1 MKKGVVQTK
10 FWKRGLAATLAAAM
24 LCGNFLEVGSSLK
37 VFAEDGVASNAGVT
51 VNIDTDFS
59 TLTLE
64 NVPSNVDI
72 PLNIQV
78 DEAELTAKT
87 ENLEEEQKSAAQNAY
102 QAEMQAGFEQ
112 KLNELLEGKSV
123 VDYTGAQDAPNIGV
137 VTAVSFDEDG
147 SVDDIS
153 FIGVNTGAESRE
165 ITVSLTHPIEVDK
178 AASGLQT
185 VELDAQLNLDAFKEE
200 EAPDNGDQSES
211 ETETP
216 DNGDQSESETETPD
230 NGDQSESETETPDNG
245 DQSESETET
254 PDNGDQSGSETE
266 TPDNGDQSESETETP
281 DNGDQSESETE
292 TPDNGDQSEG
302 DESNSKNQELTPD
315 STPAGVTNQ
324 SASYS
329 ELTDHFSVGT
339 NDDLS
344 NLEDPDK
351 ETTPPTDTETPEGT
365 TPPTGTETPEETTP
379 PEEPENSDDMPKNYW
394 NISANPK
401 VNEGTISFTE
411 AISPAA
417 NFAVEEASD
426 TALISAL
433 SFMVPGE
440 SIAQATPKKGDSPV
454 TITKWVVDED
464 GHEVENNTPFIF
476 YLSGDKVSEDTRYTV
491 NGEERYVKEDDD
503 DNLYITLKNGETA
516 KFSSYVVDDDFTVTE
531 KETDDYEICFEYDK
545 EEYKPDLDEANHS
558 GNKAELNKY
567 HKHVTFYNVSGGSS
581 GGSGEIKP
589 PEVIREPKVSAL
601 KEIGD
606 AGRSEAGIY
615 PITLTVDGVSGNDII
630 TEEMPLNVLLVWDAS
645 SSMGSFKWES
655 LTTASSNIAQVVLG
669 EENTQ
674 NQMAIDVY
682 SHTAA
687 HLQGWTKNF
696 DTISDLCDKSREI
709 ICDKASIAKN
719 GTNCEQGAVIAG
731 LTLDSLP
738 KDSNA
743 VNVVVYLSDGEP
755 YQYGNPAQ
763 NDKSEAEK
771 QAKKAIQ
778 ELQER
783 TDSTLYTVGIGNFNS
798 TVLGAAGNGYFLGNH
813 EANKLTE
820 IFQEIVKI
828 TRNIP
833 VVNYNVSVTDPM
845 SKHVNITKA
854 DGKVITGE
862 GYSITDAASRADWL
876 NKNKASLGLTF
887 TYQGYQKN
895 DDGTLKL
902 DEQGK
907 PIKDA
912 ANTASASSSGIDGN
926 FPDITTYEQL
936 LEQVTFS
943 ASGASDAIVQLIWTP
958 GDHEQL
964 LDGEYTLTYTV
975 NVKADQDNFENNNNY
990 PANGTTVV
998 SGQYKS
1004 GDTITPA
1011 NPKELAPVQVYQEQ
1025 NTLTIQKTGTNGT
1038 ALSGAEF
1045 VVSFTDDAGNTKY
1058 LTESG
1063 TYVTDKSIAEHFIT
1077 GNDGTVTIDGLYDY
1091 IYTVEEVKAPSGYSP
1106 LANTFTVDFTGK
1118 EGKTA
1123 RGTVKQDGT
1132 VDGSLNTDNSTGEV
1146 TVQNAPSTGSITVN
1160 KVLKDANDQ
1169 LIQSTNNPAFK
1180 VKLTKD
1186 NDPNFIA
1193 QTEELTWINNTYNTV
1208 TFNNLEAG
1216 TYTIT
1221 EYLADDTLASSKYDV
1236 TVTASGS
1243 PVTNGQVAL
1252 NGGQTVDVTITNTEK
1267 ANGSIT
1273 VTKELKGYNG
1283 GTPSS
1288 TDKTFYVALYKGDAT
1303 TPVTDATVTKNGS
1316 TVTNNNGVYEIKANE
1331 TLTFSKLPYGTYTV
1345 KEVTE
1350 DGDELGSDFDYT
1362 VTDSGTPVTLNV
1374 NNTTDNVIITNTE
1387 KADGRI
1393 EVTKKLLTSD
1403 GTELNDT
1410 SRTFY
1415 VALYQGDEIF
1425 TGGTVSSSTGTS
1437 GVYTIHDGE
1446 TLTFSGL
1453 PYGTY
1458 TVKEVVQKDGQWTP
1472 VDDTFDYTVTDSG
1485 TPVTLNVN
1493 NTTGNV
1499 TITNKEKANGSITVT
1514 KELKGYNNSTPQ
1526 NTDVTFHFGLYQNE
1540 QPVKD
1545 SNGNDYII
1553 PISIKAPSYTG
1564 TAIFSDLPYGTYTV
1578 KEVVEK
1584 GGQWTPVG
1592 NDFDYTVTDS
1602 GTPVTLNVGNK
1613 TGSVQFTNTEKNNG
1627 QISVTKTVTEPTG
1640 NVTPAPLNGDEVFY
1654 VALYQGDG
1662 TTPVTDA
1669 IVTNGEE
1676 LATVIA
1682 DGIYEIKDGETLTFS
1697 NLPYGNYTVKEVTE
1711 DGTPV
1716 VDTDPNFG
1724 FNVSYNPITA
1734 NTDGIVVRN
1743 SQEEN
1748 KVTITNT
1755 RKVEGSIVLKK
1766 VIKVASN
1773 DPDDD
1778 KTFTF
1783 QITGDGIDPIS
1794 VTVEPDSAT
1803 GALKEVDL
1811 LQVLKKA
1818 GVTEI
1823 YGKEFT
1829 ITEKPHDYYTL
1840 KKIISEDNPNTS
1852 TGLKGF
1858 LEALLAPRN
1867 ADPFCTFTPERD
1879 TSITITATN
1888 TAKTGSIEI
1897 NKVDNVGNAL
1907 PGVTFGLFTDK
1918 AATTPFEQDSAPV
1931 TATTGNDGTATFS
1944 NVPVGTYYLKETA
1957 VPAGYVASGVI
1968 FEVTVTSNGTTTVT
1982 EDTKVVS
1989 DTQPEFTDNKLINT
2003 PDTIKPTITITK
2015 AAATGDEAFI
2025 KADSKEYTVQITGNE
2040 SSEAVT
2046 LNNAKSWTGTISD
2059 FALMPNVKY
2068 TVSETVP
2075 EGAHWALDDITI
2087 TFKDGSGNT
2096 VDVTVDENHA
2106 FTLTPEQASQVTSI
2120 EIVVTNKAKR
2130 SEAHLKV
2137 TEQVI
2142 GNLLE
2147 AEKNTFNF
2155 TVKGPDGTFTGLVT
2169 VKDGNVTEVSGWD
2182 AGNVEV
2188 AELPKLIPGE
2198 TYTITQADHSFYTL
2212 NSVTG
2217 SGMDGING
2225 EVNDKTFKFTVPAD
2239 AEGTYTVAF
2248 TNYANTIPVTL
2259 AKVLEDDARPLNPD
2273 DQFDFDITTIQ
2284 DDGHAFTT
2292 AAAVTTTNSATF
2304 NLIKG
2309 KTYTIKEVAI
2319 PDGYQ
2324 LVSIAMNEKVLPS
2337 TEDVNPSYSF
2347 TIPIDA
2353 DKIKLV
2359 ATNRI
2364 LGSYDFIKMGKV
2376 TTITQR
2382 PNGTVISRTETTNP
2396 LAGATFTLKDEDGV
2410 LLQTVESAADGKVSF
2425 NNLPAGEYIIEEASA
2440 PSGFN
2445 KWNYQINLTL
2455 SIDGDRDMIINAE
2468 PTDDRGTEV
2477 KDYMLCI
2484 YNYREDI
2491 ITEQDPPIPPTDPE
2505 DPGDPR
2511 PSGGGDETT
2520 TRTIEDTPTP
2530 TTTIEDEDVPL
2541 APLPNDMITI
2551 DDEDVPLGDLP
2562 YTGGLPFELVG
2573 VLGIALVGAGLV
2585 LRKKNKKD

>member
-1 MKKGVVQTK
+1 M
-10 FWKRGLAATLAAAM
+10 
-24 LCGNFLEVGSSLK
+24 
-37 VFAEDGVASNAGVT
+37 
-51 VNIDTDFS
+51 
-59 TLTLE
+59 
-64 NVPSNVDI
+64 
-72 PLNIQV
+72 
-78 DEAELTAKT
+78 
-87 ENLEEEQKSAAQNAY
+87 
-102 QAEMQAGFEQ
+102 
-112 KLNELLEGKSV
+112 
-123 VDYTGAQDAPNIGV
+123 
-137 VTAVSFDEDG
+137 
-147 SVDDIS
+147 
-153 FIGVNTGAESRE
+153 
-165 ITVSLTHPIEVDK
+165 
-178 AASGLQT
+178 
-185 VELDAQLNLDAFKEE
+185 
-200 EAPDNGDQSES
+200 
-211 ETETP
+211 
-216 DNGDQSESETETPD
+216 
-230 NGDQSESETETPDNG
+230 
-245 DQSESETET
+245 
-254 PDNGDQSGSETE
+254 
-266 TPDNGDQSESETETP
+266 
-281 DNGDQSESETE
+281 
-292 TPDNGDQSEG
+292 
-302 DESNSKNQELTPD
+302 
-315 STPAGVTNQ
+315 TNQ

-440 SIAQATPKKGDSPV
+440 SIAQVGLKGHD
-454 TITKWVVDED
+454 
-464 GHEVENNTPFIF
+464 H
-476 YLSGDKVSEDTRYTV
+476 
-491 NGEERYVKEDDD
+491 DDD
-503 DNLYITLKNGETA
+503 DDKI
-516 KFSSYVVDDDFTVTE
+516 DDQIPSIPANPG
-531 KETDDYEICFEYDK
+531 TD
-545 EEYKPDLDEANHS
+545 
-558 GNKAELNKY
+558 
-567 HKHVTFYNVSGGSS
+567 
-581 GGSGEIKP
+581 SGESV
-589 PEVIREPKVSAL
+589 ETHFSAS
-601 KEIGD
+601 KTS
-606 AGRSEAGIY
+606 SEKSGAGIY
-615 PITLTVDGVSGNDII
+615 DITLMVDGIDGTEL
-630 TEEMPLNVLLVWDAS
+630 TEEVAEQNVLFVIDLSGSMQGKNWHDLISAMESMTDTLEAANQENGNKIKAGIVGYAS
-645 SSMGSFKWES
+645 NYIGF
-655 LTTASSNIAQVVLG
+655 LG
-669 EENTQ
+669 EH
-674 NQMAIDVY
+674 
-682 SHTAA
+682 SFSAA
-687 HLQGWTKNF
+687 KKICGFTNPASAYGYIN
-696 DTISDLCDKSREI
+696 DDISDVRG
-709 ICDKASIAKN
+709 N
-719 GTNCEQGAVIAG
+719 MGTGTNCEAGA
-731 LTLDSLP
+731 L
-738 KDSNA
+738 
-743 VNVVVYLSDGEP
+743 
-755 YQYGNPAQ
+755 
-763 NDKSEAEK
+763 
-771 QAKKAIQ
+771 KAI
-778 ELQER
+778 EMLGEKPTNIIYL
-783 TDSTLYTVGIGNFNS
+783 TDGDATYSYDK
-798 TVLGAAGNGYFLGNH
+798 NGYNKGPGSRFYETGAK
-813 EANKLTE
+813 EARNVLEAIGDKGYNIHTIGFGDGIEHNTVIEDDPTHNIFYHDATDTEDLAE
-820 IFQEIVKI
+820 IFNDLAMSI
-828 TRNIP
+828 TGQKVANTDVI
-833 VVNYNVSVTDPM
+833 VTDPM
-845 SKHVNITKA
+845 SEHVDIAKA
-854 DGKVITGE
+854 DGSLFMTDNKLMSAEKQVEEINGNKSALGITFE
-862 GYSITDAASRADWL
+862 KT
-876 NKNKASLGLTF
+876 
-887 TYQGYQKN
+887 TYKMGP
-895 DDGTLKL
+895 D
-902 DEQGK
+902 GK
-907 PIKDA
+907 PVMGNDGKPQVNDTVTVTST
-912 ANTASASSSGIDGN
+912 NGNRIDGKN
-926 FPDITTYEQL
+926 YNQL
-936 LEQVTFS
+936 LEEVSFN
-943 ASGASDAIVQLIWTP
+943 AVGGVVQLTWTP
-958 GDHEQL
+958 GVNNK
-964 LDGEYTLTYTV
+964 DGHKELSGKYELTYTV
-975 NVKADQDNFENNNNY
+975 NVKADQDGFNSNFPY
-990 PANGTTVV
+990 PANGETKV
-998 SGQYKS
+998 SGS
-1004 GDTITPA
+1004 VDGGTTSESSITVPT
-1011 NPKELAPVQVYQEQ
+1011 VQQTQ
-1025 NTLTIQKTGTNGT
+1025 NTLTIKKTGTGDKT
-1038 ALSGAEF
+1038 LEGAEF

-1063 TYVTDKSIAEHFIT
+1063 TYVTDKSAAQHFTT
-1077 GNDGTVTIDGLYDY
+1077 GENGTVTIDGLYDY
-1091 IYTVEEVKAPSGYSP
+1091 VYTVEEVEAPSGYSP

-1123 RGTVKQDGT
+1123 SGTVKQDGT

-1387 KADGRI
+1387 K
-1393 EVTKKLLTSD
+1393 
-1403 GTELNDT
+1403 
-1410 SRTFY
+1410 
-1415 VALYQGDEIF
+1415 
-1425 TGGTVSSSTGTS
+1425 
-1437 GVYTIHDGE
+1437 
-1446 TLTFSGL
+1446 
-1453 PYGTY
+1453 
-1458 TVKEVVQKDGQWTP
+1458 
-1472 VDDTFDYTVTDSG
+1472 
-1485 TPVTLNVN
+1485 
-1493 NTTGNV
+1493 
-1499 TITNKEKANGSITVT
+1499 
-1514 KELKGYNNSTPQ
+1514 
-1526 NTDVTFHFGLYQNE
+1526 
-1540 QPVKD
+1540 
-1545 SNGNDYII
+1545 
-1553 PISIKAPSYTG
+1553 
-1564 TAIFSDLPYGTYTV
+1564 
-1578 KEVVEK
+1578 
-1584 GGQWTPVG
+1584 
-1592 NDFDYTVTDS
+1592 
-1602 GTPVTLNVGNK
+1602 
-1613 TGSVQFTNTEKNNG
+1613 NNG

-1640 NVTPAPLNGDEVFY
+1640 SVTPAPLNGDEVFY

-1662 TTPVTDA
+1662 TTPVTNA
-1669 IVTNGEE
+1669 TVKNGEE
-1676 LATVIA
+1676 SVAAIA

-1697 NLPYGNYTVKEVTE
+1697 DLPYGNYIVKEVVKNGNNWVE
-1711 DGTPV
+1711 
-1716 VDTDPNFG
+1716 VDNNDKNFD
-1724 FNVSYNPITA
+1724 FTVTYNTQNINVH
-1734 NTDGIVVRN
+1734 N
-1743 SQEEN
+1743 SQVNE
-1748 KVTITNT
+1748 VTITNT
-1755 RKVEGSIVLKK
+1755 RKVEGSIVLRK
-1766 VIKVASN
+1766 VIAVLSN
-1773 DPDDD
+1773 VPDDD

-1783 QITGDGIDPIS
+1783 QITGGGITAPIS

-1803 GALKEVDL
+1803 GALQEVDL
-1811 LQVLKKA
+1811 LQALKDA

-1823 YGKEFT
+1823 YGTEFT
-1829 ITEKPHDYYTL
+1829 ITEILQDSDNYTL
-1840 KKIISEDNPNTS
+1840 ESIGSTSEAKPNTS
-1852 TGLKGF
+1852 TGLNGF

-1867 ADPFCTFTPERD
+1867 ADTSCTFTPERNK
-1879 TSITITATN
+1879 SITITATN

-1897 NKVDNVGNAL
+1897 NKVDNAEKAL
-1907 PGVTFGLFTDK
+1907 PGVTFGLYTDVN
-1918 AATTPFEQDSAPV
+1918 ATTSFTQNGAQV

-1957 VPAGYVASGVI
+1957 VPEGYDVSGVI

-1982 EDTKVVS
+1982 KDTKVIS
-1989 DTQPEFTDNKLINT
+1989 DTQPKFTDNDELINT
-2003 PDTIKPTITITK
+2003 PTAITPEIKVTK
-2015 AAATGDEAFI
+2015 AAATDDEAFI
-2025 KADSKEYTVQITGNE
+2025 KADSKEYTVQITDNE
-2040 SSEAVT
+2040 SSKEVI
-2046 LNNAKSWTGTISD
+2046 LNTANNWTGTTSD
-2059 FALMPNVKY
+2059 FTLMPNVKY

-2075 EGAHWALDDITI
+2075 EDAHWALNHITI
-2087 TFKDGSGNT
+2087 TFKDSSGNP
-2096 VDVTVDENHA
+2096 VGVIVDENNA
-2106 FTLTPEQASQVTSI
+2106 FTLTPEQASKVTSI

-2130 SEAHLKV
+2130 SEVQLKV

-2147 AEKNTFNF
+2147 AEKNNFNF
-2155 TVKGPDGTFTGLVT
+2155 TVTGPDGTFTGLVS
-2169 VKDGNVTEVSGWD
+2169 VTNGDVTNVSGWD
-2182 AGNVEV
+2182 AGSAEV

-2198 TYTITQADHSFYTL
+2198 KYTITQTSNSEYLL
-2212 NSVTG
+2212 N
-2217 SGMDGING
+2217 DINEDLEWNG
-2225 EVNDKTFKFTVPAD
+2225 ESNSEARTFTFTVP
-2239 AEGTYTVAF
+2239 EGATGIYTVAF

-2259 AKVLEDDARPLNPD
+2259 TKVLEDDARPLNPD

-2292 AAAVTTTNSATF
+2292 PAVVTTTNSVTF

-2324 LVSIAMNEKVLPS
+2324 LVSIAMDGEVLPS
-2337 TEDVNPSYSF
+2337 TEDVNPSYQF
-2347 TIPIDA
+2347 TIPTDA
-2353 DKIKLV
+2353 DEIKLV

-2445 KWNYQINLTL
+2445 KWNYQIDLTL
-2455 SIDGDRDMIINAE
+2455 SIDGDGDMIINAE

>member
-137 VTAVSFDEDG
+137 VTAVSFDENG

-200 EAPDNGDQSES
+200 EAPDNDDQSESETETPDNGDQSQS

-245 DQSESETET
+245 DQTESETET
-254 PDNGDQSGSETE
+254 PDNGDQT
-266 TPDNGDQSESETETP
+266 ESETETP

-302 DESNSKNQELTPD
+302 DEFNSKNQELTPD

-344 NLEDPDK
+344 NLE
-351 ETTPPTDTETPEGT
+351 ET
-365 TPPTGTETPEETTP
+365 TPPTGTETP
-379 PEEPENSDDMPKNYW
+379 DDMPKNYW

-417 NFAVEEASD
+417 NFAVEEVSD

-440 SIAQATPKKGDSPV
+440 SIAQVGLKG
-454 TITKWVVDED
+454 
-464 GHEVENNTPFIF
+464 H
-476 YLSGDKVSEDTRYTV
+476 
-491 NGEERYVKEDDD
+491 DDD
-503 DNLYITLKNGETA
+503 D
-516 KFSSYVVDDDFTVTE
+516 DDDKINNQIPFIPPNPGT
-531 KETDDYEICFEYDK
+531 
-545 EEYKPDLDEANHS
+545 
-558 GNKAELNKY
+558 
-567 HKHVTFYNVSGGSS
+567 
-581 GGSGEIKP
+581 GSGEAV
-589 PEVIREPKVSAL
+589 ETHFSAS
-601 KEIGD
+601 KT
-606 AGRSEAGIY
+606 RSEKSGAGIY
-615 PITLTVDGVSGNDII
+615 DITLMVDGIDGTEL
-630 TEEMPLNVLLVWDAS
+630 TEEVAEQNVLFVIDLSGSMNDYIDHDRTKWSTLKSAMKSMTDTLEAANQKNDNKIEVGIVGYAS
-645 SSMGSFKWES
+645 NHTSWPYEYPF
-655 LTTASSNIAQVVLG
+655 
-669 EENTQ
+669 
-674 NQMAIDVY
+674 
-682 SHTAA
+682 TAA
-687 HLQGWTKNF
+687 KQICEFTNPTSAYGYIN
-696 DTISDLCDKSREI
+696 DDISNVRGNMGK
-709 ICDKASIAKN
+709 
-719 GTNCEQGAVIAG
+719 GTNCEAGA
-731 LTLDSLP
+731 L
-738 KDSNA
+738 
-743 VNVVVYLSDGEP
+743 
-755 YQYGNPAQ
+755 
-763 NDKSEAEK
+763 
-771 QAKKAIQ
+771 KAIDMLG
-778 ELQER
+778 EKPTTIIYL
-783 TDSTLYTVGIGNFNS
+783 TDGDATYSYKE
-798 TVLGAAGNGYFLGNH
+798 NGYNKGPGDRFYETGAK
-813 EANKLTE
+813 EARNVLEAIGDKGYNIHTIGFGDGIEHNTVIKEDPKHNIFYHDATNTKDLAE
-820 IFQEIVKI
+820 IFNDLAMSI
-828 TRNIP
+828 TGQKVANTD
-833 VVNYNVSVTDPM
+833 VTVTDPM
-845 SKHVNITKA
+845 SKHVDIAKA
-854 DGKVITGE
+854 DG
-862 GYSITDAASRADWL
+862 SLFMTD
-876 NKNKASLGLTF
+876 NKLMSAEKQVAEINGNKSALGITF
-887 TYQGYQKN
+887 TKTTYKMD
-895 DDGTLKL
+895 DDG
-902 DEQGK
+902 K
-907 PIKDA
+907 PQVD
-912 ANTASASSSGIDGN
+912 TVVTVASTNEETIDGKKYN
-926 FPDITTYEQL
+926 QL
-936 LEQVTFS
+936 LEEVSFN
-943 ASGASDAIVQLIWTP
+943 AVDGVVQLTWTP
-958 GDHEQL
+958 GVNNK
-964 LDGEYTLTYTV
+964 DGHKELSGKYELTYTV
-975 NVKADQDNFENNNNY
+975 NVKADQDNFVSDSDYN
-990 PANGTTVV
+990 ANGTTIVEGSV
-998 SGQYKS
+998 DGGTTSES
-1004 GDTITPA
+1004 SI
-1011 NPKELAPVQVYQEQ
+1011 PVPTVQQTQ
-1025 NTLTIQKTGTNGT
+1025 NTLTIKKTGTNSV
-1038 ALSGAEF
+1038 ALSDAEF
-1045 VVSFTDDAGNTKY
+1045 VVFFTDDAGNTQY
-1058 LTESG
+1058 LANAHSG
-1063 TYVTDKSIAEHFIT
+1063 SSAVYTDIIDSAQHFT
-1077 GNDGTVTIDGLYDY
+1077 TDNNGTVTIEGLYDY
-1091 IYTVEEVKAPSGYSP
+1091 VYTVKEVEAPSGYSE
-1106 LANTFTVDFTGK
+1106 LGQSFTVDFTGK

-1123 RGTVKQDGT
+1123 SGT
-1132 VDGSLNTDNSTGEV
+1132 VDQNGNIVGSLNTNSITGEV
-1146 TVQNAPSTGSITVN
+1146 TVQNAPSTGSITVT
-1160 KVLKDANDQ
+1160 KELKDANGSS
-1169 LIQSTNNPAFK
+1169 IQKENNPTFI

-1186 NDPNFIA
+1186 SEQIA
-1193 QTEELTWINNTYNTV
+1193 VENLTWNNDTEAYNTV
-1208 TFNNLEAG
+1208 TFDNLEAG

-1221 EYLADDTLASSKYDV
+1221 EYLANGSTLASSKYDV
-1236 TVTASGS
+1236 AVNGSQVTD
-1243 PVTNGQVAL
+1243 GQVAL
-1252 NGGQTVDVTITNTEK
+1252 NGGQTVNVTITNTEK
-1267 ANGSIT
+1267 ANGSIE
-1273 VTKELKGYNG
+1273 VTKKLEGYNG

-1288 TDKTFYVALYKGDAT
+1288 TDKTFYVALYQGDVT
-1303 TPVTDATVTKNGS
+1303 TPVTDATVTKADGS
-1316 TVTNNNGVYEIKANE
+1316 TATNNNGVYEIKANE
-1331 TLTFSKLPYGTYTV
+1331 TLTFSDLPYGTYTV
-1345 KEVTE
+1345 KEVNE

-1362 VTDSGTPVTLNV
+1362 VTDSGKSVTLNV
-1374 NNTTDNVIITNTE
+1374 NNTTDNLIITNTE
-1387 KADGRI
+1387 KANGSI
-1393 EVTKKLLTSD
+1393 EVTKKLLKSD
-1403 GTELNDT
+1403 GTELNDS

-1425 TGGTVSSSTGTS
+1425 TGGTVDGFTS
-1437 GVYTIHDGE
+1437 
-1446 TLTFSGL
+1446 
-1453 PYGTY
+1453 
-1458 TVKEVVQKDGQWTP
+1458 VK
-1472 VDDTFDYTVTDSG
+1472 
-1485 TPVTLNVN
+1485 N
-1493 NTTGNV
+1493 
-1499 TITNKEKANGSITVT
+1499 
-1514 KELKGYNNSTPQ
+1514 
-1526 NTDVTFHFGLYQNE
+1526 
-1540 QPVKD
+1540 
-1545 SNGNDYII
+1545 
-1553 PISIKAPSYTG
+1553 
-1564 TAIFSDLPYGTYTV
+1564 
-1578 KEVVEK
+1578 
-1584 GGQWTPVG
+1584 
-1592 NDFDYTVTDS
+1592 
-1602 GTPVTLNVGNK
+1602 
-1613 TGSVQFTNTEKNNG
+1613 
-1627 QISVTKTVTEPTG
+1627 
-1640 NVTPAPLNGDEVFY
+1640 
-1654 VALYQGDG
+1654 
-1662 TTPVTDA
+1662 
-1669 IVTNGEE
+1669 
-1676 LATVIA
+1676 
-1682 DGIYEIKDGETLTFS
+1682 GIYPIHNGETLTFS
-1697 NLPYGNYTVKEVTE
+1697 NLPYGNYIVKEVVKNGNNWVE
-1711 DGTPV
+1711 
-1716 VDTDPNFG
+1716 VDNNDKNFD
-1724 FNVSYNPITA
+1724 FTVTYNNQNI
-1734 NTDGIVVRN
+1734 NIHN
-1743 SQEEN
+1743 SQEN

-1766 VIKVASN
+1766 VIDVPSN
-1773 DPDDD
+1773 VPGDN

-1783 QITGDGIDPIS
+1783 QITGGGIIDPIS
-1794 VTVEPDSAT
+1794 VTVSPDENGNLEA
-1803 GALKEVDL
+1803 DL
-1811 LQVLKKA
+1811 LEILKKA

-1829 ITEKPHDYYTL
+1829 ITEILQDSDNYTL
-1840 KKIISEDNPNTS
+1840 ESIGSTSEAKPNTS

-1867 ADPFCTFTPERD
+1867 ADPSCTFTPERNK
-1879 TSITITATN
+1879 SITITATN

-1907 PGVTFGLFTDK
+1907 PGVTFGLYTDEDDAK
-1918 AATTPFEQDSAPV
+1918 SDATPQV
-1931 TATTGNDGTATFS
+1931 TAITDDNGTARFDE
-1944 NVPVGTYYLKETA
+1944 VPVGTYYLKETA
-1957 VPAGYVASGVI
+1957 VPAGYAVSDVI
-1968 FEVTVTSNGTTTVT
+1968 FEVTVTSGTTTKVT
-1982 EDTKVVS
+1982 ENMIS
-1989 DTQPEFTDNKLINT
+1989 SGNAEFTDNDKLINT
-2003 PDTIKPTITITK
+2003 PDTVKPTITITK
-2015 AAATGDEAFI
+2015 AALTGDEAFI
-2025 KADSKEYTVQITGNE
+2025 KNDSKEYAVQITDNE
-2040 SSEAVT
+2040 SPKKEVI
-2046 LNNAKSWTGTISD
+2046 LNTANNWTETTSD

-2075 EGAHWALDDITI
+2075 KDAHWALNSITI

-2096 VDVTVDENHA
+2096 VDVTVDENNS
-2106 FTLTPEQASQVTSI
+2106 FTLTPEQASKVRSI

-2130 SEAHLKV
+2130 SEARLEV

-2155 TVKGPDGTFTGLVT
+2155 TVTGPDGTFTGLVT
-2169 VKDGNVTEVSGWD
+2169 VKDGNVTNVSDWKD

-2225 EVNDKTFKFTVPAD
+2225 EVNDKTFKFTVPKD
-2239 AEGTYTVAF
+2239 AKGTYTVAF

-2259 AKVLEDDARPLNPD
+2259 AKVLEDKAHPLNPD

-2309 KTYTIKEVAI
+2309 KPYTIKEVAI

-2337 TEDVNPSYSF
+2337 TEDVNPSYQF
-2347 TIPIDA
+2347 TIPTDA

-2396 LAGATFTLKDEDGV
+2396 LAGATFTLKDKDGV

-2425 NNLPAGEYIIEEASA
+2425 NNLPVGKYVIEEASA

-2445 KWNYQINLTL
+2445 KWNSQIDLTL
-2455 SIDGDRDMIINAE
+2455 SIDGDGDMIINAE

>member
-137 VTAVSFDEDG
+137 VTAVSFDENG

-230 NGDQSESETETPDNG
+230 NGDQSE
-245 DQSESETET
+245 
-254 PDNGDQSGSETE
+254 
-266 TPDNGDQSESETETP
+266 
-281 DNGDQSESETE
+281 
-292 TPDNGDQSEG
+292 G

-351 ETTPPTDTETPEGT
+351 ETTPPTGTETPEETTPPTGTETPEETTPPTGTETPEET

-379 PEEPENSDDMPKNYW
+379 PEEPEIPDDMPKNYW

-401 VNEGTISFTE
+401 VNEGNISFTE

-440 SIAQATPKKGDSPV
+440 SITQVGLKGHGGFYRDDPTPIPDFP
-454 TITKWVVDED
+454 
-464 GHEVENNTPFIF
+464 
-476 YLSGDKVSEDTRYTV
+476 
-491 NGEERYVKEDDD
+491 
-503 DNLYITLKNGETA
+503 DNPGT
-516 KFSSYVVDDDFTVTE
+516 
-531 KETDDYEICFEYDK
+531 
-545 EEYKPDLDEANHS
+545 
-558 GNKAELNKY
+558 
-567 HKHVTFYNVSGGSS
+567 
-581 GGSGEIKP
+581 GSGEAV
-589 PEVIREPKVSAL
+589 ETHFSAS
-601 KEIGD
+601 KTSSKKSD
-606 AGRSEAGIY
+606 AGIY
-615 PITLTVDGVSGNDII
+615 DITLMVDGIDGTKL
-630 TEEMPLNVLLVWDAS
+630 TEEVAEQNVLFVIDLSGSMEGKNWKELQSAMKSMTDTLEAANQKNGNKIKAGIVGYAS
-645 SSMGSFKWES
+645 NYTAWYYEYSFSAAKQICGFTNPASAYGYINDDISNVRGNMGK
-655 LTTASSNIAQVVLG
+655 
-669 EENTQ
+669 
-674 NQMAIDVY
+674 
-682 SHTAA
+682 
-687 HLQGWTKNF
+687 
-696 DTISDLCDKSREI
+696 
-709 ICDKASIAKN
+709 
-719 GTNCEQGAVIAG
+719 GTNCEAGALKAIDMLQGQKNPTTIIY
-731 LTLDSLP
+731 LT
-738 KDSNA
+738 
-743 VNVVVYLSDGEP
+743 DGDATYSYKENG
-755 YQYGNPAQ
+755 YEKGYGNSFYETGA
-763 NDKSEAEK
+763 KEA
-771 QAKKAIQ
+771 
-778 ELQER
+778 R
-783 TDSTLYTVGIGNFNS
+783 
-798 TVLGAAGNGYFLGNH
+798 TVLEAIGDKGYNIHTIGFGTGINHNTVIKNDPTHNIFYHNAADTNNLSKIFNDLAMSITGQKV
-813 EANKLTE
+813 ANTD
-820 IFQEIVKI
+820 V
-828 TRNIP
+828 T
-833 VVNYNVSVTDPM
+833 VTDPM
-845 SKHVNITKA
+845 SEHVDIAKA
-854 DGKVITGE
+854 DG
-862 GYSITDAASRADWL
+862 SLFMTD
-876 NKNKASLGLTF
+876 NKLMSAKEQVDAIKQDPSALGITF
-887 TYQGYQKN
+887 TKTTYQMG
-895 DDGTLKL
+895 DDGKPVMG
-902 DEQGK
+902 DDGK
-907 PIKDA
+907 PQV
-912 ANTASASSSGIDGN
+912 N
-926 FPDITTYEQL
+926 DIVT
-936 LEQVTFS
+936 VTFS
-943 ASGASDAIVQLIWTP
+943 NGKQIDGKDYNELLKEVSFDANADVVQLTWEP
-958 GDHEQL
+958 GVDKNGYREL
-964 LDGEYTLTYTV
+964 SGKYELTYTV
-975 NVKADQDNFENNNNY
+975 NVKADRDNFVSGNNY
-990 PANGTTVV
+990 DANGETKV
-998 SGQYKS
+998 SGS
-1004 GDTITPA
+1004 VDGGTPSTSFITVPT
-1011 NPKELAPVQVYQEQ
+1011 VQQTQ
-1025 NTLTIQKTGTNGT
+1025 NTLTIKKTGTDNKT
-1038 ALSGAEF
+1038 LSGAEF
-1045 VVSFTDDAGNTKY
+1045 VVSFKDDAGNTQY
-1058 LTESG
+1058 LANAHSG
-1063 TYVTDKSIAEHFIT
+1063 SSAVYTDTIDSAQHFTTDNNGI
-1077 GNDGTVTIDGLYDY
+1077 VTINGLYDY
-1091 IYTVEEVKAPSGYSP
+1091 IYTVKEVKAPSGYSE
-1106 LANTFTVDFTGK
+1106 LGQSFTVNFTGK
-1118 EGKTA
+1118 EGKVA
-1123 RGTVKQDGT
+1123 SGT
-1132 VDGSLNTDNSTGEV
+1132 VDKDGNGTVSVSDKTDGIV
-1146 TVQNAPSTGSITVN
+1146 TVQNAPSTGSIIVN
-1160 KVLKDANDQ
+1160 KVLQDASGKPILN
-1169 LIQSTNNPAFK
+1169 TNNPAFK

-1186 NDPNFIA
+1186 DEQIA
-1193 QTEELTWINNTYNTV
+1193 VENLTWNNDTKAYNQV
-1208 TFNNLEAG
+1208 TFEDLEAG

-1221 EYLADDTLASSKYDV
+1221 EYLADGITSADTKYNV
-1236 TVTASGS
+1236 SGTGSTTVTS
-1243 PVTNGQVAL
+1243 
-1252 NGGQTVDVTITNTEK
+1252 GQTAEVTITNKEK
-1267 ANGSIT
+1267 ADGSIT
-1273 VTKELKGYNG
+1273 VTKELKGY
-1283 GTPSS
+1283 
-1288 TDKTFYVALYKGDAT
+1288 
-1303 TPVTDATVTKNGS
+1303 
-1316 TVTNNNGVYEIKANE
+1316 
-1331 TLTFSKLPYGTYTV
+1331 
-1345 KEVTE
+1345 
-1350 DGDELGSDFDYT
+1350 DG
-1362 VTDSGTPVTLNV
+1362 
-1374 NNTTDNVIITNTE
+1374 
-1387 KADGRI
+1387 
-1393 EVTKKLLTSD
+1393 
-1403 GTELNDT
+1403 
-1410 SRTFY
+1410 
-1415 VALYQGDEIF
+1415 
-1425 TGGTVSSSTGTS
+1425 
-1437 GVYTIHDGE
+1437 
-1446 TLTFSGL
+1446 
-1453 PYGTY
+1453 
-1458 TVKEVVQKDGQWTP
+1458 
-1472 VDDTFDYTVTDSG
+1472 
-1485 TPVTLNVN
+1485 
-1493 NTTGNV
+1493 
-1499 TITNKEKANGSITVT
+1499 
-1514 KELKGYNNSTPQ
+1514 STPQ
-1526 NTDVTFHFGLYQNE
+1526 NTDVTFHFGLYQNGL
-1540 QPVKD
+1540 PVKD

-1553 PISIKAPSYTG
+1553 SIPITASYTG
-1564 TAIFSDLPYGTYTV
+1564 TATFSNLPYGEYTV
-1578 KEVVEK
+1578 KEVVK
-1584 GGQWTPVG
+1584 NGDQWTPVG

-1654 VALYQGDG
+1654 VALYQGDN
-1662 TTPVTDA
+1662 TSPVTDA
-1669 IVTNGEE
+1669 TVTK
-1676 LATVIA
+1676 A
-1682 DGIYEIKDGETLTFS
+1682 DGSTVNSDNGVYPITNSETLTFS
-1697 NLPYGNYTVKEVTE
+1697 NLPYGNYIVKEVVKNGNNWVE
-1711 DGTPV
+1711 
-1716 VDTDPNFG
+1716 VDNNDKNFD
-1724 FNVSYNPITA
+1724 FTVTYNNRNINVH
-1734 NTDGIVVRN
+1734 N
-1743 SQEEN
+1743 SQEN

-1766 VIKVASN
+1766 VIEVASN

-1783 QITGDGIDPIS
+1783 RITGGGIIAPIS
-1794 VTVEPDSAT
+1794 VRVEPDSAT
-1803 GALKEVDL
+1803 GALNEVDL
-1811 LQVLKKA
+1811 LQALKDA

-1823 YGKEFT
+1823 YGKKFT
-1829 ITEKPHDYYTL
+1829 ITEQPHDYYTL
-1840 KKIISEDNPNTS
+1840 KSIVPASEDKSNAS

-1867 ADPFCTFTPERD
+1867 ADTSCTFIPERD

-1888 TAKTGSIEI
+1888 TAKTGSIVI

-1907 PGVTFGLFTDK
+1907 PGVTFGLYTNVND
-1918 AATTPFEQDSAPV
+1918 AEPQVTVATGD
-1931 TATTGNDGTATFS
+1931 NGTATFS

-1957 VPAGYVASGVI
+1957 VPEGYAVSDVI
-1968 FEVTVTSNGTTTVT
+1968 FKVTVTSDETTTVT
-1982 EDTKVVS
+1982 EDTEVVS
-1989 DTQPEFTDNKLINT
+1989 ITKPEFTDDNELLNT
-2003 PDTIKPTITITK
+2003 PTAITPEIKITK
-2015 AAATGDEAFI
+2015 VAVAGDEAFI
-2025 KADSKEYTVQITGNE
+2025 KNDQKSYAVQITGNE
-2040 SSEAVT
+2040 SPKEVILKTA
-2046 LNNAKSWTGTISD
+2046 NNWTETTSS
-2059 FALMPNVKY
+2059 FTLMPNVKY

-2075 EGAHWALDDITI
+2075 KDAHWALDKIVI

-2096 VDVTVDENHA
+2096 VNVTVDENNS
-2106 FTLTPEQASQVTSI
+2106 FTLTPEQASQVRSI

-2147 AEKNTFNF
+2147 AEKNNFNF
-2155 TVKGPDGTFTGLVT
+2155 TVTGPDGTFTGLVS
-2169 VKDGNVTEVSGWD
+2169 VTNGDVTNVSGWD
-2182 AGNVEV
+2182 AGSAEV

-2259 AKVLEDDARPLNPD
+2259 TKVLEDNARPLNPD

-2324 LVSIAMNEKVLPS
+2324 LVSIAMDGEVLPS
-2337 TEDVNPSYSF
+2337 TEDVNPSYQF
-2347 TIPIDA
+2347 TIPTDA
-2353 DKIKLV
+2353 DEIKLV

-2445 KWNYQINLTL
+2445 KWNYQIDLTL

>member
-137 VTAVSFDEDG
+137 VTAVSFDENG

-254 PDNGDQSGSETE
+254 PDNGDQS
-266 TPDNGDQSESETETP
+266 ESETETP

-292 TPDNGDQSEG
+292 TPDNGDQTESETETPDNGDQSEG
-302 DESNSKNQELTPD
+302 DEFNSKNQELTPD
-315 STPAGVTNQ
+315 STPAGVANQ

-351 ETTPPTDTETPEGT
+351 ETTPPTDTETPEET

-379 PEEPENSDDMPKNYW
+379 PTDTETPEETTSPEEPEIPDDMPKNYW

-440 SIAQATPKKGDSPV
+440 SIAQVGLKGHGGSDHDGSTPIPDFPNNPGTGSGEAVETHFSASKTRSEKSGAGIYDITLMVDGIDGTKLTEEVAKQNVLFVIDLSNSMEDYGKWRTLKSAVKSMTDTLAEANKKNNDKIRVGIVGYAGAEDNDDEYRAAVNISDFTTPEQAYNSIILATKPGDLRDEDMNGGTNCEAGALKAIEMLQDQKNPTTIIYLSDGIATYAYKENGEQKGDGTLYQSDYKLEQFAQEARTV
-454 TITKWVVDED
+454 LEAIAGKGYQIHTIGFGW
-464 GHEVENNTPFIF
+464 
-476 YLSGDKVSEDTRYTV
+476 
-491 NGEERYVKEDDD
+491 NGES
-503 DNLYITLKNGETA
+503 NTLLKNGENITYHNA
-516 KFSSYVVDDDFTVTE
+516 ADTNNLSKIFNDLAMSITGQKVANTDVT
-531 KETDDYEICFEYDK
+531 
-545 EEYKPDLDEANHS
+545 
-558 GNKAELNKY
+558 
-567 HKHVTFYNVSGGSS
+567 
-581 GGSGEIKP
+581 
-589 PEVIREPKVSAL
+589 
-601 KEIGD
+601 
-606 AGRSEAGIY
+606 
-615 PITLTVDGVSGNDII
+615 
-630 TEEMPLNVLLVWDAS
+630 
-645 SSMGSFKWES
+645 
-655 LTTASSNIAQVVLG
+655 
-669 EENTQ
+669 
-674 NQMAIDVY
+674 
-682 SHTAA
+682 
-687 HLQGWTKNF
+687 
-696 DTISDLCDKSREI
+696 
-709 ICDKASIAKN
+709 
-719 GTNCEQGAVIAG
+719 
-731 LTLDSLP
+731 
-738 KDSNA
+738 
-743 VNVVVYLSDGEP
+743 
-755 YQYGNPAQ
+755 
-763 NDKSEAEK
+763 
-771 QAKKAIQ
+771 
-778 ELQER
+778 
-783 TDSTLYTVGIGNFNS
+783 
-798 TVLGAAGNGYFLGNH
+798 
-813 EANKLTE
+813 
-820 IFQEIVKI
+820 
-828 TRNIP
+828 
-833 VVNYNVSVTDPM
+833 VTDPM
-845 SKHVNITKA
+845 SEHVDIAKA
-854 DGKVITGE
+854 DGSLFMTG
-862 GYSITDAASRADWL
+862 
-876 NKNKASLGLTF
+876 NKLMSAKEQVEEIKDNKSALGITF
-887 TYQGYQKN
+887 TKTTYQMD
-895 DDGTLKL
+895 DDGKPVMG
-902 DEQGK
+902 DDGK
-907 PIKDA
+907 PHVKNIVVVTST
-912 ANTASASSSGIDGN
+912 NGETIDGKN
-926 FPDITTYEQL
+926 YNQL
-936 LEQVTFS
+936 LEEVSFN
-943 ASGASDAIVQLIWTP
+943 AVGGVVQLTWTP
-958 GDHEQL
+958 GVNNK
-964 LDGEYTLTYTV
+964 DGHKELSGKYELTYTV
-975 NVKADQDNFENNNNY
+975 NVKADQDNFVSDSDYN
-990 PANGTTVV
+990 ANRTTIVEGSVDGGTPSKSSISVPTV
-998 SGQYKS
+998 QQ
-1004 GDTITPA
+1004 T
-1011 NPKELAPVQVYQEQ
+1011 Q
-1025 NTLTIQKTGTNGT
+1025 NTLTIKKTGTNSV
-1038 ALSGAEF
+1038 ALSDAEF

-1063 TYVTDKSIAEHFIT
+1063 TYVTDKSAAQHFTTDNNGI
-1077 GNDGTVTIDGLYDY
+1077 VTINGLYDY
-1091 IYTVEEVKAPSGYSP
+1091 IYTVEEVKAPSGYSE
-1106 LANTFTVDFTGK
+1106 LGQSFTVDFTGK

-1123 RGTVKQDGT
+1123 SGT
-1132 VDGSLNTDNSTGEV
+1132 VDKDGNGTVSVSDKTDGIV
-1146 TVQNAPSTGSITVN
+1146 TVQNAPSTGSITVT
-1160 KVLKDANDQ
+1160 KELKDANDQ
-1169 LIQSTNNPAFK
+1169 LIQSTNNPIFK

-1186 NDPNFIA
+1186 NDPYFTA
-1193 QTEELTWINNTYNTV
+1193 QTKELTWSNNAYNTV
-1208 TFNNLEAG
+1208 TFDNLEAG

-1236 TVTASGS
+1236 TVTASDS
-1243 PVTNGQVAL
+1243 QVTNGQVAL
-1252 NGGQTVDVTITNTEK
+1252 NGGQTVNVTITNTEKANGSITVKKELKGYNGGTPSSADRTFYVALYQGDSIVTTATVTNADGSTVNSDNGVYPITNSETLTFSDLPYGEYIVKEVVQKDGQWTPVDDTFDYTVSGSETSVTLSVNNTTGNVTITNTEK

-1273 VTKELKGYNG
+1273 VTKELKGY
-1283 GTPSS
+1283 
-1288 TDKTFYVALYKGDAT
+1288 
-1303 TPVTDATVTKNGS
+1303 
-1316 TVTNNNGVYEIKANE
+1316 
-1331 TLTFSKLPYGTYTV
+1331 
-1345 KEVTE
+1345 
-1350 DGDELGSDFDYT
+1350 DG
-1362 VTDSGTPVTLNV
+1362 
-1374 NNTTDNVIITNTE
+1374 
-1387 KADGRI
+1387 
-1393 EVTKKLLTSD
+1393 
-1403 GTELNDT
+1403 
-1410 SRTFY
+1410 
-1415 VALYQGDEIF
+1415 
-1425 TGGTVSSSTGTS
+1425 
-1437 GVYTIHDGE
+1437 
-1446 TLTFSGL
+1446 
-1453 PYGTY
+1453 
-1458 TVKEVVQKDGQWTP
+1458 
-1472 VDDTFDYTVTDSG
+1472 
-1485 TPVTLNVN
+1485 
-1493 NTTGNV
+1493 
-1499 TITNKEKANGSITVT
+1499 
-1514 KELKGYNNSTPQ
+1514 STPQ

-1545 SNGNDYII
+1545 SSGNDYII
-1553 PISIKAPSYTG
+1553 SIPIIDSYTG
-1564 TAIFSDLPYGTYTV
+1564 TATFSNLPYGEYTV
-1578 KEVVEK
+1578 KEVVK
-1584 GGQWTPVG
+1584 NGDQWAPVD
-1592 NDFDYTVTDS
+1592 NDFDYSVTVKDSTGTTANVALSVTDKD
-1602 GTPVTLNVGNK
+1602 GN
-1613 TGSVQFTNTEKNNG
+1613 VQFTNTEKNNG

-1654 VALYQGDG
+1654 VALYQGNEIFTG
-1662 TTPVTDA
+1662 
-1669 IVTNGEE
+1669 
-1676 LATVIA
+1676 ATV
-1682 DGIYEIKDGETLTFS
+1682 DGFTSVKNGIYPIHNGETLTFS
-1697 NLPYGNYTVKEVTE
+1697 NLPYGNYIVKEVVKNGNNWVE
-1711 DGTPV
+1711 VNNNDK
-1716 VDTDPNFG
+1716 NFD
-1724 FNVSYNPITA
+1724 FTVTYNNQKINVH
-1734 NTDGIVVRN
+1734 N
-1743 SQEEN
+1743 SQEN

-1766 VIKVASN
+1766 VIDVPSN
-1773 DPDDD
+1773 VPGDN

-1783 QITGDGIDPIS
+1783 QITGDGITGSIS
-1794 VTVEPDSAT
+1794 VTVSPDEN
-1803 GALKEVDL
+1803 GNLKADL
-1811 LQVLKKA
+1811 LEVLKKA

-1823 YGKEFT
+1823 YGKKFT
-1829 ITEKPHDYYTL
+1829 ITEQPHDYYSL
-1840 KKIISEDNPNTS
+1840 KNIILEDNPNTS

-1867 ADPFCTFTPERD
+1867 ANTSCTFIPERD
-1879 TSITITATN
+1879 KSIIITATN

-1907 PGVTFGLFTDK
+1907 PGVTFGLYTDEDDAK
-1918 AATTPFEQDSAPV
+1918 SDATPQV
-1931 TATTGNDGTATFS
+1931 TAITDDNGTARFDE
-1944 NVPVGTYYLKETA
+1944 VPVGTYYLKETA
-1957 VPAGYVASGVI
+1957 VPAGYAVSDVI
-1968 FEVTVTSNGTTTVT
+1968 FEVTVTSGTTTKVT
-1982 EDTKVVS
+1982 ENMIS
-1989 DTQPEFTDNKLINT
+1989 SGNAEFTDNDKLINT
-2003 PDTIKPTITITK
+2003 PTAITPKIKVTK
-2015 AAATGDEAFI
+2015 AAAIGDKAFI
-2025 KADSKEYTVQITGNE
+2025 KADNKEYTVQITDNE
-2040 SSEAVT
+2040 SSKEVILKDT
-2046 LNNAKSWTGTISD
+2046 NNWTEITSD
-2059 FALMPNVKY
+2059 FTLMPNVKY

-2075 EGAHWALDDITI
+2075 KDAHWALDNIVI
-2087 TFKDGSGNT
+2087 TFKDSSENT
-2096 VDVTVDENHA
+2096 VDVTVDENNS
-2106 FTLTPEQASQVTSI
+2106 FTLTPEQASKVTSI
-2120 EIVVTNKAKR
+2120 EIVVTNKANR
-2130 SEAHLKV
+2130 SEVQLKV

-2155 TVKGPDGTFTGLVT
+2155 TVTGPDGTFTGLVT
-2169 VKDGNVTEVSGWD
+2169 VKDGNVTNVSGWD
-2182 AGNVEV
+2182 AGSAEV

-2198 TYTITQADHSFYTL
+2198 TYTITQTSNPEYLL
-2212 NSVTG
+2212 N
-2217 SGMDGING
+2217 DINEDLEWNG
-2225 EVNDKTFKFTVPAD
+2225 ESNSEARTFTFTVPED

-2259 AKVLEDDARPLNPD
+2259 TKVLEDNARPLNPD

-2309 KTYTIKEVAI
+2309 KTYTIKEVVI

-2324 LVSIAMNEKVLPS
+2324 LVSIAMNGKVLPS
-2337 TEDVNPSYSF
+2337 TKDVNPSYRF
-2347 TIPIDA
+2347 TIPTDA
-2353 DKIKLV
+2353 TEIKLV

-2364 LGSYDFIKMGKV
+2364 LGSYEFTKMGKV

-2445 KWNYQINLTL
+2445 KWNYQIDLTL
-2455 SIDGDRDMIINAE
+2455 SIDDGDMIINAE

>member
-59 TLTLE
+59 TLALE

-123 VDYTGAQDAPNIGV
+123 IDYTGAQDAPNIGV
-137 VTAVSFDEDG
+137 VTAVSFDENG

-200 EAPDNGDQSES
+200 EAPDNGDQA
-211 ETETP
+211 ETEAPDNGDQAETEAP

-254 PDNGDQSGSETE
+254 PDNSDQSESETE

-281 DNGDQSESETE
+281 DNGDQTESETE

-351 ETTPPTDTETPEGT
+351 ETTPPTGTETPEETTPPTGTETPEETTPPTGTETPEET

-379 PEEPENSDDMPKNYW
+379 PEEPEIPDDMPKNYW

-440 SIAQATPKKGDSPV
+440 SIAQVGLKGHD
-454 TITKWVVDED
+454 
-464 GHEVENNTPFIF
+464 H
-476 YLSGDKVSEDTRYTV
+476 
-491 NGEERYVKEDDD
+491 DDD
-503 DNLYITLKNGETA
+503 DDKI
-516 KFSSYVVDDDFTVTE
+516 DDQIPSIPANPG
-531 KETDDYEICFEYDK
+531 TD
-545 EEYKPDLDEANHS
+545 
-558 GNKAELNKY
+558 
-567 HKHVTFYNVSGGSS
+567 
-581 GGSGEIKP
+581 SGESV
-589 PEVIREPKVSAL
+589 ETHFSAS
-601 KEIGD
+601 KTS
-606 AGRSEAGIY
+606 SEKSGAGIY
-615 PITLTVDGVSGNDII
+615 DITLMVDGIDGTEL
-630 TEEMPLNVLLVWDAS
+630 TEEVAEQNVLFVIDLSGSMQGKNWHDLISAMESMTDTLEAANHKNGNKIKAGIVGYAS
-645 SSMGSFKWES
+645 NYIGFWGEHSFSAAKKICGF
-655 LTTASSNIAQVVLG
+655 TNPASAYGYIN
-669 EENTQ
+669 
-674 NQMAIDVY
+674 D
-682 SHTAA
+682 
-687 HLQGWTKNF
+687 
-696 DTISDLCDKSREI
+696 DISDVRG
-709 ICDKASIAKN
+709 N
-719 GTNCEQGAVIAG
+719 MGTGTNCEAGA
-731 LTLDSLP
+731 L
-738 KDSNA
+738 
-743 VNVVVYLSDGEP
+743 
-755 YQYGNPAQ
+755 
-763 NDKSEAEK
+763 
-771 QAKKAIQ
+771 KAI
-778 ELQER
+778 EMLGEKPTTIIYL
-783 TDSTLYTVGIGNFNS
+783 TDGDATYSYDK
-798 TVLGAAGNGYFLGNH
+798 NGYNKGPGSRFYETGAK
-813 EANKLTE
+813 EARNVLEAIGDKGYNIHTIGFGDGIEHNTVIEDDPTHNIFYHDATDTEDLAE
-820 IFQEIVKI
+820 IFNDLAMSI
-828 TRNIP
+828 TGQKVANTDVI
-833 VVNYNVSVTDPM
+833 VTDPM
-845 SKHVNITKA
+845 SEHVDIAKA
-854 DGKVITGE
+854 DGSLFMTDNKLMSAEKQVEEINGNKSALGITFE
-862 GYSITDAASRADWL
+862 KT
-876 NKNKASLGLTF
+876 
-887 TYQGYQKN
+887 TYKMGP
-895 DDGTLKL
+895 D
-902 DEQGK
+902 GK
-907 PIKDA
+907 PVMGNDGKPQVNDTVTVTST
-912 ANTASASSSGIDGN
+912 NGNRIDGKN
-926 FPDITTYEQL
+926 YNQL
-936 LEQVTFS
+936 LEEVSFN
-943 ASGASDAIVQLIWTP
+943 AVGGVVQLTWTP
-958 GDHEQL
+958 GVNNK
-964 LDGEYTLTYTV
+964 DGHKELSGKYELTYTV
-975 NVKADQDNFENNNNY
+975 NVKADQDGFNSNFPY
-990 PANGTTVV
+990 PANGETKV
-998 SGQYKS
+998 SGS
-1004 GDTITPA
+1004 VDGGTTSESSITVPT
-1011 NPKELAPVQVYQEQ
+1011 VQQTQ
-1025 NTLTIQKTGTNGT
+1025 NTLTIKKTGTGDKT
-1038 ALSGAEF
+1038 LEGAEF

-1063 TYVTDKSIAEHFIT
+1063 TYVTDKSAAQHFTT
-1077 GNDGTVTIDGLYDY
+1077 GENGTVTIDGLYDY
-1091 IYTVEEVKAPSGYSP
+1091 VYTVEEVEAPDGYSK
-1106 LANTFTVDFTGK
+1106 LGQSFTVNFTGK
-1118 EGKTA
+1118 EGKA
-1123 RGTVKQDGT
+1123 ASGTVDQNGT
-1132 VDGSLNTDNSTGEV
+1132 VDGSLNTDDSSGEV
-1146 TVQNAPSTGSITVN
+1146 TVQNAPSTGSITVT
-1160 KVLKDANDQ
+1160 KELKDANDQ

-1186 NDPNFIA
+1186 NDPDFTA
-1193 QTEELTWINNTYNTV
+1193 QTEELTWSNNTYNTV
-1208 TFNNLEAG
+1208 TFEDLEAG

-1221 EYLADDTLASSKYDV
+1221 EYLADDTPASSKYDV

-1252 NGGQTVDVTITNTEK
+1252 DGGQTVNVTITNKEK
-1267 ANGSIT
+1267 ADGRIE
-1273 VTKELKGYNG
+1273 VTKKLKGYDD

-1288 TDKTFYVALYKGDAT
+1288 TDKTFYVALYQGDSIVT
-1303 TPVTDATVTKNGS
+1303 TATVTNADGS
-1316 TVTNNNGVYEIKANE
+1316 TVNSDNGVYPITNSE
-1331 TLTFSKLPYGTYTV
+1331 TLTFSDLPYGEY
-1345 KEVTE
+1345 
-1350 DGDELGSDFDYT
+1350 
-1362 VTDSGTPVTLNV
+1362 
-1374 NNTTDNVIITNTE
+1374 I
-1387 KADGRI
+1387 
-1393 EVTKKLLTSD
+1393 
-1403 GTELNDT
+1403 
-1410 SRTFY
+1410 
-1415 VALYQGDEIF
+1415 
-1425 TGGTVSSSTGTS
+1425 
-1437 GVYTIHDGE
+1437 
-1446 TLTFSGL
+1446 
-1453 PYGTY
+1453 
-1458 TVKEVVQKDGQWTP
+1458 VKEVVQKDGQWTP

-1485 TPVTLNVN
+1485 KSVTLNVN
-1493 NTTGNV
+1493 NTTDNV
-1499 TITNKEKANGSITVT
+1499 IITNTEKANGSITVT
-1514 KELKGYNNSTPQ
+1514 KELKGYDGGTPSST
-1526 NTDVTFHFGLYQNE
+1526 DRTFYVALYQGDE
-1540 QPVKD
+1540 IFTDGTV
-1545 SNGNDYII
+1545 NGINSVESGIY
-1553 PISIKAPSYTG
+1553 PIHNGEILT
-1564 TAIFSDLPYGTYTV
+1564 FSDLPYGTYTV
-1578 KEVVEK
+1578 KEVVQKDGQWTPVNDTFDYTVSGSETSVTLSVNNTTGNVTITNTEK
-1584 GGQWTPVG
+1584 ANGSITVTKVLEGYDGSTPQNKDVTFHFGLYQNERPFVKDDNHYVVDVTPTLTNGSYTGTATFSNLPYGTYTVKEVVKNGGQWTPVG
-1592 NDFDYTVTDS
+1592 NDFDYSVTVKDSTDTTADVALS
-1602 GTPVTLNVGNK
+1602 VTHKNGE
-1613 TGSVQFTNTEKNNG
+1613 VQFTNTEKNNG

-1640 NVTPAPLNGDEVFY
+1640 NVTPAPLNGNEVFY

-1662 TTPVTDA
+1662 TTPVTNA
-1669 IVTNGEE
+1669 TVKNGEE
-1676 LATVIA
+1676 SVAAIA

-1697 NLPYGNYTVKEVTE
+1697 NLPYGNYTVKEVVKNGNNWVE
-1711 DGTPV
+1711 
-1716 VDTDPNFG
+1716 VDNDDKNFDFTVTYNNPNI
-1724 FNVSYNPITA
+1724 NVH
-1734 NTDGIVVRN
+1734 N
-1743 SQEEN
+1743 SQVNE
-1748 KVTITNT
+1748 VTITNT

-1766 VIKVASN
+1766 VIEVASN

-1783 QITGDGIDPIS
+1783 QITGDGITGSIS
-1794 VTVEPDSAT
+1794 VTVSPDEN
-1803 GALKEVDL
+1803 GNLKADL
-1811 LQVLKKA
+1811 LEVLKKA

-1823 YGKEFT
+1823 YGKKFT
-1829 ITEKPHDYYTL
+1829 ITEKPHNYYTL
-1840 KKIISEDNPNTS
+1840 KNIVSEDNPNTS

-1867 ADPFCTFTPERD
+1867 ADTSCTFTPERD
-1879 TSITITATN
+1879 TSITITAIN
-1888 TAKTGSIEI
+1888 TAKTGSIVI
-1897 NKVDNVGNAL
+1897 NKVDNAEKAL
-1907 PGVTFGLFTDK
+1907 PGVTFGLYTDEDDAK
-1918 AATTPFEQDSAPV
+1918 SDATPQV
-1931 TATTGNDGTATFS
+1931 TATTDNNGTATFG

-1957 VPAGYVASGVI
+1957 VPAGYTVSDVI
-1968 FEVTVTSNGTTTVT
+1968 FEVTVTSGTTTKVT
-1982 EDTKVVS
+1982 ENMIS
-1989 DTQPEFTDNKLINT
+1989 SGNAEFTDNDKLINT
-2003 PDTIKPTITITK
+2003 PDTVKPTITITK

-2025 KADSKEYTVQITGNE
+2025 KADNKEYTVQITDNE
-2040 SSEAVT
+2040 SPKKEVI
-2046 LNNAKSWTGTISD
+2046 LNTANNWTETTSD

-2075 EGAHWALDDITI
+2075 EGAHWALDKIVI

-2096 VDVTVDENHA
+2096 VNVTVDENNS
-2106 FTLTPEQASQVTSI
+2106 FTLTPEQASKVKSI

-2182 AGNVEV
+2182 AGSAEV

-2259 AKVLEDDARPLNPD
+2259 TKVLEDNARPLNPD

-2324 LVSIAMNEKVLPS
+2324 LVSIAMNGEVLPS
-2337 TEDVNPSYSF
+2337 TKDVNPSYRF
-2347 TIPIDA
+2347 TIPTDA
-2353 DKIKLV
+2353 TEIKLV

-2425 NNLPAGEYIIEEASA
+2425 NNLPAGEYVIEEASA

-2445 KWNYQINLTL
+2445 KWNYQIDLTL
-2455 SIDGDRDMIINAE
+2455 SIDGDGDMIINAE

-2477 KDYMLCI
+2477 KDYMLYI

>member
-1 MKKGVVQTK
+1 MKKDVVQTK

-37 VFAEDGVASNAGVT
+37 VFAEDDVASNAGVT

-137 VTAVSFDEDG
+137 VTAVSFDENG

-216 DNGDQSESETETPD
+216 DNS
-230 NGDQSESETETPDNG
+230 
-245 DQSESETET
+245 
-254 PDNGDQSGSETE
+254 
-266 TPDNGDQSESETETP
+266 
-281 DNGDQSESETE
+281 DQSESETE

-315 STPAGVTNQ
+315 STPAGVNNQ

-351 ETTPPTDTETPEGT
+351 ETTPPTDTETPEET

-379 PEEPENSDDMPKNYW
+379 PEEPEIPDDMPKNYW

-440 SIAQATPKKGDSPV
+440 SIAQVGLKGHD
-454 TITKWVVDED
+454 
-464 GHEVENNTPFIF
+464 H
-476 YLSGDKVSEDTRYTV
+476 
-491 NGEERYVKEDDD
+491 DDD
-503 DNLYITLKNGETA
+503 DDKI
-516 KFSSYVVDDDFTVTE
+516 DDQ
-531 KETDDYEICFEYDK
+531 I
-545 EEYKPDLDEANHS
+545 PSIPANP
-558 GNKAELNKY
+558 G
-567 HKHVTFYNVSGGSS
+567 T
-581 GGSGEIKP
+581 GSGEAV
-589 PEVIREPKVSAL
+589 ETHFSAS
-601 KEIGD
+601 KTSSKKSD
-606 AGRSEAGIY
+606 AGIY
-615 PITLTVDGVSGNDII
+615 DITLMVDGIDGTKL
-630 TEEMPLNVLLVWDAS
+630 TEEVAEQNVLFVIDLSGSMEGKNWKELQSAMKSMTDTLEAANQKNGNKIKAGIVGYAS
-645 SSMGSFKWES
+645 NYTAWYYEYSFSAAKQICGFTNPAFAYGYINDDISNVRGNMGK
-655 LTTASSNIAQVVLG
+655 
-669 EENTQ
+669 
-674 NQMAIDVY
+674 
-682 SHTAA
+682 
-687 HLQGWTKNF
+687 
-696 DTISDLCDKSREI
+696 
-709 ICDKASIAKN
+709 
-719 GTNCEQGAVIAG
+719 GTNCEAGALKAIDMLQGQKNPTTIIY
-731 LTLDSLP
+731 LT
-738 KDSNA
+738 
-743 VNVVVYLSDGEP
+743 DGDATYSYKENG
-755 YQYGNPAQ
+755 YEKGYGNSFYETGA
-763 NDKSEAEK
+763 KEA
-771 QAKKAIQ
+771 
-778 ELQER
+778 R
-783 TDSTLYTVGIGNFNS
+783 
-798 TVLGAAGNGYFLGNH
+798 TVLEAIGDKGYNIHTIGFGDGIEHDTVIKDDPTHNIFYHDATDTEDL
-813 EANKLTE
+813 AE
-820 IFQEIVKI
+820 IFNDLAMSI
-828 TRNIP
+828 TGQKVANTD
-833 VVNYNVSVTDPM
+833 VTVTDPM
-845 SKHVNITKA
+845 SEHVDIAKA
-854 DGKVITGE
+854 DGSLFMTDNKLMSVEEQVAEINGNKSALGITFKK
-862 GYSITDAASRADWL
+862 T
-876 NKNKASLGLTF
+876 
-887 TYQGYQKN
+887 TYQTG
-895 DDGTLKL
+895 L
-902 DEQGK
+902 DGK
-907 PIKDA
+907 PVMGNDGKPQVND
-912 ANTASASSSGIDGN
+912 TVTVTSSNSKWIDGKN
-926 FPDITTYEQL
+926 YDEL
-936 LEQVTFS
+936 LEEVSFNTVD
-943 ASGASDAIVQLIWTP
+943 GVVQLTWTP
-958 GDHEQL
+958 GVNNKYDHKEL
-964 LDGEYTLTYTV
+964 SGKYELTYTV
-975 NVKADQDNFENNNNY
+975 NVKADQDNFVSGNNY
-990 PANGTTVV
+990 DANRETKV
-998 SGQYKS
+998 SGSVDGK
-1004 GDTITPA
+1004 
-1011 NPKELAPVQVYQEQ
+1011 NPSTSSIPVPTVQQTQ
-1025 NTLTIQKTGTNGT
+1025 NTLTIKKTGTDNKT
-1038 ALSGAEF
+1038 LSGAEF

-1058 LTESG
+1058 LANAHSESKAAY
-1063 TYVTDKSIAEHFIT
+1063 TNENDAKHFTT
-1077 GNDGTVTIDGLYDY
+1077 GENGTVTIDGLYDY
-1091 IYTVEEVKAPSGYSP
+1091 VYTVEEVKAPSGYSELGHP
-1106 LANTFTVDFTGK
+1106 FTVNFTGK
-1118 EGKTA
+1118 EGKKA
-1123 RGTVKQDGT
+1123 SGTVDKDGT
-1132 VDGSLNTDNSTGEV
+1132 VDGSLNTDSTTGKV

-1193 QTEELTWINNTYNTV
+1193 QTEELAWINNTYNTV

-1221 EYLADDTLASSKYDV
+1221 EYLADGTLASSKYDV
-1236 TVTASGS
+1236 AVNGSQVTD
-1243 PVTNGQVAL
+1243 GQVTL
-1252 NGGQTVDVTITNTEK
+1252 SGGQTVDVT
-1267 ANGSIT
+1267 
-1273 VTKELKGYNG
+1273 
-1283 GTPSS
+1283 
-1288 TDKTFYVALYKGDAT
+1288 
-1303 TPVTDATVTKNGS
+1303 
-1316 TVTNNNGVYEIKANE
+1316 
-1331 TLTFSKLPYGTYTV
+1331 
-1345 KEVTE
+1345 
-1350 DGDELGSDFDYT
+1350 
-1362 VTDSGTPVTLNV
+1362 
-1374 NNTTDNVIITNTE
+1374 ITNTE

-1393 EVTKKLLTSD
+1393 EVTKKLEGYD
-1403 GTELNDT
+1403 G
-1410 SRTFY
+1410 
-1415 VALYQGDEIF
+1415 
-1425 TGGTVSSSTGTS
+1425 
-1437 GVYTIHDGE
+1437 
-1446 TLTFSGL
+1446 
-1453 PYGTY
+1453 
-1458 TVKEVVQKDGQWTP
+1458 
-1472 VDDTFDYTVTDSG
+1472 
-1485 TPVTLNVN
+1485 
-1493 NTTGNV
+1493 
-1499 TITNKEKANGSITVT
+1499 
-1514 KELKGYNNSTPQ
+1514 STPQ

-1540 QPVKD
+1540 QPFVKD
-1545 SNGNDYII
+1545 NSHYVVHVTPTFTNG
-1553 PISIKAPSYTG
+1553 SYTG
-1564 TAIFSDLPYGTYTV
+1564 TATFSNLPYGTYTV
-1578 KEVVEK
+1578 KEVVQK
-1584 GGQWTPVG
+1584 DGQWTPVG

-1613 TGSVQFTNTEKNNG
+1613 TGNVQFTNTEKNNG

-1640 NVTPAPLNGDEVFY
+1640 NVTPAPLNGNEVFY
-1654 VALYQGDG
+1654 VALYQGDN
-1662 TTPVTDA
+1662 TNPVTDA
-1669 IVTNGEE
+1669 TVTKNGS
-1676 LATVIA
+1676 TVINNN
-1682 DGIYEIKDGETLTFS
+1682 GVYEIKANETLTFS
-1697 NLPYGNYTVKEVTE
+1697 KLPYGTYTVKEVTK

-1734 NTDGIVVRN
+1734 SNEGIVVRN
-1743 SQEEN
+1743 SQVN
-1748 KVTITNT
+1748 TVTITNT

-1766 VIKVASN
+1766 VIDVPSN
-1773 DPDDD
+1773 VPSDN

-1783 QITGDGIDPIS
+1783 QITGDGITGSIPVIVS
-1794 VTVEPDSAT
+1794 PDKNGNLEA
-1803 GALKEVDL
+1803 DL
-1811 LQVLKKA
+1811 LEVLKKA

-1823 YGKEFT
+1823 YGTEFT
-1829 ITEKPHDYYTL
+1829 ITEILQDSDNYTL
-1840 KKIISEDNPNTS
+1840 ESIGSTSEAKPNTS

-1867 ADPFCTFTPERD
+1867 AGTFCTFTPERD
-1879 TSITITATN
+1879 KSITITATN
-1888 TAKTGSIEI
+1888 TAKTGSIVI

-1907 PGVTFGLFTDK
+1907 PGVTFGLYTNVNDAK
-1918 AATTPFEQDSAPV
+1918 PQV
-1931 TATTGNDGTATFS
+1931 TVTTGDNGTARFDE
-1944 NVPVGTYYLKETA
+1944 VPVGTYYLKETA
-1957 VPAGYVASGVI
+1957 VPAGYDVSGVI
-1968 FEVTVTSNGTTTVT
+1968 FEVTVTSNETTTVT
-1982 EDTKVVS
+1982 KDTEVVS
-1989 DTQPEFTDNKLINT
+1989 DKPKFTDNDELINT
-2003 PDTIKPTITITK
+2003 PTAITPEIKVTK

-2025 KADSKEYTVQITGNE
+2025 KADNKEYTVQITGNK
-2040 SSEAVT
+2040 SSKEVI
-2046 LNNAKSWTGTISD
+2046 LNTANNWTGTISD

-2075 EGAHWALDDITI
+2075 EGAHWALNNITI
-2087 TFKDGSGNT
+2087 TFKDSSNT
-2096 VDVTVDENHA
+2096 VDVDVDENNS
-2106 FTLTPEQASQVTSI
+2106 FTLKPEQASKVTSI

-2130 SEAHLKV
+2130 SEVQLEV

-2169 VKDGNVTEVSGWD
+2169 VKDGNVTKVSGWD
-2182 AGNVEV
+2182 ASSAKV

-2198 TYTITQADHSFYTL
+2198 TYTITQTSNPEYLL
-2212 NSVTG
+2212 NDINEDLKWNG
-2217 SGMDGING
+2217 SSNS
-2225 EVNDKTFKFTVPAD
+2225 EARTFTFTVPED
-2239 AEGTYTVAF
+2239 AKGTYTVAF

-2259 AKVLEDDARPLNPD
+2259 TKVLEDDALPLNPN

-2292 AAAVTTTNSATF
+2292 ATAVTTTNSATF

-2324 LVSIAMNEKVLPS
+2324 LVSIAMNGEVLPS
-2337 TEDVNPSYSF
+2337 TEDVNPSYQF
-2347 TIPIDA
+2347 TIPTDA
-2353 DKIKLV
+2353 TEIKLV

-2364 LGSYDFIKMGKV
+2364 LGSYEFTKMGKV

-2396 LAGATFTLKDEDGV
+2396 LAGATFTLKDKDDV

-2445 KWNYQINLTL
+2445 KWNYQIDLTL
-2455 SIDGDRDMIINAE
+2455 SIDGDGDMTINAE

-2477 KDYMLCI
+2477 KDYMLYI

-2573 VLGIALVGAGLV
+2573 VLGIALVGTGLV

>member
-137 VTAVSFDEDG
+137 VTAVSFDENG

-216 DNGDQSESETETPD
+216 DNGDQSE
-230 NGDQSESETETPDNG
+230 
-245 DQSESETET
+245 
-254 PDNGDQSGSETE
+254 
-266 TPDNGDQSESETETP
+266 
-281 DNGDQSESETE
+281 
-292 TPDNGDQSEG
+292 G
-302 DESNSKNQELTPD
+302 DEFNSKNQELTPD

-351 ETTPPTDTETPEGT
+351 ETTPPTDTETPEET
-365 TPPTGTETPEETTP
+365 TPPSVTETPEETTP
-379 PEEPENSDDMPKNYW
+379 PEEPEIPDDMPKNYW

-401 VNEGTISFTE
+401 VNEGNISFTE

-433 SFMVPGE
+433 SFMVPGD
-440 SIAQATPKKGDSPV
+440 SIAQVGLKGHGGFDRDDPTPIPDFP
-454 TITKWVVDED
+454 
-464 GHEVENNTPFIF
+464 NNPGT
-476 YLSGDKVSEDTRYTV
+476 
-491 NGEERYVKEDDD
+491 
-503 DNLYITLKNGETA
+503 
-516 KFSSYVVDDDFTVTE
+516 
-531 KETDDYEICFEYDK
+531 
-545 EEYKPDLDEANHS
+545 
-558 GNKAELNKY
+558 
-567 HKHVTFYNVSGGSS
+567 
-581 GGSGEIKP
+581 GSGEAV
-589 PEVIREPKVSAL
+589 ETHFSAS
-601 KEIGD
+601 KT
-606 AGRSEAGIY
+606 RSEKSGAGIY
-615 PITLTVDGVSGNDII
+615 DITLMVDGIDGTKL
-630 TEEMPLNVLLVWDAS
+630 TEEVAEQNVLFVIDLS
-645 SSMGSFKWES
+645 NSMNNYGKWSTLKFAMES
-655 LTTASSNIAQVVLG
+655 MTNILKTANWKNGDKIKVGIVGYAG
-669 EENTQ
+669 AEDNDDKYTA
-674 NQMAIDVY
+674 AID
-682 SHTAA
+682 
-687 HLQGWTKNF
+687 
-696 DTISDLCDKSREI
+696 ISDFTTPEQAYNEIKSATEPGGLRNE
-709 ICDKASIAKN
+709 DMN
-719 GTNCEQGAVIAG
+719 GGTNCEAGALKAIEMLQGQENPTTII
-731 LTLDSLP
+731 
-738 KDSNA
+738 
-743 VNVVVYLSDGEP
+743 YLSDGTATYAYKENGEQKGDGTLDQH
-755 YQYGNPAQ
+755 YYELEQFAQ
-763 NDKSEAEK
+763 EA
-771 QAKKAIQ
+771 
-778 ELQER
+778 R
-783 TDSTLYTVGIGNFNS
+783 
-798 TVLGAAGNGYFLGNH
+798 TVLEAIADKGYQIHTIGFGWNGESNTLLKNGKNITYHNAADTDNLSKIFNDLAMSITGQKV
-813 EANKLTE
+813 ANTD
-820 IFQEIVKI
+820 V
-828 TRNIP
+828 T
-833 VVNYNVSVTDPM
+833 VTDPM
-845 SKHVNITKA
+845 SEHVDIAKA
-854 DGKVITGE
+854 DG
-862 GYSITDAASRADWL
+862 SLFMTD
-876 NKNKASLGLTF
+876 NKLMSAKEQVEEINDNKSALGITF
-887 TYQGYQKN
+887 TKTTYQMN
-895 DDGTLKL
+895 DDGKPVMGN
-902 DEQGK
+902 DGK
-907 PIKDA
+907 PRVDTVVTVTSINEK
-912 ANTASASSSGIDGN
+912 TIDGKKYN
-926 FPDITTYEQL
+926 QL
-936 LEQVTFS
+936 LEEVSFN
-943 ASGASDAIVQLIWTP
+943 AVGGVVQLTWTP
-958 GDHEQL
+958 GVNNK
-964 LDGEYTLTYTV
+964 DGHRELSGKYELTYTV
-975 NVKADQDNFENNNNY
+975 NVKADQDNFVSDSDYN
-990 PANGTTVV
+990 ANRTTIVEGSVDGGTPSKSSISVPTV
-998 SGQYKS
+998 QQ
-1004 GDTITPA
+1004 T
-1011 NPKELAPVQVYQEQ
+1011 Q
-1025 NTLTIQKTGTNGT
+1025 NTLTIKKTGTSDKT
-1038 ALSGAEF
+1038 LEGAEF
-1045 VVSFTDDAGNTKY
+1045 VVSFTDDAGNTQY
-1058 LTESG
+1058 LAEDHSG
-1063 TYVTDKSIAEHFIT
+1063 SSAVYTDTINSAQHFTT
-1077 GNDGTVTIDGLYDY
+1077 GEDGTVTIEGLYDY
-1091 IYTVEEVKAPSGYSP
+1091 IYTVKEVEAPDGYSP

-1123 RGTVKQDGT
+1123 SGT
-1132 VDGSLNTDNSTGEV
+1132 VDKDGNDNVSVSDKTDGIV
-1146 TVQNAPSTGSITVN
+1146 TVQNAPSTGSITVT
-1160 KVLKDANDQ
+1160 KELKDANDQ

-1186 NDPNFIA
+1186 NDPDFTA
-1193 QTEELTWINNTYNTV
+1193 QTEELTWSNNAYNNAYNTV

-1236 TVTASGS
+1236 AVNGSQVTD
-1243 PVTNGQVAL
+1243 GQVTL
-1252 NGGQTVDVTITNTEK
+1252 NGGQTVNVTITNTEK
-1267 ANGSIT
+1267 ANGSIE
-1273 VTKELKGYNG
+1273 VTKKLEGYNG

-1288 TDKTFYVALYKGDAT
+1288 ADRTFYVALYQDDAT

-1331 TLTFSKLPYGTYTV
+1331 ALTFSNLPYGEYTV
-1345 KEVTE
+1345 KEV
-1350 DGDELGSDFDYT
+1350 
-1362 VTDSGTPVTLNV
+1362 N
-1374 NNTTDNVIITNTE
+1374 
-1387 KADGRI
+1387 ADGI
-1393 EVTKKLLTSD
+1393 
-1403 GTELNDT
+1403 
-1410 SRTFY
+1410 
-1415 VALYQGDEIF
+1415 
-1425 TGGTVSSSTGTS
+1425 
-1437 GVYTIHDGE
+1437 
-1446 TLTFSGL
+1446 
-1453 PYGTY
+1453 
-1458 TVKEVVQKDGQWTP
+1458 P
-1472 VDDTFDYTVTDSG
+1472 VDDTFDYTVSG
-1485 TPVTLNVN
+1485 SETSVTLSVN
-1493 NTTGNV
+1493 NTTDNV
-1499 TITNKEKANGSITVT
+1499 TITNKEKADGSITVT
-1514 KELKGYNNSTPQ
+1514 KELKGYDGSTPQ

-1540 QPVKD
+1540 HPFEKD
-1545 SNGNDYII
+1545 DNHYVVDVTPTLTNGT
-1553 PISIKAPSYTG
+1553 YTDTNTFLG
-1564 TAIFSDLPYGTYTV
+1564 LPYGEYTV
-1578 KEVVEK
+1578 KEVVK
-1584 GGQWTPVG
+1584 NGDQWAPVD
-1592 NDFDYTVTDS
+1592 NDFDYSVTVKDS
-1602 GTPVTLNVGNK
+1602 AGTTADVTLNVGNK
-1613 TGSVQFTNTEKNNG
+1613 TGNVQFTNTEKNNG

-1640 NVTPAPLNGDEVFY
+1640 SVTPAPLNGDEVFY

-1662 TTPVTDA
+1662 TTPVTNA
-1669 IVTNGEE
+1669 TVKNGEE

-1697 NLPYGNYTVKEVTE
+1697 GLPYGNYIVKEVVKNGNNWVE
-1711 DGTPV
+1711 
-1716 VDTDPNFG
+1716 VDNNDKNFD
-1724 FNVSYNPITA
+1724 FTVTYNNQNI
-1734 NTDGIVVRN
+1734 NVRN
-1743 SQEEN
+1743 SQVNE
-1748 KVTITNT
+1748 VTITNT

-1766 VIKVASN
+1766 VIEVASN

-1783 QITGDGIDPIS
+1783 QITGGGITAPIS

-1811 LQVLKKA
+1811 LQALKDA
-1818 GVTEI
+1818 GITEI
-1823 YGKEFT
+1823 YGTEFT
-1829 ITEKPHDYYTL
+1829 ITEILQDSDNYTL
-1840 KKIISEDNPNTS
+1840 ESIGSTSEAKPNTS

-1867 ADPFCTFTPERD
+1867 ADTSCTFTPERD
-1879 TSITITATN
+1879 KSITITATN
-1888 TAKTGSIEI
+1888 TAKTGRIVI

-1918 AATTPFEQDSAPV
+1918 AATTPFEQDSAQV

-1957 VPAGYVASGVI
+1957 VPAGYAASGVI

-1982 EDTKVVS
+1982 KDMIS
-1989 DTQPEFTDNKLINT
+1989 SGSAEFTDTGKLINT
-2003 PDTIKPTITITK
+2003 PTAITPEIKVTK
-2015 AAATGDEAFI
+2015 AALTGDEAFI

-2040 SSEAVT
+2040 FSEAVT

-2075 EGAHWALDDITI
+2075 EGAHWALDSIVI
-2087 TFKDGSGNT
+2087 TFKDQDRNT
-2096 VDVTVDENHA
+2096 VNVTVDKDNS
-2106 FTLTPEQASQVTSI
+2106 FTLTPEQASKVRSI
-2120 EIVVTNKAKR
+2120 EIVVTNKANR
-2130 SEAHLKV
+2130 SEAQLKV

-2147 AEKNTFNF
+2147 AEKNTFKF
-2155 TVKGPDGTFTGLVT
+2155 TVTGPDGTFTGFVSVT
-2169 VKDGNVTEVSGWD
+2169 NGDVTNVSGWRD
-2182 AGNVEV
+2182 ADSVEV

-2225 EVNDKTFKFTVPAD
+2225 EVNDKTFKFTVPKD

-2259 AKVLEDDARPLNPD
+2259 TKVLEDDALPLNPD

-2324 LVSIAMNEKVLPS
+2324 LVSIAMNGEVLPS
-2337 TEDVNPSYSF
+2337 TKDVNPSYSF
-2347 TIPIDA
+2347 TIPTDA
-2353 DKIKLV
+2353 AEIKLV

-2445 KWNYQINLTL
+2445 KWNYQIDLTL

-2530 TTTIEDEDVPL
+2530 TTTIDDEDVPL

>member
-123 VDYTGAQDAPNIGV
+123 IDYTGAQDAPNIGV
-137 VTAVSFDEDG
+137 VTAVSFDENG

-200 EAPDNGDQSES
+200 EAPDNGDQA
-211 ETETP
+211 ETEAPDNGDQAETEAP

-254 PDNGDQSGSETE
+254 PDNGDQAESETE
-266 TPDNGDQSESETETP
+266 TPDNGDQAESEAP

-302 DESNSKNQELTPD
+302 DEFNSKNQELTPD
-315 STPAGVTNQ
+315 STPAGVANQ

-351 ETTPPTDTETPEGT
+351 ETTPPTDTETPEET

-379 PEEPENSDDMPKNYW
+379 PTGTETPEETAPPEEPEIPDDMPKNYW

-440 SIAQATPKKGDSPV
+440 SIAQVGLKGHGGSDHDGSTPIPDFPNNPGTGSGEAVETHFSASKTSSEKSGAGIYDITLMVDGIDGTKLTEEVAEQNVLFVIDLSDSMKDNGKWDTLKSAVGSMTNILKTANRKNGDKIKVGIVGYAGAEDNDDKYTAAKIISRFTTPEQAYNKIKSATKPGDLR
-454 TITKWVVDED
+454 DED
-464 GHEVENNTPFIF
+464 MNGGTNCEAGALKAIEMLQGQENPTTII
-476 YLSGDKVSEDTRYTV
+476 YLSDGTATYAYKE
-491 NGEERYVKEDDD
+491 NGEQKGNGTERQDSYTLEQFAREARTVLEAIANKGYQIHTIGFGWNGES
-503 DNLYITLKNGETA
+503 NTLLKNGENITYHSA
-516 KFSSYVVDDDFTVTE
+516 RDTEDLSKIFNDLAMSITGQKVANTDVT
-531 KETDDYEICFEYDK
+531 
-545 EEYKPDLDEANHS
+545 
-558 GNKAELNKY
+558 
-567 HKHVTFYNVSGGSS
+567 
-581 GGSGEIKP
+581 
-589 PEVIREPKVSAL
+589 
-601 KEIGD
+601 
-606 AGRSEAGIY
+606 
-615 PITLTVDGVSGNDII
+615 
-630 TEEMPLNVLLVWDAS
+630 
-645 SSMGSFKWES
+645 
-655 LTTASSNIAQVVLG
+655 
-669 EENTQ
+669 
-674 NQMAIDVY
+674 
-682 SHTAA
+682 
-687 HLQGWTKNF
+687 
-696 DTISDLCDKSREI
+696 
-709 ICDKASIAKN
+709 
-719 GTNCEQGAVIAG
+719 
-731 LTLDSLP
+731 
-738 KDSNA
+738 
-743 VNVVVYLSDGEP
+743 
-755 YQYGNPAQ
+755 
-763 NDKSEAEK
+763 
-771 QAKKAIQ
+771 
-778 ELQER
+778 
-783 TDSTLYTVGIGNFNS
+783 
-798 TVLGAAGNGYFLGNH
+798 
-813 EANKLTE
+813 
-820 IFQEIVKI
+820 
-828 TRNIP
+828 
-833 VVNYNVSVTDPM
+833 VTDPM
-845 SKHVNITKA
+845 SEHVDIAKAGGSLFMTGNKLMSAKEQVEEIKDNKSALGITFTKTTYKMSDDGKPVMGA
-854 DGKVITGE
+854 DGKPLVNDIVTV
-862 GYSITDAASRADWL
+862 
-876 NKNKASLGLTF
+876 TF
-887 TYQGYQKN
+887 TSN
-895 DDGTLKL
+895 ET
-902 DEQGK
+902 
-907 PIKDA
+907 
-912 ANTASASSSGIDGN
+912 IDGKN
-926 FPDITTYEQL
+926 YDEL
-936 LEQVTFS
+936 LEEVSFN
-943 ASGASDAIVQLIWTP
+943 AVGGVVQLTWTP
-958 GDHEQL
+958 GVNNK
-964 LDGEYTLTYTV
+964 DGHKELSGKYELTYTV
-975 NVKADQDNFENNNNY
+975 NVKADQDGFNSNFPY
-990 PANGTTVV
+990 PANRETKV
-998 SGQYKS
+998 SGSVDGK
-1004 GDTITPA
+1004 
-1011 NPKELAPVQVYQEQ
+1011 NPSTSSIPVPTVQQTQ
-1025 NTLTIQKTGTNGT
+1025 NTLTIKKTGTNSV
-1038 ALSGAEF
+1038 ALSDAEF

-1058 LTESG
+1058 LTGSG
-1063 TYVTDKSIAEHFIT
+1063 TYTSNKSDAQHFTTD
-1077 GNDGTVTIDGLYDY
+1077 NNGTVTINGLYDY
-1091 IYTVEEVKAPSGYSP
+1091 IYTVKEVKAPSGYSP

-1123 RGTVKQDGT
+1123 SGT
-1132 VDGSLNTDNSTGEV
+1132 VDKDGNGNVSVSDKTDGIV

-1160 KVLKDANDQ
+1160 KVLQDASGKP
-1169 LIQSTNNPAFK
+1169 IQNANNPIFI
-1180 VKLTKD
+1180 VKLT
-1186 NDPNFIA
+1186 NDGNQIA
-1193 QTEELTWINNTYNTV
+1193 VENLTWNNDTKAYNTV
-1208 TFNNLEAG
+1208 TFDNLEAG

-1221 EYLADDTLASSKYDV
+1221 EYLANGITLASSKYDV
-1236 TVTASGS
+1236 AVNGSQVTD
-1243 PVTNGQVAL
+1243 GQVAL
-1252 NGGQTVDVTITNTEK
+1252 NGGQTVNVTITNKEK
-1267 ANGSIT
+1267 ANGSIE
-1273 VTKELKGYNG
+1273 VTKELLK
-1283 GTPSS
+1283 
-1288 TDKTFYVALYKGDAT
+1288 
-1303 TPVTDATVTKNGS
+1303 
-1316 TVTNNNGVYEIKANE
+1316 
-1331 TLTFSKLPYGTYTV
+1331 
-1345 KEVTE
+1345 
-1350 DGDELGSDFDYT
+1350 
-1362 VTDSGTPVTLNV
+1362 
-1374 NNTTDNVIITNTE
+1374 
-1387 KADGRI
+1387 
-1393 EVTKKLLTSD
+1393 SD
-1403 GTELNDT
+1403 GTELNDST
-1410 SRTFY
+1410 RTFY

-1425 TGGTVSSSTGTS
+1425 TGGTVSGSTGTS

-1446 TLTFSGL
+1446 TLTFSNL
-1453 PYGTY
+1453 PYGEY
-1458 TVKEVVQKDGQWTP
+1458 TVKEVTEDG
-1472 VDDTFDYTVTDSG
+1472 DELGNNFDYEVTY
-1485 TPVTLNVN
+1485 TTNNKVTLNVN
-1493 NTTGNV
+1493 NTTDNV

-1514 KELKGYNNSTPQ
+1514 KVLEGYDGSTPQ

-1540 QPVKD
+1540 QPFVKD
-1545 SNGNDYII
+1545 GNHYVVDVK
-1553 PISIKAPSYTG
+1553 PEPKDGSYTG
-1564 TAIFSDLPYGTYTV
+1564 TATFSNLPYGEYTV
-1578 KEVVEK
+1578 KEVVK
-1584 GGQWTPVG
+1584 NGDQWAPVG
-1592 NDFDYTVTDS
+1592 NDFDYSVTVKDSADTTADVALSVTDK
-1602 GTPVTLNVGNK
+1602 NGN
-1613 TGSVQFTNTEKNNG
+1613 VQFTNTEKNNG

-1640 NVTPAPLNGDEVFY
+1640 SVTPAPLNGDEVFY

-1662 TTPVTDA
+1662 TTPVTNA
-1669 IVTNGEE
+1669 TVKNGEE
-1676 LATVIA
+1676 SVAAIA

-1697 NLPYGNYTVKEVTE
+1697 NLPYGTYTVKEVNA

-1724 FNVSYNPITA
+1724 FNVSYNPTIA

-1773 DPDDD
+1773 DLDDD

-1794 VTVEPDSAT
+1794 VTVEPDSDT
-1803 GALKEVDL
+1803 GTLKEVDL

-1823 YGKEFT
+1823 YDKEFT
-1829 ITEKPHDYYTL
+1829 ITEQPHYYYTL
-1840 KKIISEDNPNTS
+1840 ENIVSASEDKSNAS

-1867 ADPFCTFTPERD
+1867 AGTFCTFTPERNK
-1879 TSITITATN
+1879 SITITAIN
-1888 TAKTGSIEI
+1888 TAKTGSIVI

-1907 PGVTFGLFTDK
+1907 PGVTFGLYTDVND
-1918 AATTPFEQDSAPV
+1918 AEPQV
-1931 TATTGNDGTATFS
+1931 TVTTGKDGTATFS
-1944 NVPVGTYYLKETA
+1944 DVPVGTYYLKETA
-1957 VPAGYVASGVI
+1957 VPAGYAVSDVI
-1968 FEVTVTSNGTTTVT
+1968 FKVTVTSDETTTVT
-1982 EDTKVVS
+1982 KDMIS
-1989 DTQPEFTDNKLINT
+1989 SGSAEFTDTGKLINT
-2003 PDTIKPTITITK
+2003 PKTIKPTITITK
-2015 AAATGDEAFI
+2015 AALTGDEAFI
-2025 KADSKEYTVQITGNE
+2025 KADSKEYTVQITGNK
-2040 SSEAVT
+2040 SSKEVI
-2046 LNNAKSWTGTISD
+2046 LNTANNWTGTISD

-2075 EGAHWALDDITI
+2075 EGAHWALNNITI
-2087 TFKDGSGNT
+2087 TFKDSSNT
-2096 VDVTVDENHA
+2096 VNVTVDENNS

-2120 EIVVTNKAKR
+2120 EIVVTNKANR
-2130 SEAHLKV
+2130 SEARLEV

-2155 TVKGPDGTFTGLVT
+2155 TVTGPDGTFTGLVT
-2169 VKDGNVTEVSGWD
+2169 VNDGNVTNVSGWRNAD
-2182 AGNVEV
+2182 SAEV

-2198 TYTITQADHSFYTL
+2198 KYTITQTSKPEYLL
-2212 NSVTG
+2212 N
-2217 SGMDGING
+2217 DIKEDLEWNG
-2225 EVNDKTFKFTVPAD
+2225 ASELETRKFTFTVPED

-2259 AKVLEDDARPLNPD
+2259 TKVLEDKAHPLNPD

-2324 LVSIAMNEKVLPS
+2324 LVSIAMNGKVLPS
-2337 TEDVNPSYSF
+2337 TEDVNPSYQF
-2347 TIPIDA
+2347 TIPTDA
-2353 DKIKLV
+2353 DEIKLV

-2445 KWNYQINLTL
+2445 KWNYQIDLTL
-2455 SIDGDRDMIINAE
+2455 SIDGDGDMIINAE
-2468 PTDDRGTEV
+2468 PIDDRGTEV
-2477 KDYMLCI
+2477 KDYMLYI

>member
-123 VDYTGAQDAPNIGV
+123 IDYTGAQDAPNIGV
-137 VTAVSFDEDG
+137 VTAVSFDENG

-200 EAPDNGDQSES
+200 EAPDNGDQAETEAPDNGDQAES
-211 ETETP
+211 ETETPDNGDQTESKTETP

-230 NGDQSESETETPDNG
+230 NGDQTESETETPDNG
-245 DQSESETET
+245 DQT
-254 PDNGDQSGSETE
+254 
-266 TPDNGDQSESETETP
+266 
-281 DNGDQSESETE
+281 ESETE

-302 DESNSKNQELTPD
+302 DEFNSKNQELTPD

-351 ETTPPTDTETPEGT
+351 ETTPPTGTETPEET

-379 PEEPENSDDMPKNYW
+379 PTGTETPEETTPPAGTETPEETTPPEEPEIPDDMPKNYW

-401 VNEGTISFTE
+401 VNEGNISFTE

-440 SIAQATPKKGDSPV
+440 SIAQVGLKG
-454 TITKWVVDED
+454 
-464 GHEVENNTPFIF
+464 H
-476 YLSGDKVSEDTRYTV
+476 
-491 NGEERYVKEDDD
+491 
-503 DNLYITLKNGETA
+503 
-516 KFSSYVVDDDFTVTE
+516 
-531 KETDDYEICFEYDK
+531 
-545 EEYKPDLDEANHS
+545 
-558 GNKAELNKY
+558 
-567 HKHVTFYNVSGGSS
+567 GGSDHDGS
-581 GGSGEIKP
+581 TPIPDFPNNPGTGSGEAV
-589 PEVIREPKVSAL
+589 ETHFSAS
-601 KEIGD
+601 KTSSKKSG
-606 AGRSEAGIY
+606 AGIY
-615 PITLTVDGVSGNDII
+615 DITLMVDGIDGTKL
-630 TEEMPLNVLLVWDAS
+630 TEEVAEQNVLFVIDLS
-645 SSMGSFKWES
+645 NSMINYGKWSTLKSAMES
-655 LTTASSNIAQVVLG
+655 MTNILKTA
-669 EENTQ
+669 
-674 NQMAIDVY
+674 NQKNDNKIKVGIVGYAGAEDNDDKY
-682 SHTAA
+682 TAA
-687 HLQGWTKNF
+687 V
-696 DTISDLCDKSREI
+696 DISDFTTPEQ
-709 ICDKASIAKN
+709 AYNSIKPATEPGYLRN
-719 GTNCEQGAVIAG
+719 EDMNGGTNCEAGALKAIEMLQGQKNPTTII
-731 LTLDSLP
+731 
-738 KDSNA
+738 
-743 VNVVVYLSDGEP
+743 YLSDGIATYAYKENGEQKGDGTSYP
-755 YQYGNPAQ
+755 YQSTDELEQFAR
-763 NDKSEAEK
+763 EA
-771 QAKKAIQ
+771 
-778 ELQER
+778 R
-783 TDSTLYTVGIGNFNS
+783 
-798 TVLGAAGNGYFLGNH
+798 TVLETIAGKGYQIHTIGFGWNGESNTLLKNGKNITYHNAADTDNLSKIFNDLAMSITGQKV
-813 EANKLTE
+813 ANTD
-820 IFQEIVKI
+820 V
-828 TRNIP
+828 T
-833 VVNYNVSVTDPM
+833 VTDPM
-845 SKHVNITKA
+845 SEHVDIAKA
-854 DGKVITGE
+854 DGSLFMTDNKLMSVEEQVAEINGNKSALGITFKK
-862 GYSITDAASRADWL
+862 T
-876 NKNKASLGLTF
+876 
-887 TYQGYQKN
+887 TYQTGPDEKPVMG
-895 DDGTLKL
+895 DDG
-902 DEQGK
+902 K
-907 PIKDA
+907 PLVN
-912 ANTASASSSGIDGN
+912 NTVTVTSTSEETIDGKN
-926 FPDITTYEQL
+926 YNQL
-936 LEQVTFS
+936 LEEVSFTNN
-943 ASGASDAIVQLIWTP
+943 AGVVQLTWTP
-958 GDHEQL
+958 GAYKNGHREL
-964 LDGEYTLTYTV
+964 SGKYELTYTV
-975 NVKADQDNFENNNNY
+975 NVKADQDNFVSGNNY
-990 PANGTTVV
+990 DANRETKV
-998 SGQYKS
+998 SGSVDGKNLS
-1004 GDTITPA
+1004 TSSI
-1011 NPKELAPVQVYQEQ
+1011 PVPTVQQTQ
-1025 NTLTIQKTGTNGT
+1025 NTLTIKKTGTDNKT
-1038 ALSGAEF
+1038 LSGAEF

-1058 LTESG
+1058 LANAHSESKAAY
-1063 TYVTDKSIAEHFIT
+1063 TNENDAKHFTT
-1077 GNDGTVTIDGLYDY
+1077 GNDGTVTIEGLYDY
-1091 IYTVEEVKAPSGYSP
+1091 VYTVEEVKAPDGYSK
-1106 LANTFTVDFTGK
+1106 LGKSFTVDFTGK
-1118 EGKTA
+1118 EGKA
-1123 RGTVKQDGT
+1123 ANGTVDKDGT
-1132 VDGSLNTDNSTGEV
+1132 VGGSLNTDNSTGEV

-1208 TFNNLEAG
+1208 TFDNLEAG

-1221 EYLADDTLASSKYDV
+1221 EYLEDGITSADTKYDV
-1236 TVTASGS
+1236 SGTGSTIVTS
-1243 PVTNGQVAL
+1243 
-1252 NGGQTVDVTITNTEK
+1252 GQTTEVTITNTEK
-1267 ANGSIT
+1267 ADGIIT
-1273 VTKELKGYNG
+1273 VTKELKGYDD

-1288 TDKTFYVALYKGDAT
+1288 TDK
-1303 TPVTDATVTKNGS
+1303 
-1316 TVTNNNGVYEIKANE
+1316 
-1331 TLTFSKLPYGTYTV
+1331 
-1345 KEVTE
+1345 
-1350 DGDELGSDFDYT
+1350 
-1362 VTDSGTPVTLNV
+1362 
-1374 NNTTDNVIITNTE
+1374 
-1387 KADGRI
+1387 
-1393 EVTKKLLTSD
+1393 
-1403 GTELNDT
+1403 
-1410 SRTFY
+1410 TFY

-1425 TGGTVSSSTGTS
+1425 TGGTVSGSTGTN
-1437 GVYTIHDGE
+1437 GVYAIKANE
-1446 TLTFSGL
+1446 ALTFSDL
-1453 PYGTY
+1453 PYGEY
-1458 TVKEVVQKDGQWTP
+1458 IVKEVNADGIP
-1472 VDDTFDYTVTDSG
+1472 VGDNFDYEVTY
-1485 TPVTLNVN
+1485 TTNNKVTLNVN
-1493 NTTGNV
+1493 NTTGNVTITNTEKANGSIEVTKELEGYNGGTPSSADRTFYVALYQGDEIFTGATVDGPTSVENGIYPIHDGDALTFSNLPYGEYTVKEVTEDGDELGNNFDYEVTYTTNNKVTLNVNNTTDNV

-1514 KELKGYNNSTPQ
+1514 KVLEGYDGSTPQ

-1540 QPVKD
+1540 RPFVKD
-1545 SNGNDYII
+1545 DNHYVVDVTPTLTNG
-1553 PISIKAPSYTG
+1553 SYTG

-1654 VALYQGDG
+1654 VALYQGNEIFTG
-1662 TTPVTDA
+1662 
-1669 IVTNGEE
+1669 
-1676 LATVIA
+1676 ATVNGI
-1682 DGIYEIKDGETLTFS
+1682 DPVESGIYPIHDGETLTFS
-1697 NLPYGNYTVKEVTE
+1697 NLPYGNYIVKEVVKNGNNWVE
-1711 DGTPV
+1711 
-1716 VDTDPNFG
+1716 VDNNDKNFD
-1724 FNVSYNPITA
+1724 FTVTYNTQNINVH
-1734 NTDGIVVRN
+1734 N
-1743 SQEEN
+1743 SQVNE
-1748 KVTITNT
+1748 VTITNT

-1766 VIKVASN
+1766 VIAVLSN
-1773 DPDDD
+1773 VPGDN

-1783 QITGDGIDPIS
+1783 QITGDGITGSIS
-1794 VTVEPDSAT
+1794 VTVSPDEN
-1803 GALKEVDL
+1803 GNLKADL
-1811 LQVLKKA
+1811 LEVLKKA

-1823 YGKEFT
+1823 YGKKFT
-1829 ITEKPHDYYTL
+1829 ITEQPHDYYTL
-1840 KKIISEDNPNTS
+1840 KSIISEDNPNTS

-1867 ADPFCTFTPERD
+1867 ADTSCTFTPERD

-1897 NKVDNVGNAL
+1897 NKVDNAEKAL

-1957 VPAGYVASGVI
+1957 VPEGYDVSGVI
-1968 FEVTVTSNGTTTVT
+1968 FKVTVTSNGTTTVT
-1982 EDTKVVS
+1982 KDTEVVS

-2003 PDTIKPTITITK
+2003 PDTVKPTITITK

-2040 SSEAVT
+2040 FSEAVT

-2075 EGAHWALDDITI
+2075 EGAHWALDSIVI
-2087 TFKDGSGNT
+2087 TFKDQDRNT
-2096 VDVTVDENHA
+2096 VNVTVDKDNS
-2106 FTLTPEQASQVTSI
+2106 FTLTPEQASKVRSI
-2120 EIVVTNKAKR
+2120 EIVVTNKANR
-2130 SEAHLKV
+2130 SEAQLKV

-2147 AEKNTFNF
+2147 AEKNTFKF
-2155 TVKGPDGTFTGLVT
+2155 TVTGPDGTFTGFVSVT
-2169 VKDGNVTEVSGWD
+2169 NGDVTNVSGWRD
-2182 AGNVEV
+2182 ADSVEV

-2225 EVNDKTFKFTVPAD
+2225 EVNDKTFKFTVPKD

-2259 AKVLEDDARPLNPD
+2259 TKVLEDDALPLNPD

-2324 LVSIAMNEKVLPS
+2324 LVSIAMNGEVLPS
-2337 TEDVNPSYSF
+2337 TKDVNPSYSF
-2347 TIPIDA
+2347 TIPTDA
-2353 DKIKLV
+2353 AEIKLV

-2445 KWNYQINLTL
+2445 KWNYQIDLTL

-2530 TTTIEDEDVPL
+2530 TTTIDDEDVPL

>member
-112 KLNELLEGKSV
+112 KLNELLERKSV
-123 VDYTGAQDAPNIGV
+123 IDYTGAQDAPNIGV
-137 VTAVSFDEDG
+137 VTAVSFDENG

-200 EAPDNGDQSES
+200 EAPDNGDQAETEAPDNGDQAETETPDNGDQAES

-216 DNGDQSESETETPD
+216 DNGDQT
-230 NGDQSESETETPDNG
+230 
-245 DQSESETET
+245 
-254 PDNGDQSGSETE
+254 
-266 TPDNGDQSESETETP
+266 
-281 DNGDQSESETE
+281 ESETE

-302 DESNSKNQELTPD
+302 DEFNSKNQELTPD
-315 STPAGVTNQ
+315 STPAGVANQ

-351 ETTPPTDTETPEGT
+351 ETTPPTDTETPEETTPPTGTETPEET

-379 PEEPENSDDMPKNYW
+379 PEEPEIPDDMPKNYW

-426 TALISAL
+426 TVLISAL

-440 SIAQATPKKGDSPV
+440 SIAQATPKKGDSFV
-454 TITKWVVDED
+454 TITKWVVDEN
-464 GHEVENNTPFIF
+464 GHEVEDDTEFTF
-476 YLSGDKVSEDTRYTV
+476 YLSGDEVSEGTRYTV
-491 NGEERYVKEDDD
+491 DGKIHHVEEDDD

-516 KFSSYVVDDDFTVTE
+516 KFSSRVVNDGLTVIE

-545 EEYKPDLDEANHS
+545 EEHEPELDDANHFD
-558 GNKAELNKY
+558 NKAELNKY
-567 HKHVTFYNVSGGSS
+567 HRRVTFYNVSGGSS

-601 KEIGD
+601 KEIVD
-606 AGRSEAGIY
+606 AGRREAGIY

-630 TEEMPLNVLLVWDAS
+630 TEEMPLNVLLVWDISTSMDSDSKWSELINAS
-645 SSMGSFKWES
+645 K
-655 LTTASSNIAQVVLG
+655 NIADVVLG
-669 EENTQ
+669 GENTK

-682 SHTAA
+682 SEVAKEYI
-687 HLQGWTKNF
+687 GWTPDKTVIKNA
-696 DTISDLCDKSREI
+696 CDYPTSESLRQHLHI
-709 ICDKASIAKN
+709 N
-719 GTNCEQGAVIAG
+719 YGTNCEQGAVIAG
-731 LTLDSLP
+731 TTLDKLTNSN
-738 KDSNA
+738 NA
-743 VNVVVYLSDGEP
+743 VNVVVYLSDGEANRSG
-755 YQYGNPAQ
+755 QNGNGDNP
-763 NDKSEAEK
+763 KE
-771 QAKKAIQ
+771 KAITAIRN
-778 ELQER
+778 LQSR
-783 TDSTLYTVGIGNFNS
+783 SDSTLYTIGVGDFDGKD
-798 TVLGAAGNGYFLGNH
+798 VLGAAGDGYFLGNQD
-813 EANKLTE
+813 ASKLTE

-845 SKHVNITKA
+845 SEHVNITKA
-854 DGKVITGE
+854 DGKVIEDTN
-862 GYSITDAASRADWL
+862 YNITNAESRANWL
-876 NKNKASLGLTF
+876 NTHKGELGLTF

-895 DDGTLKL
+895 EEDGTLKL

-912 ANTASASSSGIDGN
+912 ANTASASSSGVITGT

-943 ASGASDAIVQLIWTP
+943 ASDGIVQLIWTP
-958 GDHEQL
+958 GDQYDF

-975 NVKADQDNFENNNNY
+975 NVKADQDNFESDSNY

-1025 NTLTIQKTGTNGT
+1025 NTLTIKKTGTNSV
-1038 ALSGAEF
+1038 ALSDAEF

-1058 LTESG
+1058 LANTHSG
-1063 TYVTDKSIAEHFIT
+1063 SSAVYTNIIDSAQHFTT
-1077 GNDGTVTIDGLYDY
+1077 GENGTVTIDGLYDY
-1091 IYTVEEVKAPSGYSP
+1091 IYTVKEVKAPSGYSP
-1106 LANTFTVDFTGK
+1106 FANTFTVDFTGK
-1118 EGKTA
+1118 EGKKA
-1123 RGTVKQDGT
+1123 SGT
-1132 VDGSLNTDNSTGEV
+1132 VDQNGNIVGSLNTNHSTGEV
-1146 TVQNAPSTGSITVN
+1146 TVQNAPSTGSITVT
-1160 KVLKDANDQ
+1160 KELQDASGKPILN
-1169 LIQSTNNPAFK
+1169 TNNPAFK
-1180 VKLTKD
+1180 VELTKD

-1193 QTEELTWINNTYNTV
+1193 QTEELTWNNDTEAYNQV
-1208 TFNNLEAG
+1208 TFEDLEAG

-1221 EYLADDTLASSKYDV
+1221 EYLANGTLASSKYDV
-1236 TVTASGS
+1236 SGTGSTTVIS
-1243 PVTNGQVAL
+1243 
-1252 NGGQTVDVTITNTEK
+1252 GQTAEVTITNTEK

-1288 TDKTFYVALYKGDAT
+1288 ADKTFYVALYQGDVT
-1303 TPVTDATVTKNGS
+1303 TPVTDATVTKADGS
-1316 TVTNNNGVYEIKANE
+1316 TATNNNGVYEIKANE
-1331 TLTFSKLPYGTYTV
+1331 TLTFSDLPYGEYTV
-1345 KEVTE
+1345 KEV
-1350 DGDELGSDFDYT
+1350 
-1362 VTDSGTPVTLNV
+1362 N
-1374 NNTTDNVIITNTE
+1374 
-1387 KADGRI
+1387 K
-1393 EVTKKLLTSD
+1393 D
-1403 GTELNDT
+1403 GTELGND
-1410 SRTFY
+1410 FDY
-1415 VALYQGDEIF
+1415 EV
-1425 TGGTVSSSTGTS
+1425 
-1437 GVYTIHDGE
+1437 
-1446 TLTFSGL
+1446 
-1453 PYGTY
+1453 TY
-1458 TVKEVVQKDGQWTP
+1458 TTNNK
-1472 VDDTFDYTVTDSG
+1472 
-1485 TPVTLNVN
+1485 VTLNVN

-1514 KELKGYNNSTPQ
+1514 KELKGYDGSTPQ

-1564 TAIFSDLPYGTYTV
+1564 TATFSNLPYGEYTV
-1578 KEVVEK
+1578 KEVNADGTEL
-1584 GGQWTPVG
+1584 G
-1592 NDFDYTVTDS
+1592 NNFDYSVTVNGST
-1602 GTPVTLNVGNK
+1602 GTTADVTLSVTHKNGE
-1613 TGSVQFTNTEKNNG
+1613 VQFTNTEKNNG

-1640 NVTPAPLNGDEVFY
+1640 NVTPAPLNGNEVFY
-1654 VALYQGDG
+1654 VALYQGNEIFTG
-1662 TTPVTDA
+1662 
-1669 IVTNGEE
+1669 
-1676 LATVIA
+1676 ATV
-1682 DGIYEIKDGETLTFS
+1682 DGFTSVKNGIYPIHNGETLTFS
-1697 NLPYGNYTVKEVTE
+1697 NLPYGNYIVKEVVKNGNNWVE
-1711 DGTPV
+1711 
-1716 VDTDPNFG
+1716 VDNNDKNFD
-1724 FNVSYNPITA
+1724 FTVTYNTQNINVH
-1734 NTDGIVVRN
+1734 N
-1743 SQEEN
+1743 SQVNE
-1748 KVTITNT
+1748 VTITNT

-1783 QITGDGIDPIS
+1783 QIIVDGITTPIS
-1794 VTVEPDSAT
+1794 VTVSPDENGNLEA
-1803 GALKEVDL
+1803 DL
-1811 LQVLKKA
+1811 LEVLKKA

-1823 YGKEFT
+1823 YGKKFT
-1829 ITEKPHDYYTL
+1829 ITEILQDSDNYTL
-1840 KKIISEDNPNTS
+1840 ESIGSTSEAKPNTS

-1867 ADPFCTFTPERD
+1867 ADTSCTFTPERD
-1879 TSITITATN
+1879 KSITITATN
-1888 TAKTGSIEI
+1888 TAKTGSIVI
-1897 NKVDNVGNAL
+1897 NKVDNAEKAL
-1907 PGVTFGLFTDK
+1907 PGVTFGLYTDVN
-1918 AATTPFEQDSAPV
+1918 ATTPFTQNGAQV

-1957 VPAGYVASGVI
+1957 VPAGYAVSDVI
-1968 FEVTVTSNGTTTVT
+1968 FEVTVTSNGATTKVT
-1982 EDTKVVS
+1982 ENMIS
-1989 DTQPEFTDNKLINT
+1989 SGNAEFTDNDELINT
-2003 PDTIKPTITITK
+2003 PTAITPEIKVTK
-2015 AAATGDEAFI
+2015 AAVAGDEAFI
-2025 KADSKEYTVQITGNE
+2025 KNDQKSYAVQITDNE
-2040 SSEAVT
+2040 SSKEVILKDT
-2046 LNNAKSWTGTISD
+2046 NNWTGTISD

-2075 EGAHWALDDITI
+2075 EGAHWALDNITI

-2096 VDVTVDENHA
+2096 VDVAVDKDNS
-2106 FTLTPEQASQVTSI
+2106 FTLTPEQASKVTSI
-2120 EIVVTNKAKR
+2120 EIVVTNKANR
-2130 SEAHLKV
+2130 SEAQLKV

-2182 AGNVEV
+2182 AGSAEV
-2188 AELPKLIPGE
+2188 TELPKLIPGE
-2198 TYTITQADHSFYTL
+2198 TYTITQTSNPEYLL
-2212 NSVTG
+2212 N
-2217 SGMDGING
+2217 DINEDLEWNG
-2225 EVNDKTFKFTVPAD
+2225 ESNSEARTFIFTVPKD

-2259 AKVLEDDARPLNPD
+2259 TKVLEDDALPLNPD

-2324 LVSIAMNEKVLPS
+2324 LVSIAMNGEVLPS
-2337 TEDVNPSYSF
+2337 TKDVNPSYRF
-2347 TIPIDA
+2347 TIPTDA
-2353 DKIKLV
+2353 DEIKLV

-2396 LAGATFTLKDEDGV
+2396 LAGATFTLKDKDGV

-2445 KWNYQINLTL
+2445 KWNYQIDLTL
-2455 SIDGDRDMIINAE
+2455 SIDDGDMIINAE

>member
-137 VTAVSFDEDG
+137 VTAVSFDENG

-200 EAPDNGDQSES
+200 EAPDNDDQSES

-216 DNGDQSESETETPD
+216 DNGDQS
-230 NGDQSESETETPDNG
+230 Q
-245 DQSESETET
+245 
-254 PDNGDQSGSETE
+254 
-266 TPDNGDQSESETETP
+266 
-281 DNGDQSESETE
+281 SETE

-302 DESNSKNQELTPD
+302 DEFNSKNQELTPD

-344 NLEDPDK
+344 NLE
-351 ETTPPTDTETPEGT
+351 ETTPPTGTKTPEET

-379 PEEPENSDDMPKNYW
+379 PTGTETPDDMPKNYW

-440 SIAQATPKKGDSPV
+440 SIAQVGLKGHD
-454 TITKWVVDED
+454 
-464 GHEVENNTPFIF
+464 H
-476 YLSGDKVSEDTRYTV
+476 
-491 NGEERYVKEDDD
+491 DDD
-503 DNLYITLKNGETA
+503 DDKI
-516 KFSSYVVDDDFTVTE
+516 DDQIPSIPANPG
-531 KETDDYEICFEYDK
+531 TD
-545 EEYKPDLDEANHS
+545 
-558 GNKAELNKY
+558 
-567 HKHVTFYNVSGGSS
+567 
-581 GGSGEIKP
+581 SGESV
-589 PEVIREPKVSAL
+589 ETHFSAS
-601 KEIGD
+601 KTS
-606 AGRSEAGIY
+606 SEKSGAGIY
-615 PITLTVDGVSGNDII
+615 DITLMVDGIDGTEL
-630 TEEMPLNVLLVWDAS
+630 TEEVAEQNVLFVIDLSGSMQGKNWHDLISAMESMTDTLEAANQENGNKIKAGIVGYAS
-645 SSMGSFKWES
+645 NYIGF
-655 LTTASSNIAQVVLG
+655 LG
-669 EENTQ
+669 EH
-674 NQMAIDVY
+674 
-682 SHTAA
+682 SFSAA
-687 HLQGWTKNF
+687 KKICGFTNPASAYGYIN
-696 DTISDLCDKSREI
+696 DDISDVRG
-709 ICDKASIAKN
+709 N
-719 GTNCEQGAVIAG
+719 MGTGTNCEAGA
-731 LTLDSLP
+731 L
-738 KDSNA
+738 
-743 VNVVVYLSDGEP
+743 
-755 YQYGNPAQ
+755 
-763 NDKSEAEK
+763 
-771 QAKKAIQ
+771 KAI
-778 ELQER
+778 EMLGEKPTTIIYL
-783 TDSTLYTVGIGNFNS
+783 TDGDATYSYDK
-798 TVLGAAGNGYFLGNH
+798 NGYNKGPGSRFYETGAK
-813 EANKLTE
+813 EARNVLEAIGDKGYNIHTIGFGDGIEHNTVIEDDPTHNIFYHDATDTEDLAE
-820 IFQEIVKI
+820 IFNDLAMSI
-828 TRNIP
+828 TGQKVANTD
-833 VVNYNVSVTDPM
+833 VTVTDPM
-845 SKHVNITKA
+845 SEHVDIAKA
-854 DGKVITGE
+854 DGSLFMTDNKLMSVEEQVNAIKQDPSALGITFKK
-862 GYSITDAASRADWL
+862 T
-876 NKNKASLGLTF
+876 
-887 TYQGYQKN
+887 TYQIGPDGKPVMG
-895 DDGTLKL
+895 DDG
-902 DEQGK
+902 K
-907 PIKDA
+907 PQV
-912 ANTASASSSGIDGN
+912 NGTVTVTSTSEETIDGKN
-926 FPDITTYEQL
+926 YNQL
-936 LEQVTFS
+936 LEEVSFTNN
-943 ASGASDAIVQLIWTP
+943 AGVVQLTWTP
-958 GDHEQL
+958 GAYKNGHREL
-964 LDGEYTLTYTV
+964 SGKYELTYTV
-975 NVKADQDNFENNNNY
+975 NVKADQDNFVSSNNY
-990 PANGTTVV
+990 DANGETKV
-998 SGQYKS
+998 SGS
-1004 GDTITPA
+1004 VDGGTTSESSITVPT
-1011 NPKELAPVQVYQEQ
+1011 VQQTQ
-1025 NTLTIQKTGTNGT
+1025 NTLTIKKTGTNSV

-1063 TYVTDKSIAEHFIT
+1063 TYTSNESDAQHFT
-1077 GNDGTVTIDGLYDY
+1077 TNSSGTVTIDGLYDY
-1091 IYTVEEVKAPSGYSP
+1091 IYTVKEVEAPDGYSK
-1106 LANTFTVDFTGK
+1106 LGQSFTVDFTGK

-1123 RGTVKQDGT
+1123 SGTVKQDGT

-1193 QTEELTWINNTYNTV
+1193 QTEELTWNNDTEAYNTV
-1208 TFNNLEAG
+1208 TFDNLEAG

-1221 EYLADDTLASSKYDV
+1221 EYLAGGSTLASSKYDV

-1252 NGGQTVDVTITNTEK
+1252 DGGQTVEVTITNKEK
-1267 ANGSIT
+1267 ANGSIE
-1273 VTKELKGYNG
+1273 VTKKLEGYNG

-1288 TDKTFYVALYKGDAT
+1288 ADRTFYVALYQGDNT
-1303 TPVTDATVTKNGS
+1303 SPVTDATVTKNGS
-1316 TVTNNNGVYEIKANE
+1316 TVTNNNGVYAIKANE
-1331 TLTFSKLPYGTYTV
+1331 TLTFSNLPYGEY
-1345 KEVTE
+1345 
-1350 DGDELGSDFDYT
+1350 
-1362 VTDSGTPVTLNV
+1362 
-1374 NNTTDNVIITNTE
+1374 I
-1387 KADGRI
+1387 
-1393 EVTKKLLTSD
+1393 
-1403 GTELNDT
+1403 
-1410 SRTFY
+1410 
-1415 VALYQGDEIF
+1415 
-1425 TGGTVSSSTGTS
+1425 
-1437 GVYTIHDGE
+1437 
-1446 TLTFSGL
+1446 
-1453 PYGTY
+1453 
-1458 TVKEVVQKDGQWTP
+1458 VKEVVQKDGQWTP

-1485 TPVTLNVN
+1485 KSVTLNVN

-1499 TITNKEKANGSITVT
+1499 TITNKEKADGSITVT
-1514 KELKGYNNSTPQ
+1514 KELKGYDGSTPQ
-1526 NTDVTFHFGLYQNE
+1526 NTDVTFHFGLYQNGL
-1540 QPVKD
+1540 PVKD

-1553 PISIKAPSYTG
+1553 SIPITASYTG
-1564 TAIFSDLPYGTYTV
+1564 TATFSNLPYGEYTV
-1578 KEVVEK
+1578 KEVVK
-1584 GGQWTPVG
+1584 NGDQWTPVG

-1654 VALYQGDG
+1654 VALYQGDN
-1662 TTPVTDA
+1662 TSPVTDA
-1669 IVTNGEE
+1669 TVTK
-1676 LATVIA
+1676 A
-1682 DGIYEIKDGETLTFS
+1682 DGSTVNSDNGVYPITNSETLTFS
-1697 NLPYGNYTVKEVTE
+1697 NLPYGNYIVKEVVKNGNNWVE
-1711 DGTPV
+1711 
-1716 VDTDPNFG
+1716 VDNNDKNFD
-1724 FNVSYNPITA
+1724 FTVTYNNRNINVH
-1734 NTDGIVVRN
+1734 N
-1743 SQEEN
+1743 SQEN

-1766 VIKVASN
+1766 VIEVASN

-1783 QITGDGIDPIS
+1783 RITGGGIIAPIS
-1794 VTVEPDSAT
+1794 VRVEPDSAT
-1803 GALKEVDL
+1803 GALNEVDL
-1811 LQVLKKA
+1811 LQALKDA

-1823 YGKEFT
+1823 YGKKFT
-1829 ITEKPHDYYTL
+1829 ITEQPHDYYTL
-1840 KKIISEDNPNTS
+1840 KSIVPASEDKSNAS

-1867 ADPFCTFTPERD
+1867 ADTSCTFIPERD

-1888 TAKTGSIEI
+1888 TAKTGSIVI

-1907 PGVTFGLFTDK
+1907 PGVTFGLYTNVND
-1918 AATTPFEQDSAPV
+1918 AEPQVTVATGD
-1931 TATTGNDGTATFS
+1931 NGTATFS

-1957 VPAGYVASGVI
+1957 VPEGYAVSDVI
-1968 FEVTVTSNGTTTVT
+1968 FKVTVTSDETTTVT
-1982 EDTKVVS
+1982 EDTEVVS
-1989 DTQPEFTDNKLINT
+1989 ITKPEFTDDNELLNT
-2003 PDTIKPTITITK
+2003 PTAITPEIKITK
-2015 AAATGDEAFI
+2015 VAVAGDEAFI
-2025 KADSKEYTVQITGNE
+2025 KNDQKSYAVQITGNE
-2040 SSEAVT
+2040 SPKEVILKTA
-2046 LNNAKSWTGTISD
+2046 NNWTETTSS
-2059 FALMPNVKY
+2059 FTLMPNVKY

-2075 EGAHWALDDITI
+2075 KDAHWALDKIVI

-2096 VDVTVDENHA
+2096 VNVTVDENNS
-2106 FTLTPEQASQVTSI
+2106 FTLTPEQASQVRSI

-2147 AEKNTFNF
+2147 AEKNNFNF
-2155 TVKGPDGTFTGLVT
+2155 TVTGPDGTFTGLVS
-2169 VKDGNVTEVSGWD
+2169 VTNGDVTNVSGWD
-2182 AGNVEV
+2182 AGSAEV

-2198 TYTITQADHSFYTL
+2198 TYTITQTDHSFYTL

>member
-216 DNGDQSESETETPD
+216 DNGDQSE
-230 NGDQSESETETPDNG
+230 
-245 DQSESETET
+245 
-254 PDNGDQSGSETE
+254 
-266 TPDNGDQSESETETP
+266 
-281 DNGDQSESETE
+281 
-292 TPDNGDQSEG
+292 G

-351 ETTPPTDTETPEGT
+351 ETTPPTGTETPEET

-379 PEEPENSDDMPKNYW
+379 PAGTETPEDMPKNYW

-401 VNEGTISFTE
+401 VNEGNISFTE

-433 SFMVPGE
+433 SFMVPGD
-440 SIAQATPKKGDSPV
+440 SIAQVGLKGHD
-454 TITKWVVDED
+454 
-464 GHEVENNTPFIF
+464 H
-476 YLSGDKVSEDTRYTV
+476 
-491 NGEERYVKEDDD
+491 DDD
-503 DNLYITLKNGETA
+503 D
-516 KFSSYVVDDDFTVTE
+516 
-531 KETDDYEICFEYDK
+531 DK
-545 EEYKPDLDEANHS
+545 IDNQIPSIPANP
-558 GNKAELNKY
+558 G
-567 HKHVTFYNVSGGSS
+567 T
-581 GGSGEIKP
+581 GSGESV
-589 PEVIREPKVSAL
+589 ETHFSAS
-601 KEIGD
+601 KTS
-606 AGRSEAGIY
+606 SEKSGAGIY
-615 PITLTVDGVSGNDII
+615 DITLMVDGIDGTKL
-630 TEEMPLNVLLVWDAS
+630 TEEVAEQNVLFVIDLSGSMTDYIDHGRTKWSTLKSAMKSMTDTLEAANHKNGNKIKAGIVGYAS
-645 SSMGSFKWES
+645 NYIGFW
-655 LTTASSNIAQVVLG
+655 G
-669 EENTQ
+669 E
-674 NQMAIDVY
+674 Y
-682 SHTAA
+682 PSTAA
-687 HLQGWTKNF
+687 KKICGFTNPASAYGYIN
-696 DTISDLCDKSREI
+696 DDISDVRG
-709 ICDKASIAKN
+709 N
-719 GTNCEQGAVIAG
+719 MGTGTNCEAGA
-731 LTLDSLP
+731 L
-738 KDSNA
+738 
-743 VNVVVYLSDGEP
+743 
-755 YQYGNPAQ
+755 
-763 NDKSEAEK
+763 
-771 QAKKAIQ
+771 KAI
-778 ELQER
+778 EMLGEKPTTIIYL
-783 TDSTLYTVGIGNFNS
+783 TDGDATYSYKK
-798 TVLGAAGNGYFLGNH
+798 NGYEKGYGSSFYEIGAK
-813 EANKLTE
+813 EARNVLEAIGDRGYNIHTIGFGDGIEHDTVIKDDPTHNIFYHDATDTEDLAE
-820 IFQEIVKI
+820 IFNDLAMSI
-828 TRNIP
+828 TGQKVANTD
-833 VVNYNVSVTDPM
+833 VTVTDPM
-845 SKHVNITKA
+845 SEHVDIAKA
-854 DGKVITGE
+854 DGSLFMTGNKLMSAKEQVEEINGNKSALGITFKK
-862 GYSITDAASRADWL
+862 T
-876 NKNKASLGLTF
+876 
-887 TYQGYQKN
+887 TYKMD
-895 DDGTLKL
+895 DDGKPVMGG
-902 DEQGK
+902 DGK
-907 PIKDA
+907 PQVD
-912 ANTASASSSGIDGN
+912 TVVTVTSSNSKWIDGKN
-926 FPDITTYEQL
+926 YDEL
-936 LEQVTFS
+936 LEEVSF
-943 ASGASDAIVQLIWTP
+943 DANADVVQLTWTP
-958 GDHEQL
+958 GVNNKYGHKEL
-964 LDGEYTLTYTV
+964 SGKYELTYTV
-975 NVKADQDNFENNNNY
+975 NVKADQDGFNSNFPY
-990 PANGTTVV
+990 PANRETKV
-998 SGQYKS
+998 SGSVDGK
-1004 GDTITPA
+1004 
-1011 NPKELAPVQVYQEQ
+1011 NPSTSSIPVPTVQQTQ
-1025 NTLTIQKTGTNGT
+1025 NTLTIKKTGTSDKT
-1038 ALSGAEF
+1038 LEGAEF
-1045 VVSFTDDAGNTKY
+1045 VVSFTDDAGNTQY
-1058 LTESG
+1058 LANAHSG
-1063 TYVTDKSIAEHFIT
+1063 SSAVYTDTINSAQHFT
-1077 GNDGTVTIDGLYDY
+1077 TSEDGTVTIEGLYDY
-1091 IYTVEEVKAPSGYSP
+1091 VYTVKEVKAPSGYSK
-1106 LANTFTVDFTGK
+1106 LGQSFTVDFTGK
-1118 EGKTA
+1118 EGKA
-1123 RGTVKQDGT
+1123 ASGTVDQNGT
-1132 VDGSLNTDNSTGEV
+1132 VDGSLNTDSSTGKV

-1160 KVLKDANDQ
+1160 KVLQDASGKP
-1169 LIQSTNNPAFK
+1169 IQNANNPTFK

-1193 QTEELTWINNTYNTV
+1193 QTEELTWSNNTYNTV
-1208 TFNNLEAG
+1208 TFDNLEAG

-1221 EYLADDTLASSKYDV
+1221 EYLADGSTLASSKYDV
-1236 TVTASGS
+1236 TVSDS
-1243 PVTNGQVAL
+1243 QVTNGQVAL
-1252 NGGQTVDVTITNTEK
+1252 NGGQTVNVTITNKEK

-1288 TDKTFYVALYKGDAT
+1288 TDKTFYVALYKGDNT
-1303 TPVTDATVTKNGS
+1303 NPVTDATVTKNGS
-1316 TVTNNNGVYEIKANE
+1316 TVNGDNGVYEIKVNE
-1331 TLTFSKLPYGTYTV
+1331 ALTFSNLPYGEYTV

-1362 VTDSGTPVTLNV
+1362 VSG
-1374 NNTTDNVIITNTE
+1374 
-1387 KADGRI
+1387 
-1393 EVTKKLLTSD
+1393 
-1403 GTELNDT
+1403 
-1410 SRTFY
+1410 
-1415 VALYQGDEIF
+1415 
-1425 TGGTVSSSTGTS
+1425 S
-1437 GVYTIHDGE
+1437 GK
-1446 TLTFSGL
+1446 S
-1453 PYGTY
+1453 
-1458 TVKEVVQKDGQWTP
+1458 
-1472 VDDTFDYTVTDSG
+1472 
-1485 TPVTLNVN
+1485 VTLNVN

-1499 TITNKEKANGSITVT
+1499 TITNKEKADGSITVT
-1514 KELKGYNNSTPQ
+1514 KVLEGYDGSTPQ
-1526 NTDVTFHFGLYQNE
+1526 NTNVTFHFGLYQNE
-1540 QPVKD
+1540 HPFVKD
-1545 SNGNDYII
+1545 DNHYVVDVTPELKDG
-1553 PISIKAPSYTG
+1553 SYTG

-1613 TGSVQFTNTEKNNG
+1613 TGNVQFTNTEKNNG

-1654 VALYQGDG
+1654 VALYQGDD

-1669 IVTNGEE
+1669 TVKNGEKPVT
-1676 LATVIA
+1676 AIT

-1697 NLPYGNYTVKEVTE
+1697 DLPYGIYTVKEVNA

-1724 FNVSYNPITA
+1724 FNVSYDPTTA
-1734 NTDGIVVRN
+1734 NSDGIVVRN
-1743 SQEEN
+1743 SQVN
-1748 KVTITNT
+1748 TVTITNT

-1766 VIKVASN
+1766 VIDVPSN
-1773 DPDDD
+1773 VPSDN

-1783 QITGDGIDPIS
+1783 QITGGGIIDPIS
-1794 VTVEPDSAT
+1794 VTVEPDSA

-1811 LQVLKKA
+1811 LQALKDE

-1823 YGKEFT
+1823 YGKKFT
-1829 ITEKPHDYYTL
+1829 ITEQPHDYYTL
-1840 KKIISEDNPNTS
+1840 ENIVSASEDKPNTS

-1867 ADPFCTFTPERD
+1867 ADTSCTFTPERD
-1879 TSITITATN
+1879 KSITITATN
-1888 TAKTGSIEI
+1888 TAKTGRIVI

-1907 PGVTFGLFTDK
+1907 PGVTFGLYTDVN
-1918 AATTPFEQDSAPV
+1918 ATTSFTQNGAQV

-1957 VPAGYVASGVI
+1957 VPEGYDVSGVI

-1982 EDTKVVS
+1982 KDTKVVS
-1989 DTQPEFTDNKLINT
+1989 DTQPKFTDNDELINT
-2003 PDTIKPTITITK
+2003 PTAITPEIKVTK

-2040 SSEAVT
+2040 FSEAVT
-2046 LNNAKSWTGTISD
+2046 LNNANNWTETTSD

-2075 EGAHWALDDITI
+2075 EGAHWALNDIAI
-2087 TFKDGSGNT
+2087 TFKDQDRNT
-2096 VDVTVDENHA
+2096 VNVTVDKDNS
-2106 FTLTPEQASQVTSI
+2106 FTLKPEQASKVTSI
-2120 EIVVTNKAKR
+2120 EIVVTNKANR
-2130 SEAHLKV
+2130 SEARLEV

-2155 TVKGPDGTFTGLVT
+2155 TVTGPDGTFTGFVSVT
-2169 VKDGNVTEVSGWD
+2169 NGDVTNVSGWKD
-2182 AGNVEV
+2182 ADSAEV

-2198 TYTITQADHSFYTL
+2198 KYTITQTYKPEYLL
-2212 NSVTG
+2212 N
-2217 SGMDGING
+2217 DINEDLEWNG
-2225 EVNDKTFKFTVPAD
+2225 ESNSEARTFIFTVPKD

-2259 AKVLEDDARPLNPD
+2259 TKVLEDDALPLNPD

-2324 LVSIAMNEKVLPS
+2324 LVSIAMNEKVLPP
-2337 TEDVNPSYSF
+2337 TKDVNPSYRF
-2347 TIPIDA
+2347 TIPTDA
-2353 DKIKLV
+2353 TEIKLV

-2445 KWNYQINLTL
+2445 KWNYQIDLTL
-2455 SIDGDRDMIINAE
+2455 SIDDGDMIINAE

>member
-64 NVPSNVDI
+64 NVSSNVDI

-137 VTAVSFDEDG
+137 VTAVSFDENG

-216 DNGDQSESETETPD
+216 DNGDQA
-230 NGDQSESETETPDNG
+230 
-245 DQSESETET
+245 
-254 PDNGDQSGSETE
+254 
-266 TPDNGDQSESETETP
+266 ESETETP

-302 DESNSKNQELTPD
+302 DEFNSKNQELTPD
-315 STPAGVTNQ
+315 STPAGVANQ

-344 NLEDPDK
+344 NLKDPDK
-351 ETTPPTDTETPEGT
+351 ETTPPTDTETPEETTPPTGTETPEET

-379 PEEPENSDDMPKNYW
+379 PEEPEIPGDMPKNYW

-426 TALISAL
+426 TVLISAL

-440 SIAQATPKKGDSPV
+440 SIAQATPKKGVFSV
-454 TITKWVVDED
+454 TITKWVVDEN
-464 GHEVENNTPFIF
+464 GHKVEDDTEFTF
-476 YLSGDKVSEDTRYTV
+476 YLSGDNVSEDTQYTV
-491 NGEERYVKEDDD
+491 NGEKRHVKEDD

-516 KFSSYVVDDDFTVTE
+516 KFSSRVVNDNLIVTE
-531 KETDDYEICFEYDK
+531 KEETNYTAYYDRDDDPDWDDAEK
-545 EEYKPDLDEANHS
+545 GSSVVLNPYKKDRR
-558 GNKAELNKY
+558 
-567 HKHVTFYNVSGGSS
+567 HVTFYNVSGGSS

-606 AGRSEAGIY
+606 AGRKEAGIY

-630 TEEMPLNVLLVWDAS
+630 TEEMPLNVLLVWDISAS
-645 SSMGSFKWES
+645 MDSGRKWFE
-655 LTTASSNIAQVVLG
+655 LINASKNIADVVLG
-669 EENTQ
+669 GENTK

-682 SHTAA
+682 SRVAREYI
-687 HLQGWTKNF
+687 GWT
-696 DTISDLCDKSREI
+696 SDKTEI
-709 ICDKASIAKN
+709 ENACGYSSSESLRWHLGINS

-731 LTLDSLP
+731 ETLNSLTNS
-738 KDSNA
+738 SNA
-743 VNVVVYLSDGEP
+743 VNVVVYLSDGEANRSGRD
-755 YQYGNPAQ
+755 GNGDNP
-763 NDKSEAEK
+763 KG
-771 QAKKAIQ
+771 KAITAIQ
-778 ELQER
+778 NLQSR
-783 TDSTLYTVGIGNFNS
+783 SDSTLYTIGVGDFNGKD
-798 TVLGAAGNGYFLGNH
+798 VLGAAGDGYFLGNQD
-813 EANKLTE
+813 ASKLTE

-845 SKHVNITKA
+845 SEHVNITKA

-862 GYSITDAASRADWL
+862 GYSITDAASRANWL
-876 NKNKASLGLTF
+876 NAHKGELGLTF

-895 DDGTLKL
+895 DDGTLML

-907 PIKDA
+907 PIKDT
-912 ANTASASSSGIDGN
+912 ANTASASSSDIDGN
-926 FPDITTYEQL
+926 FPGDYSYDNL
-936 LEQVTFS
+936 LEQVRFK
-943 ASGASDAIVQLIWTP
+943 AAGDIVQLIWTP
-958 GDHEQL
+958 GDQYDF

-975 NVKADQDNFENNNNY
+975 NVKADQNNFENNNNY

-1004 GDTITPA
+1004 GTSEPSETKT
-1011 NPKELAPVQVYQEQ
+1011 KELDPVQVRQTQ
-1025 NTLTIQKTGTNGT
+1025 NTLTIKKTGTSDKT
-1038 ALSGAEF
+1038 LEGAEF

-1063 TYVTDKSIAEHFIT
+1063 TYVTDKSAAQHFTT
-1077 GNDGTVTIDGLYDY
+1077 GENGTVTIDGLYDY
-1091 IYTVEEVKAPSGYSP
+1091 VYTVEEVEAPSGYSE
-1106 LANTFTVDFTGK
+1106 LGKYFTVNFTGK
-1118 EGKTA
+1118 EGKA
-1123 RGTVKQDGT
+1123 ASGTVKQDGT
-1132 VDGSLNTDNSTGEV
+1132 VDGSLNTDHSTGEV
-1146 TVQNAPSTGSITVN
+1146 TVQNAPSTGSITVT
-1160 KVLKDANDQ
+1160 KELKDASGSS
-1169 LIQSTNNPAFK
+1169 IQKENNPTFI

-1186 NDPNFIA
+1186 GEQIA
-1193 QTEELTWINNTYNTV
+1193 VENLTWNNDTKAYNTV
-1208 TFNNLEAG
+1208 TFDNLEAD

-1221 EYLADDTLASSKYDV
+1221 EYLANGSTLASSKYDV
-1236 TVTASGS
+1236 TVTASDS
-1243 PVTNGQVAL
+1243 QVTNGQVTL
-1252 NGGQTVDVTITNTEK
+1252 SGGQTVEVTITNKEK
-1267 ANGSIT
+1267 ANGSIE
-1273 VTKELKGYNG
+1273 VTKKLKGYNG

-1288 TDKTFYVALYKGDAT
+1288 TDRTFYVALYQDDAT

-1345 KEVTE
+1345 KEVNK
-1350 DGDELGSDFDYT
+1350 DGTELGNDFDYT
-1362 VTDSGTPVTLNV
+1362 VTDSG
-1374 NNTTDNVIITNTE
+1374 
-1387 KADGRI
+1387 K
-1393 EVTKKLLTSD
+1393 S
-1403 GTELNDT
+1403 
-1410 SRTFY
+1410 
-1415 VALYQGDEIF
+1415 
-1425 TGGTVSSSTGTS
+1425 
-1437 GVYTIHDGE
+1437 
-1446 TLTFSGL
+1446 
-1453 PYGTY
+1453 
-1458 TVKEVVQKDGQWTP
+1458 
-1472 VDDTFDYTVTDSG
+1472 
-1485 TPVTLNVN
+1485 VTLNVN

-1499 TITNKEKANGSITVT
+1499 TITNKEKADGSITVT
-1514 KELKGYNNSTPQ
+1514 KVLEGYDGSTPQ

-1540 QPVKD
+1540 QPFVKD
-1545 SNGNDYII
+1545 GNHYVVDVTPTLTNGT
-1553 PISIKAPSYTG
+1553 YTD
-1564 TAIFSDLPYGTYTV
+1564 TNTFLDLPYGEYTV
-1578 KEVVEK
+1578 KEVVK
-1584 GGQWTPVG
+1584 NGDQWTPVG
-1592 NDFDYTVTDS
+1592 NDFDYSVTVKDS
-1602 GTPVTLNVGNK
+1602 TGTTANVTLSVTHKNGE
-1613 TGSVQFTNTEKNNG
+1613 VQFTNTEKNNG

-1654 VALYQGDG
+1654 VALYQGNEIFTG
-1662 TTPVTDA
+1662 
-1669 IVTNGEE
+1669 
-1676 LATVIA
+1676 ATVNGI
-1682 DGIYEIKDGETLTFS
+1682 DPVESGIYPIHDGETLTFS
-1697 NLPYGNYTVKEVTE
+1697 NLPYGNYTVKEVVKNGNNWVE
-1711 DGTPV
+1711 
-1716 VDTDPNFG
+1716 VDNNDKNFD
-1724 FNVSYNPITA
+1724 FTVTYNNQNINVH
-1734 NTDGIVVRN
+1734 N
-1743 SQEEN
+1743 SQEN

-1766 VIKVASN
+1766 VIEVASN

-1783 QITGDGIDPIS
+1783 QITGGGIIAPIS
-1794 VTVEPDSAT
+1794 VRVEPDSAT
-1803 GALKEVDL
+1803 GALNEVDL
-1811 LQVLKKA
+1811 LQALKDA

-1829 ITEKPHDYYTL
+1829 ITEQSHDYYTL
-1840 KKIISEDNPNTS
+1840 KNIISEDNPNTS

-1879 TSITITATN
+1879 KSITITATN
-1888 TAKTGSIEI
+1888 TAKTGSIVI
-1897 NKVDNVGNAL
+1897 NKVDNAEKAL

-1918 AATTPFEQDSAPV
+1918 AATTPFEQDSAQV

-1957 VPAGYVASGVI
+1957 VPEGYDVSGVI
-1968 FEVTVTSNGTTTVT
+1968 FEVTVTSGTTTKVT
-1982 EDTKVVS
+1982 ENMIS
-1989 DTQPEFTDNKLINT
+1989 SGSAEFTDTGKLINT
-2003 PDTIKPTITITK
+2003 PKTIKPTITITK
-2015 AAATGDEAFI
+2015 AALTGDEAFI
-2025 KADSKEYTVQITGNE
+2025 KADSKEYTVQITDNE

-2046 LNNAKSWTGTISD
+2046 LNNAKGWTGTISD

-2075 EGAHWALDDITI
+2075 KDAHWALDNIVI
-2087 TFKDGSGNT
+2087 TFKDSSENT
-2096 VDVTVDENHA
+2096 VDVTVDENNS
-2106 FTLTPEQASQVTSI
+2106 FTLTPEQAIQVTSI

-2130 SEAHLKV
+2130 SEAQLKV

-2155 TVKGPDGTFTGLVT
+2155 TVTGPDGTFTGLVT
-2169 VKDGNVTEVSGWD
+2169 VKDGNVTKVSDWKDADSAEVT
-2182 AGNVEV
+2182 
-2188 AELPKLIPGE
+2188 ELPKLIPGE
-2198 TYTITQADHSFYTL
+2198 KYTITQTSNSEYLL
-2212 NSVTG
+2212 N
-2217 SGMDGING
+2217 DINEDLEWNG
-2225 EVNDKTFKFTVPAD
+2225 ESNSEARTFTFTVPED

-2259 AKVLEDDARPLNPD
+2259 TKVLEDHARPLNPD

-2324 LVSIAMNEKVLPS
+2324 LVSIAMNGEVLPS
-2337 TEDVNPSYSF
+2337 TKDVNPSYRF
-2347 TIPIDA
+2347 TIPTDA
-2353 DKIKLV
+2353 DEIKLV

-2396 LAGATFTLKDEDGV
+2396 LAGATFTLKDESGV

-2445 KWNYQINLTL
+2445 KWNSQIDLTL
-2455 SIDGDRDMIINAE
+2455 SIDGDGDMIINAE

>member
-1 MKKGVVQTK
+1 M
-10 FWKRGLAATLAAAM
+10 
-24 LCGNFLEVGSSLK
+24 N
-37 VFAEDGVASNAGVT
+37 
-51 VNIDTDFS
+51 
-59 TLTLE
+59 
-64 NVPSNVDI
+64 
-72 PLNIQV
+72 
-78 DEAELTAKT
+78 
-87 ENLEEEQKSAAQNAY
+87 
-102 QAEMQAGFEQ
+102 
-112 KLNELLEGKSV
+112 
-123 VDYTGAQDAPNIGV
+123 
-137 VTAVSFDEDG
+137 
-147 SVDDIS
+147 
-153 FIGVNTGAESRE
+153 
-165 ITVSLTHPIEVDK
+165 
-178 AASGLQT
+178 
-185 VELDAQLNLDAFKEE
+185 
-200 EAPDNGDQSES
+200 
-211 ETETP
+211 
-216 DNGDQSESETETPD
+216 
-230 NGDQSESETETPDNG
+230 
-245 DQSESETET
+245 
-254 PDNGDQSGSETE
+254 
-266 TPDNGDQSESETETP
+266 
-281 DNGDQSESETE
+281 
-292 TPDNGDQSEG
+292 
-302 DESNSKNQELTPD
+302 
-315 STPAGVTNQ
+315 NQ

-351 ETTPPTDTETPEGT
+351 ETTPPTDTETPEET

-379 PEEPENSDDMPKNYW
+379 PTGTETPDDMPKNYW

-401 VNEGTISFTE
+401 VNEGNISFTE

-433 SFMVPGE
+433 SFMVPGD
-440 SIAQATPKKGDSPV
+440 SIAQATPKKVDSSV

-464 GHEVENNTPFIF
+464 GHKVKDDTEFTF
-476 YLSGDKVSEDTRYTV
+476 YLSGDIDKGDPYTV
-491 NGEERYVKEDDD
+491 YGKTHHVKEDDD

-516 KFSSYVVDDDFTVTE
+516 KFSLWVVNDDLTVTE
-531 KETDDYEICFEYDK
+531 KEETNYTAYYDRDNDPDWDDAEKGSSVVLDP
-545 EEYKPDLDEANHS
+545 YKKDHRR
-558 GNKAELNKY
+558 
-567 HKHVTFYNVSGGSS
+567 VTFYNVSGGSS

-601 KEIGD
+601 KEIVD
-606 AGRSEAGIY
+606 AERREAGIY

-630 TEEMPLNVLLVWDAS
+630 TEEMPLNVLLVWDISAS
-645 SSMGSFKWES
+645 MDSDRKWSE
-655 LTTASSNIAQVVLG
+655 LINASKNIADVVLG
-669 EENTQ
+669 GENTK
-674 NQMAIDVY
+674 NKMAIDVY
-682 SHTAA
+682 SRVAREYI
-687 HLQGWTKNF
+687 GWT
-696 DTISDLCDKSREI
+696 SDKTVIENACGYSSSSSLRWHLGIDS
-709 ICDKASIAKN
+709 

-731 LTLDSLP
+731 TTLNSLTNSN
-738 KDSNA
+738 NA
-743 VNVVVYLSDGEP
+743 VNVVVYLSDGEANRSGLN
-755 YQYGNPAQ
+755 GNGDNP
-763 NDKSEAEK
+763 KE
-771 QAKKAIQ
+771 KAITAIQ
-778 ELQER
+778 NLQSR
-783 TDSTLYTVGIGNFNS
+783 SDSTLYTIGVGDFDGKD
-798 TVLGAAGNGYFLGNH
+798 VLGAAGDGYFLGNQD
-813 EANKLTE
+813 ASKLTE

-845 SKHVNITKA
+845 SEHVNITKA

-876 NKNKASLGLTF
+876 NAHKGDLGLTF

-895 DDGTLKL
+895 DDGTLML

-912 ANTASASSSGIDGN
+912 TNTAHASSSGVDGT
-926 FPDITTYEQL
+926 FPGDYSYDNLLGQVRFEAAGDI
-936 LEQVTFS
+936 VK
-943 ASGASDAIVQLIWTP
+943 LIWEP
-958 GDHEQL
+958 GDQNDF

-1004 GDTITPA
+1004 EASVSEIKT
-1011 NPKELAPVQVYQEQ
+1011 KELDPVQVQQTQ
-1025 NTLTIQKTGTNGT
+1025 NTLTIKKTGTNSV
-1038 ALSGAEF
+1038 ALSGAKF
-1045 VVSFTDDAGNTKY
+1045 VVFFTDDAGNKKY

-1063 TYVTDKSIAEHFIT
+1063 TYTSNESDAQQFTTNSS
-1077 GNDGTVTIDGLYDY
+1077 GTVTIEGLYDY
-1091 IYTVEEVKAPSGYSP
+1091 VYTVEEVEAPDGYSK
-1106 LANTFTVDFTGK
+1106 LGQSFTVDFTGK
-1118 EGKTA
+1118 EGKKA
-1123 RGTVKQDGT
+1123 SGTVKQDGT

-1193 QTEELTWINNTYNTV
+1193 QTEELAWINNTYNTV
-1208 TFNNLEAG
+1208 TFDNLEAG

-1221 EYLADDTLASSKYDV
+1221 EYLEDGITSADTKYDV
-1236 TVTASGS
+1236 SGTGSTIVTS
-1243 PVTNGQVAL
+1243 
-1252 NGGQTVDVTITNTEK
+1252 GQTTEVTITNTEK
-1267 ANGSIT
+1267 ADGIIT
-1273 VTKELKGYNG
+1273 VTKELKGYDD

-1288 TDKTFYVALYKGDAT
+1288 TDKTFYVALYQGDSIVT
-1303 TPVTDATVTKNGS
+1303 TATVTNASGPVGGTS
-1316 TVTNNNGVYEIKANE
+1316 GVYAIKANE
-1331 TLTFSKLPYGTYTV
+1331 TLTFSDLPYGEYTV
-1345 KEVTE
+1345 KEVNA
-1350 DGDELGSDFDYT
+1350 DGIPVGDNFDY
-1362 VTDSGTPVTLNV
+1362 
-1374 NNTTDNVIITNTE
+1374 
-1387 KADGRI
+1387 
-1393 EVTKKLLTSD
+1393 EVT
-1403 GTELNDT
+1403 
-1410 SRTFY
+1410 
-1415 VALYQGDEIF
+1415 
-1425 TGGTVSSSTGTS
+1425 
-1437 GVYTIHDGE
+1437 YT
-1446 TLTFSGL
+1446 TNN
-1453 PYGTY
+1453 
-1458 TVKEVVQKDGQWTP
+1458 K
-1472 VDDTFDYTVTDSG
+1472 
-1485 TPVTLNVN
+1485 VTLNVN

-1514 KELKGYNNSTPQ
+1514 KVLEGYDGSTPQ

-1540 QPVKD
+1540 HPFVKD
-1545 SNGNDYII
+1545 DNHYVVDVTPELKDG
-1553 PISIKAPSYTG
+1553 SYTG
-1564 TAIFSDLPYGTYTV
+1564 TAIFFNLPYGTYTV

-1613 TGSVQFTNTEKNNG
+1613 TGNVQFTNTEKNNG

-1662 TTPVTDA
+1662 TTPVTNA
-1669 IVTNGEE
+1669 TVKNGEE
-1676 LATVIA
+1676 SVAAIA

-1697 NLPYGNYTVKEVTE
+1697 NLPYGTYTVKEVVKN
-1711 DGTPV
+1711 GNNWV
-1716 VDTDPNFG
+1716 KVDNNDKNFD
-1724 FNVSYNPITA
+1724 FTVTYNNQNINVH
-1734 NTDGIVVRN
+1734 N
-1743 SQEEN
+1743 SQEN
-1748 KVTITNT
+1748 TVTITNT

-1766 VIKVASN
+1766 VIDVPSN
-1773 DPDDD
+1773 VPGDN

-1783 QITGDGIDPIS
+1783 QITGGGITAPIS

-1811 LQVLKKA
+1811 LQALKDA
-1818 GVTEI
+1818 GITEI
-1823 YGKEFT
+1823 YGTEFT
-1829 ITEKPHDYYTL
+1829 ITEILQDSDNYTL
-1840 KKIISEDNPNTS
+1840 ESIGSTSEAKPNTS

-1867 ADPFCTFTPERD
+1867 ADTSCTFTPERD
-1879 TSITITATN
+1879 KSITITATN
-1888 TAKTGSIEI
+1888 TAKTSSIVI
-1897 NKVDNVGNAL
+1897 NKVDNAEKAL
-1907 PGVTFGLFTDK
+1907 SGVTFGLFTDK

-1957 VPAGYVASGVI
+1957 VPEGYDVSGVI

-1982 EDTKVVS
+1982 KDTKVVS
-1989 DTQPEFTDNKLINT
+1989 DTQPEFTDDNELINT
-2003 PDTIKPTITITK
+2003 PTAITPEIKVTK

-2040 SSEAVT
+2040 SPKEVILKNA
-2046 LNNAKSWTGTISD
+2046 NNWTETTSS
-2059 FALMPNVKY
+2059 FTLMPNVKY

-2075 EGAHWALDDITI
+2075 EGAHWALDNIAI
-2087 TFKDGSGNT
+2087 TFKDSSGNT
-2096 VDVTVDENHA
+2096 VDVTVDENNA
-2106 FTLTPEQASQVTSI
+2106 FTLKPEQASKVRSI
-2120 EIVVTNKAKR
+2120 DIVVTNKAKR

-2147 AEKNTFNF
+2147 AEKNTFKF

-2169 VKDGNVTEVSGWD
+2169 VKDGNVTKVSDWRD
-2182 AGNVEV
+2182 AGSAEV

-2225 EVNDKTFKFTVPAD
+2225 EVNDKTFKFTVPED

-2259 AKVLEDDARPLNPD
+2259 TKVLEDHARPLNPD

-2324 LVSIAMNEKVLPS
+2324 LVSIAMNGEVLPS
-2337 TEDVNPSYSF
+2337 TKDVNPSYSF
-2347 TIPIDA
+2347 TIPTDA
-2353 DKIKLV
+2353 TEIKLV

-2425 NNLPAGEYIIEEASA
+2425 NNIPAGEYIIEEASA

-2445 KWNYQINLTL
+2445 KWNYQIDLTL
-2455 SIDGDRDMIINAE
+2455 SIDGDGDGDMIINAE

-2477 KDYMLCI
+2477 KDYMLYI

>member
-230 NGDQSESETETPDNG
+230 NGDQSE
-245 DQSESETET
+245 
-254 PDNGDQSGSETE
+254 
-266 TPDNGDQSESETETP
+266 
-281 DNGDQSESETE
+281 
-292 TPDNGDQSEG
+292 G

-440 SIAQATPKKGDSPV
+440 SIAQVGLKGHD
-454 TITKWVVDED
+454 
-464 GHEVENNTPFIF
+464 H
-476 YLSGDKVSEDTRYTV
+476 
-491 NGEERYVKEDDD
+491 DDD
-503 DNLYITLKNGETA
+503 DDKI
-516 KFSSYVVDDDFTVTE
+516 DDQIPSIPANPG
-531 KETDDYEICFEYDK
+531 TD
-545 EEYKPDLDEANHS
+545 
-558 GNKAELNKY
+558 
-567 HKHVTFYNVSGGSS
+567 
-581 GGSGEIKP
+581 SGESV
-589 PEVIREPKVSAL
+589 ETHFSAS
-601 KEIGD
+601 KTS
-606 AGRSEAGIY
+606 SEKSGAGIY
-615 PITLTVDGVSGNDII
+615 DITLMVDGIDGTEL
-630 TEEMPLNVLLVWDAS
+630 TEEVAEQNVLFVIDLSGSMQGKNWHDLISAMESMTDTLEAANQENGNKIKAGIVGYAS
-645 SSMGSFKWES
+645 NYIGF
-655 LTTASSNIAQVVLG
+655 LG
-669 EENTQ
+669 EH
-674 NQMAIDVY
+674 
-682 SHTAA
+682 SFSAA
-687 HLQGWTKNF
+687 KKICGFTNPASAYGYIN
-696 DTISDLCDKSREI
+696 DDISDVRG
-709 ICDKASIAKN
+709 N
-719 GTNCEQGAVIAG
+719 MGTGTNCEAGA
-731 LTLDSLP
+731 L
-738 KDSNA
+738 
-743 VNVVVYLSDGEP
+743 
-755 YQYGNPAQ
+755 
-763 NDKSEAEK
+763 
-771 QAKKAIQ
+771 KAI
-778 ELQER
+778 EMLGEKPTTIIYL
-783 TDSTLYTVGIGNFNS
+783 TDGDATYSYDK
-798 TVLGAAGNGYFLGNH
+798 NGYNKGPGSRFYETGAK
-813 EANKLTE
+813 EARNVLEAIGDKGYNIHTIGFGDGIEHNTVIEDDPTHNIFYHDATDTEDLAE
-820 IFQEIVKI
+820 IFNDLAMSI
-828 TRNIP
+828 TGQKVANTD
-833 VVNYNVSVTDPM
+833 VTVTDPM
-845 SKHVNITKA
+845 SEHVDIAKA
-854 DGKVITGE
+854 DGSLFMTDNKLMSVEEQVNAIKQDPSALGITFKK
-862 GYSITDAASRADWL
+862 T
-876 NKNKASLGLTF
+876 
-887 TYQGYQKN
+887 TYQIGPDGKPVMG
-895 DDGTLKL
+895 DDG
-902 DEQGK
+902 K
-907 PIKDA
+907 PQV
-912 ANTASASSSGIDGN
+912 NGTVTVTSTSEETIDGKN
-926 FPDITTYEQL
+926 YNQL
-936 LEQVTFS
+936 LEEVSFTNN
-943 ASGASDAIVQLIWTP
+943 AGVVQLTWTP
-958 GDHEQL
+958 GAYKNGHREL
-964 LDGEYTLTYTV
+964 SGKYELTYTV
-975 NVKADQDNFENNNNY
+975 NVKADQDNFVSSNNY
-990 PANGTTVV
+990 DANGETKV
-998 SGQYKS
+998 SGS
-1004 GDTITPA
+1004 VDGGTTSESSITVPT
-1011 NPKELAPVQVYQEQ
+1011 VQQTQ
-1025 NTLTIQKTGTNGT
+1025 NTLTIKKTGTNSV

-1063 TYVTDKSIAEHFIT
+1063 TYTSNESDAQHFT
-1077 GNDGTVTIDGLYDY
+1077 TNSSGTVTIDGLYDY
-1091 IYTVEEVKAPSGYSP
+1091 IYTVKEVEAPDGYSK
-1106 LANTFTVDFTGK
+1106 LGQSFTVDFTGK

-1123 RGTVKQDGT
+1123 SGTVKQDGT

-1316 TVTNNNGVYEIKANE
+1316 TVTNNNGVYPITNSE
-1331 TLTFSKLPYGTYTV
+1331 TLTFSDLPYGEYTV

-1374 NNTTDNVIITNTE
+1374 NNTTDNVIITNKE
-1387 KADGRI
+1387 KADGSI
-1393 EVTKKLLTSD
+1393 EVTKKLEGYD
-1403 GTELNDT
+1403 G
-1410 SRTFY
+1410 
-1415 VALYQGDEIF
+1415 
-1425 TGGTVSSSTGTS
+1425 
-1437 GVYTIHDGE
+1437 
-1446 TLTFSGL
+1446 
-1453 PYGTY
+1453 
-1458 TVKEVVQKDGQWTP
+1458 
-1472 VDDTFDYTVTDSG
+1472 
-1485 TPVTLNVN
+1485 
-1493 NTTGNV
+1493 
-1499 TITNKEKANGSITVT
+1499 
-1514 KELKGYNNSTPQ
+1514 STPQ
-1526 NTDVTFHFGLYQNE
+1526 NKDVTFHFGLYQNG
-1540 QPVKD
+1540 QPFKKD
-1545 SNGNDYII
+1545 GKSYVVDVTPELKDG
-1553 PISIKAPSYTG
+1553 SYTG
-1564 TAIFSDLPYGTYTV
+1564 TATFSDLPYGEYTV
-1578 KEVVEK
+1578 KEVVK
-1584 GGQWTPVG
+1584 NGDQWAPVG
-1592 NDFDYTVTDS
+1592 NDFDYSVTVKDS
-1602 GTPVTLNVGNK
+1602 ADTTADVTLSVTHKNGE
-1613 TGSVQFTNTEKNNG
+1613 VQFTNTEKNNG

-1654 VALYQGDG
+1654 VALYQGDD

-1669 IVTNGEE
+1669 IVKNGEK
-1676 LATVIA
+1676 LATVIT

-1697 NLPYGNYTVKEVTE
+1697 NLPYGNYIVKEVVKN
-1711 DGTPV
+1711 GNNWV
-1716 VDTDPNFG
+1716 KVDNNDKNFD
-1724 FNVSYNPITA
+1724 FTVTYNTQNINVH
-1734 NTDGIVVRN
+1734 N
-1743 SQEEN
+1743 SQVNE
-1748 KVTITNT
+1748 VTITNT
-1755 RKVEGSIVLKK
+1755 RKVEGSIVLRK
-1766 VIKVASN
+1766 VIAVLSN
-1773 DPDDD
+1773 VPDDD

-1783 QITGDGIDPIS
+1783 QITGGGITDPIS
-1794 VTVEPDSAT
+1794 VTVKPVSAT

-1811 LQVLKKA
+1811 LQALKDK

-1829 ITEKPHDYYTL
+1829 ITEQPHDYYTL
-1840 KKIISEDNPNTS
+1840 ENIVSTSEAKPNTS

-1867 ADPFCTFTPERD
+1867 ADPSCTFTPERNK
-1879 TSITITATN
+1879 SITITATN
-1888 TAKTGSIEI
+1888 TAKTGSIVI

-1907 PGVTFGLFTDK
+1907 PGVTFGLYTNVND
-1918 AATTPFEQDSAPV
+1918 AEPQV
-1931 TATTGNDGTATFS
+1931 TVTTGDNGTARFDE
-1944 NVPVGTYYLKETA
+1944 VPVGTYYLKETA
-1957 VPAGYVASGVI
+1957 VPAGYAVSDVI
-1968 FEVTVTSNGTTTVT
+1968 FEVTVTSGTTTKVT
-1982 EDTKVVS
+1982 ENMIS
-1989 DTQPEFTDNKLINT
+1989 SGNAEFTDNDKLINT
-2003 PDTIKPTITITK
+2003 PDTVKPTITITK
-2015 AAATGDEAFI
+2015 AALTDDEAFI
-2025 KADSKEYTVQITGNE
+2025 KNDSKEYAVQITGNE
-2040 SSEAVT
+2040 SPKEVILKNA
-2046 LNNAKSWTGTISD
+2046 NNWTGTISD
-2059 FALMPNVKY
+2059 FALMPNVEY
-2068 TVSETVP
+2068 TVSEAVP
-2075 EGAHWALDDITI
+2075 GDAHWALNNIAI
-2087 TFKDGSGNT
+2087 TFKDSSGNT
-2096 VDVTVDENHA
+2096 VDVAKDNS
-2106 FTLTPEQASQVTSI
+2106 FTLKPEQASQVTSI
-2120 EIVVTNKAKR
+2120 DIVVTNKAKR
-2130 SEAHLKV
+2130 SEVQLEV
-2137 TEQVI
+2137 TEQII

-2155 TVKGPDGTFTGLVT
+2155 TVTGPDGTFTGLIT
-2169 VKDGNVTEVSGWD
+2169 VKDGNVTNVSGWRD
-2182 AGNVEV
+2182 ADGAEV
-2188 AELPKLIPGE
+2188 TELPKLIPGE

-2225 EVNDKTFKFTVPAD
+2225 EVNDKTFKFTVPED
-2239 AEGTYTVAF
+2239 AKGTYTVAF

-2259 AKVLEDDARPLNPD
+2259 TKVLEDDALPLNPD

>member
-1 MKKGVVQTK
+1 M
-10 FWKRGLAATLAAAM
+10 
-24 LCGNFLEVGSSLK
+24 
-37 VFAEDGVASNAGVT
+37 
-51 VNIDTDFS
+51 
-59 TLTLE
+59 
-64 NVPSNVDI
+64 
-72 PLNIQV
+72 
-78 DEAELTAKT
+78 
-87 ENLEEEQKSAAQNAY
+87 
-102 QAEMQAGFEQ
+102 
-112 KLNELLEGKSV
+112 
-123 VDYTGAQDAPNIGV
+123 
-137 VTAVSFDEDG
+137 
-147 SVDDIS
+147 
-153 FIGVNTGAESRE
+153 
-165 ITVSLTHPIEVDK
+165 
-178 AASGLQT
+178 
-185 VELDAQLNLDAFKEE
+185 
-200 EAPDNGDQSES
+200 
-211 ETETP
+211 
-216 DNGDQSESETETPD
+216 
-230 NGDQSESETETPDNG
+230 
-245 DQSESETET
+245 
-254 PDNGDQSGSETE
+254 
-266 TPDNGDQSESETETP
+266 
-281 DNGDQSESETE
+281 
-292 TPDNGDQSEG
+292 
-302 DESNSKNQELTPD
+302 
-315 STPAGVTNQ
+315 TNQ

-351 ETTPPTDTETPEGT
+351 ETTPPTDTETPEET

-379 PEEPENSDDMPKNYW
+379 PTDTETPEETTPPTGTETPEETTPPTGTETPDDMPKNYW

-426 TALISAL
+426 TVLISAL

-440 SIAQATPKKGDSPV
+440 SIAQVGLKGHD
-454 TITKWVVDED
+454 
-464 GHEVENNTPFIF
+464 H
-476 YLSGDKVSEDTRYTV
+476 
-491 NGEERYVKEDDD
+491 DDD
-503 DNLYITLKNGETA
+503 DDKI
-516 KFSSYVVDDDFTVTE
+516 DDQIPSIPANPG
-531 KETDDYEICFEYDK
+531 TD
-545 EEYKPDLDEANHS
+545 
-558 GNKAELNKY
+558 
-567 HKHVTFYNVSGGSS
+567 
-581 GGSGEIKP
+581 SGESV
-589 PEVIREPKVSAL
+589 ETHFSAS
-601 KEIGD
+601 KTS
-606 AGRSEAGIY
+606 SEKSGAGIY
-615 PITLTVDGVSGNDII
+615 DITLMVDGIDGTEL
-630 TEEMPLNVLLVWDAS
+630 TEEVAEQNVLFVIDLSGSMQGKNWHDLISAMESMTDTLEAANHKNGNKIKAGIVGYAS
-645 SSMGSFKWES
+645 NYIGFWGEHSFSAAKKICGF
-655 LTTASSNIAQVVLG
+655 TNPASAYGYIN
-669 EENTQ
+669 
-674 NQMAIDVY
+674 D
-682 SHTAA
+682 
-687 HLQGWTKNF
+687 
-696 DTISDLCDKSREI
+696 DISDVRG
-709 ICDKASIAKN
+709 N
-719 GTNCEQGAVIAG
+719 MGTGTNCEAGA
-731 LTLDSLP
+731 L
-738 KDSNA
+738 
-743 VNVVVYLSDGEP
+743 
-755 YQYGNPAQ
+755 
-763 NDKSEAEK
+763 
-771 QAKKAIQ
+771 KAI
-778 ELQER
+778 EMLGEKPTTIIYL
-783 TDSTLYTVGIGNFNS
+783 TDGDATYSYDK
-798 TVLGAAGNGYFLGNH
+798 NGYNKGPGSRFYETGAK
-813 EANKLTE
+813 EARNVLEAIGDKGYNIHTIGFGDGIEHNTVIEDDPTHNIFYHDATDTEDLAE
-820 IFQEIVKI
+820 IFNDLAMSI
-828 TRNIP
+828 TGQKVANTDVI
-833 VVNYNVSVTDPM
+833 VTDPM
-845 SKHVNITKA
+845 SEHVDIAKA
-854 DGKVITGE
+854 DGSLFMTDNKLMSAEKQVEEINGNKSALGITFE
-862 GYSITDAASRADWL
+862 KT
-876 NKNKASLGLTF
+876 
-887 TYQGYQKN
+887 TYKMGP
-895 DDGTLKL
+895 D
-902 DEQGK
+902 GK
-907 PIKDA
+907 PVMGNDGKPQVNDTVTVTST
-912 ANTASASSSGIDGN
+912 NGNRIDGKN
-926 FPDITTYEQL
+926 YNQL
-936 LEQVTFS
+936 LEEVSFN
-943 ASGASDAIVQLIWTP
+943 AVGGVVQLTWTP
-958 GDHEQL
+958 GVNNK
-964 LDGEYTLTYTV
+964 DGHKELSGKYELTYTV
-975 NVKADQDNFENNNNY
+975 NVKADQDGFNSNFPY
-990 PANGTTVV
+990 PANGETKV
-998 SGQYKS
+998 SGS
-1004 GDTITPA
+1004 VDGGTTSESSITVPT
-1011 NPKELAPVQVYQEQ
+1011 VQQTQ
-1025 NTLTIQKTGTNGT
+1025 NTLTIKKTGTGDKT
-1038 ALSGAEF
+1038 LEGAEF

-1063 TYVTDKSIAEHFIT
+1063 TYVTDKSAAQHFTT
-1077 GNDGTVTIDGLYDY
+1077 GEDGTVTIEGLYDY
-1091 IYTVEEVKAPSGYSP
+1091 IYTVKEVEAPDGYSP

-1123 RGTVKQDGT
+1123 SGT
-1132 VDGSLNTDNSTGEV
+1132 VDKDGNDNVSVSDKTDGIV
-1146 TVQNAPSTGSITVN
+1146 TVQNAPSTGSITVT
-1160 KVLKDANDQ
+1160 KELKDANDQ

-1186 NDPNFIA
+1186 NDPDFTA
-1193 QTEELTWINNTYNTV
+1193 QTEELTWSNNTYNTV
-1208 TFNNLEAG
+1208 TFEDLEAG

-1221 EYLADDTLASSKYDV
+1221 EYLEDGITSADTKYNV

-1252 NGGQTVDVTITNTEK
+1252 NGGQTVNVTITNTEK

-1273 VTKELKGYNG
+1273 VTKKLEGYNG

-1387 KADGRI
+1387 KANGSI
-1393 EVTKKLLTSD
+1393 EVTKKLEGYNG
-1403 GTELNDT
+1403 GTPSSAD
-1410 SRTFY
+1410 RTFY
-1415 VALYQGDEIF
+1415 VALYQDDA
-1425 TGGTVSSSTGTS
+1425 TTPVTDATVTKNGSTVTNNN
-1437 GVYTIHDGE
+1437 GVYAIKANE
-1446 TLTFSGL
+1446 TLTFSNL
-1453 PYGTY
+1453 PYGEY
-1458 TVKEVVQKDGQWTP
+1458 TVKEVNKDGTELGN
-1472 VDDTFDYTVTDSG
+1472 DFDYTVTDSG
-1485 TPVTLNVN
+1485 KSVTLNVN

-1499 TITNKEKANGSITVT
+1499 TITNTEKANGSITVT
-1514 KELKGYNNSTPQ
+1514 KVLEGYDGSTPQ
-1526 NTDVTFHFGLYQNE
+1526 NKDVTFHFGLYQNG
-1540 QPVKD
+1540 QPFEKDGNHYVVDVKPELKD
-1545 SNGNDYII
+1545 G
-1553 PISIKAPSYTG
+1553 SYTG
-1564 TAIFSDLPYGTYTV
+1564 TATFSNLPYGEYTV

-1584 GGQWTPVG
+1584 GDQWAPVD
-1592 NDFDYTVTDS
+1592 NDFDYSVTVKDSAGTTANVALSVTDKD
-1602 GTPVTLNVGNK
+1602 GN
-1613 TGSVQFTNTEKNNG
+1613 VQFTNTEKNNG

-1640 NVTPAPLNGDEVFY
+1640 NVTPAPLNGNEVFY

-1662 TTPVTDA
+1662 TTPVTNA
-1669 IVTNGEE
+1669 TVKNGEE
-1676 LATVIA
+1676 SVAAIA

-1697 NLPYGNYTVKEVTE
+1697 DLPYGIYTVKEVTE

-1734 NTDGIVVRN
+1734 NSDGIVVHN

-1803 GALKEVDL
+1803 GDLKEVDL
-1811 LQVLKKA
+1811 LQALKDK

-1823 YGKEFT
+1823 YDKEFT
-1829 ITEKPHDYYTL
+1829 ITEILQDSDNYTL
-1840 KKIISEDNPNTS
+1840 ESIGSTSEAKPNTS

-1867 ADPFCTFTPERD
+1867 AGTFCTFTPERNK
-1879 TSITITATN
+1879 SITITAIN
-1888 TAKTGSIEI
+1888 TAKTGSIVI

-1907 PGVTFGLFTDK
+1907 PGVTFGLYTDVN
-1918 AATTPFEQDSAPV
+1918 ATTPFTQNGAQV
-1931 TATTGNDGTATFS
+1931 TVTTGDNGTARFDE
-1944 NVPVGTYYLKETA
+1944 VPVGTYYLKETA

-1982 EDTKVVS
+1982 KDTEVVS
-1989 DTQPEFTDNKLINT
+1989 DTQPKFTDNDELINT
-2003 PDTIKPTITITK
+2003 PTAITPEIKVTK

-2025 KADSKEYTVQITGNE
+2025 KADNKEYTVQITGNE
-2040 SSEAVT
+2040 FSEAVT

-2075 EGAHWALDDITI
+2075 EGAHWALNNIAI
-2087 TFKDGSGNT
+2087 TFKDSSGNT
-2096 VDVTVDENHA
+2096 VKVDVDKDNS
-2106 FTLTPEQASQVTSI
+2106 FTLKPEQASKVTSI
-2120 EIVVTNKAKR
+2120 DIVVTNKANR
-2130 SEAHLKV
+2130 SEVQLEV

-2155 TVKGPDGTFTGLVT
+2155 TVTGPDGTFTGLVS
-2169 VKDGNVTEVSGWD
+2169 VTNSDVTNVSGWRD
-2182 AGNVEV
+2182 ADSAEV

-2198 TYTITQADHSFYTL
+2198 TYTITQTSNPEYLLDDIKEGLTWNGAS
-2212 NSVTG
+2212 NSETR
-2217 SGMDGING
+2217 
-2225 EVNDKTFKFTVPAD
+2225 TFTFTVPED
-2239 AEGTYTVAF
+2239 AKGTYTVAF

-2259 AKVLEDDARPLNPD
+2259 AKVLEDNARPLNPD

-2337 TEDVNPSYSF
+2337 TKDVNPSYRF
-2347 TIPIDA
+2347 TIPTDA
-2353 DKIKLV
+2353 TEIKLV

-2445 KWNYQINLTL
+2445 KWNYQIDLTL
-2455 SIDGDRDMIINAE
+2455 SIDGDGDMIINAE

-2477 KDYMLCI
+2477 KDYMLYI

>member
-59 TLTLE
+59 TLALE

-137 VTAVSFDEDG
+137 VTAVSFDENG

-200 EAPDNGDQSES
+200 EAPDNGDQAETEAPDNGDQAESEAPDNGDQAETEAPDNGDQAESETETPDNGDQAES

-245 DQSESETET
+245 DQT
-254 PDNGDQSGSETE
+254 
-266 TPDNGDQSESETETP
+266 
-281 DNGDQSESETE
+281 ESETE

-302 DESNSKNQELTPD
+302 DEFNSKNQELTPD

-324 SASYS
+324 FASYS

-351 ETTPPTDTETPEGT
+351 ETTPPTDTETPEETTPPTGTETPEETTPPTGTETPEET

-379 PEEPENSDDMPKNYW
+379 PEEPEIPDDMPKNYW

-401 VNEGTISFTE
+401 VNEGNISFTE

-433 SFMVPGE
+433 SFMVPGD
-440 SIAQATPKKGDSPV
+440 SIAQVGLKGHGGFDRDDPTPIPDFP
-454 TITKWVVDED
+454 
-464 GHEVENNTPFIF
+464 NNPGT
-476 YLSGDKVSEDTRYTV
+476 
-491 NGEERYVKEDDD
+491 
-503 DNLYITLKNGETA
+503 
-516 KFSSYVVDDDFTVTE
+516 
-531 KETDDYEICFEYDK
+531 
-545 EEYKPDLDEANHS
+545 
-558 GNKAELNKY
+558 
-567 HKHVTFYNVSGGSS
+567 
-581 GGSGEIKP
+581 GSGEAV
-589 PEVIREPKVSAL
+589 ETHFSAS
-601 KEIGD
+601 KT
-606 AGRSEAGIY
+606 RSEKSGAGIY
-615 PITLTVDGVSGNDII
+615 DITLMVDGIDGTKL
-630 TEEMPLNVLLVWDAS
+630 TEEVAEQNVLFVIDLSNSMEDHGKWDTLKSAVK
-645 SSMGSFKWES
+645 SMTDTLEAANWKNGDKIKVGIVGYAGAEDNDDKY
-655 LTTASSNIAQVVLG
+655 TA
-669 EENTQ
+669 
-674 NQMAIDVY
+674 AID
-682 SHTAA
+682 
-687 HLQGWTKNF
+687 
-696 DTISDLCDKSREI
+696 ISDFTTPEQAYNKIKSATGPGYLRNW
-709 ICDKASIAKN
+709 DMDG
-719 GTNCEQGAVIAG
+719 GTNCEAGALKAIEMLQGQENPTTII
-731 LTLDSLP
+731 
-738 KDSNA
+738 
-743 VNVVVYLSDGEP
+743 YLSDGNATYAYKENGEQKGTGSK
-755 YQYGNPAQ
+755 YQ
-763 NDKSEAEK
+763 D
-771 QAKKAIQ
+771 
-778 ELQER
+778 
-783 TDSTLYTVGIGNFNS
+783 DSTLEQFAREAR
-798 TVLGAAGNGYFLGNH
+798 TVLEAIADKGYQIHTIGFGWNGESNTLLKKGENITYHNAADTNNLSKIFNDLAMSITGQKV
-813 EANKLTE
+813 ANTDV
-820 IFQEIVKI
+820 I
-828 TRNIP
+828 
-833 VVNYNVSVTDPM
+833 VTDPM
-845 SKHVNITKA
+845 SEHVDIAKA
-854 DGKVITGE
+854 DGSLFMTDNKLMSAEKQVEEINGNKSALGITFE
-862 GYSITDAASRADWL
+862 KT
-876 NKNKASLGLTF
+876 
-887 TYQGYQKN
+887 TYKMGP
-895 DDGTLKL
+895 D
-902 DEQGK
+902 GK
-907 PIKDA
+907 PVMGNDGKPQVNDTVTVTST
-912 ANTASASSSGIDGN
+912 NGNRIDGKN
-926 FPDITTYEQL
+926 YNQL
-936 LEQVTFS
+936 LEEVSFN
-943 ASGASDAIVQLIWTP
+943 AVGGVVQLTWTP
-958 GDHEQL
+958 GVNNK
-964 LDGEYTLTYTV
+964 DGHKELSGKYELTYTV
-975 NVKADQDNFENNNNY
+975 NVKADQDGFNSNFPY
-990 PANGTTVV
+990 PANGETKV
-998 SGQYKS
+998 SGS
-1004 GDTITPA
+1004 VDGGTTSESSITVPT
-1011 NPKELAPVQVYQEQ
+1011 VQQTQ
-1025 NTLTIQKTGTNGT
+1025 NTLTIKKTGTGDKT
-1038 ALSGAEF
+1038 LEGAEF

-1063 TYVTDKSIAEHFIT
+1063 TYVTDKSAAQHFTT
-1077 GNDGTVTIDGLYDY
+1077 GENGTVTIDGLYDY
-1091 IYTVEEVKAPSGYSP
+1091 VYTVEEVEAPDGYSK
-1106 LANTFTVDFTGK
+1106 LGQSFTVNFTGK
-1118 EGKTA
+1118 EGKA
-1123 RGTVKQDGT
+1123 ASGTVDQNGT
-1132 VDGSLNTDNSTGEV
+1132 VDGSLNTDDSSGEV
-1146 TVQNAPSTGSITVN
+1146 TVQNAPSTGSITVT
-1160 KVLKDANDQ
+1160 KELKDANDQ

-1186 NDPNFIA
+1186 NDPTFIA
-1193 QTEELTWINNTYNTV
+1193 QTEELTWSNNTYNTV
-1208 TFNNLEAG
+1208 TFEDLEAG

-1221 EYLADDTLASSKYDV
+1221 EYLANGTLASSKYDV
-1236 TVTASGS
+1236 SGTGSTTVIS
-1243 PVTNGQVAL
+1243 
-1252 NGGQTVDVTITNTEK
+1252 GQTAEVTITNTEK

-1273 VTKELKGYNG
+1273 VTKELKGYDG

-1288 TDKTFYVALYKGDAT
+1288 TDKTFYVALYQGDVT
-1303 TPVTDATVTKNGS
+1303 TPVTDATVTKADGS
-1316 TVTNNNGVYEIKANE
+1316 TATNNNGVYEIKANE
-1331 TLTFSKLPYGTYTV
+1331 TLTFSDLPYGEYTV

-1387 KADGRI
+1387 KA
-1393 EVTKKLLTSD
+1393 
-1403 GTELNDT
+1403 
-1410 SRTFY
+1410 
-1415 VALYQGDEIF
+1415 
-1425 TGGTVSSSTGTS
+1425 
-1437 GVYTIHDGE
+1437 
-1446 TLTFSGL
+1446 
-1453 PYGTY
+1453 
-1458 TVKEVVQKDGQWTP
+1458 
-1472 VDDTFDYTVTDSG
+1472 
-1485 TPVTLNVN
+1485 
-1493 NTTGNV
+1493 
-1499 TITNKEKANGSITVT
+1499 NGSITVT
-1514 KELKGYNNSTPQ
+1514 KVLEGYDGSTPQ
-1526 NTDVTFHFGLYQNE
+1526 NTDVTFHFGLYQNDH
-1540 QPVKD
+1540 PVKD
-1545 SNGNDYII
+1545 SSGNDYII
-1553 PISIKAPSYTG
+1553 SIPITASYTG
-1564 TAIFSDLPYGTYTV
+1564 TATFSNLPYGEYTV
-1578 KEVVEK
+1578 KEVNADGTEL
-1584 GGQWTPVG
+1584 G
-1592 NDFDYTVTDS
+1592 NNFDYSVTVKDSADTTADVALSVTDKD
-1602 GTPVTLNVGNK
+1602 GN
-1613 TGSVQFTNTEKNNG
+1613 VQFTNTEKNNG

-1654 VALYQGDG
+1654 VALYQDDKIFTG
-1662 TTPVTDA
+1662 
-1669 IVTNGEE
+1669 
-1676 LATVIA
+1676 ATV
-1682 DGIYEIKDGETLTFS
+1682 DGSTSVKNGIYPIHDGETLTFS
-1697 NLPYGNYTVKEVTE
+1697 NLPYGTYTVKEVVKNGNNWVE
-1711 DGTPV
+1711 VNNNDK
-1716 VDTDPNFG
+1716 NFD
-1724 FNVSYNPITA
+1724 FTVTYNNQKINVH
-1734 NTDGIVVRN
+1734 N
-1743 SQEEN
+1743 SQEN
-1748 KVTITNT
+1748 TVTITNT

-1766 VIKVASN
+1766 VIDVPSN
-1773 DPDDD
+1773 VPGDN

-1783 QITGDGIDPIS
+1783 QITGGGIIAPIS
-1794 VTVEPDSAT
+1794 VRVEPDSAT
-1803 GALKEVDL
+1803 GALNEVDL
-1811 LQVLKKA
+1811 LQALKDA

-1823 YGKEFT
+1823 YGTEFT
-1829 ITEKPHDYYTL
+1829 ITEILQDSDNYTL
-1840 KKIISEDNPNTS
+1840 ESIGSTSEAKPNTS

-1867 ADPFCTFTPERD
+1867 ADTSCTFTPERD
-1879 TSITITATN
+1879 KSITITATN
-1888 TAKTGSIEI
+1888 TAKTGSIVI

-1907 PGVTFGLFTDK
+1907 PDVTFGLYTNVSD
-1918 AATTPFEQDSAPV
+1918 AEPQV
-1931 TATTGNDGTATFS
+1931 TAITDDNGTATFDE
-1944 NVPVGTYYLKETA
+1944 VPVGTYYLKETA
-1957 VPAGYVASGVI
+1957 VPTGYAVSDVI
-1968 FEVTVTSNGTTTVT
+1968 FEVTVTSGTTTKVT
-1982 EDTKVVS
+1982 ENMIS
-1989 DTQPEFTDNKLINT
+1989 SGNAEFTDNDELINT
-2003 PDTIKPTITITK
+2003 PDTVKPTITITK

-2025 KADSKEYTVQITGNE
+2025 KADSKEYTVQITDNE
-2040 SSEAVT
+2040 SSKEVI
-2046 LNNAKSWTGTISD
+2046 LNTANNWTGTTSD
-2059 FALMPNVKY
+2059 FTLMPNVKY

-2075 EGAHWALDDITI
+2075 EDAHWALNHITI
-2087 TFKDGSGNT
+2087 TFKDSSGNP
-2096 VDVTVDENHA
+2096 VGVIVDENNA
-2106 FTLTPEQASQVTSI
+2106 FTLTPEQASKVTSI
-2120 EIVVTNKAKR
+2120 DIVVTNKANR
-2130 SEAHLKV
+2130 SEAQLKV

-2155 TVKGPDGTFTGLVT
+2155 TVKGPDGTFTGSII

-2182 AGNVEV
+2182 AGSAEV

-2198 TYTITQADHSFYTL
+2198 KYTITQTSNSEYLL
-2212 NSVTG
+2212 N
-2217 SGMDGING
+2217 DINEDLEWNG
-2225 EVNDKTFKFTVPAD
+2225 ESNSEARTFTFTVP
-2239 AEGTYTVAF
+2239 EGATGIYTVAF

-2309 KTYTIKEVAI
+2309 KTYTIKEVVI

-2324 LVSIAMNEKVLPS
+2324 LVSIAMNGKVLPS
-2337 TEDVNPSYSF
+2337 TKDVNPSYRF
-2347 TIPIDA
+2347 TIPTDA
-2353 DKIKLV
+2353 TEIKLV

-2364 LGSYDFIKMGKV
+2364 LGSYEFTKMGKV

-2382 PNGTVISRTETTNP
+2382 PNGTVISRTETTNL

-2445 KWNYQINLTL
+2445 KWNYQIDLTL
-2455 SIDGDRDMIINAE
+2455 SIDDGDMIINAE

-2530 TTTIEDEDVPL
+2530 TTTIDDEDVPL

>member
-137 VTAVSFDEDG
+137 VTAVSFDENG

-200 EAPDNGDQSES
+200 EAPDNDDQSESETETPDNGDQSQS

-230 NGDQSESETETPDNG
+230 NGDQTESETETPDNG
-245 DQSESETET
+245 DQT
-254 PDNGDQSGSETE
+254 
-266 TPDNGDQSESETETP
+266 
-281 DNGDQSESETE
+281 ESETE

-302 DESNSKNQELTPD
+302 DEFNSKNQELTPD

-351 ETTPPTDTETPEGT
+351 ETTPPTGTETPEETTPPTGTETPEETTPPTGTETPEET

-379 PEEPENSDDMPKNYW
+379 PEEPEIPDDMPKNYW

-401 VNEGTISFTE
+401 VNEGNISFTE

-440 SIAQATPKKGDSPV
+440 SITQVGLKGHGGFYRDDPTPIPDFP
-454 TITKWVVDED
+454 
-464 GHEVENNTPFIF
+464 
-476 YLSGDKVSEDTRYTV
+476 
-491 NGEERYVKEDDD
+491 
-503 DNLYITLKNGETA
+503 DNPGT
-516 KFSSYVVDDDFTVTE
+516 
-531 KETDDYEICFEYDK
+531 
-545 EEYKPDLDEANHS
+545 
-558 GNKAELNKY
+558 
-567 HKHVTFYNVSGGSS
+567 
-581 GGSGEIKP
+581 GSGESVETHFSASKTSSEKP
-589 PEVIREPKVSAL
+589 
-601 KEIGD
+601 G
-606 AGRSEAGIY
+606 AGIY
-615 PITLTVDGVSGNDII
+615 DITLMVDGIDGTKL
-630 TEEMPLNVLLVWDAS
+630 TEEVAEQNVLFVIDLSNSMEDHGKWDTLKSAVKSMTDTLEAANWKNGDKIKVGIVGYAGAADNDDKYKAAVNISAFTTPEQAYNNIS
-645 SSMGSFKWES
+645 S
-655 LTTASSNIAQVVLG
+655 TTVPG
-669 EENTQ
+669 ELRNENM
-674 NQMAIDVY
+674 N
-682 SHTAA
+682 
-687 HLQGWTKNF
+687 G
-696 DTISDLCDKSREI
+696 
-709 ICDKASIAKN
+709 
-719 GTNCEQGAVIAG
+719 GTNCEAGALQAIEMLQGQKNPTTII
-731 LTLDSLP
+731 
-738 KDSNA
+738 
-743 VNVVVYLSDGEP
+743 YLSDGIATYAYKENGEQKGTGSK
-755 YQYGNPAQ
+755 YQ
-763 NDKSEAEK
+763 D
-771 QAKKAIQ
+771 
-778 ELQER
+778 
-783 TDSTLYTVGIGNFNS
+783 DSTLEQFAQEAR
-798 TVLGAAGNGYFLGNH
+798 TVLEAIADKGYQIHTIGFGWNGEFNTLLKNGKNITYHSARDTEDL
-813 EANKLTE
+813 AE
-820 IFQEIVKI
+820 IFNDLAMSI
-828 TRNIP
+828 TGQKVANTD
-833 VVNYNVSVTDPM
+833 VTVTDPM
-845 SKHVNITKA
+845 SEHVDIAKA
-854 DGKVITGE
+854 DGSLFMTDNKLMSVEEQVNAIKQDPSALGITFKK
-862 GYSITDAASRADWL
+862 T
-876 NKNKASLGLTF
+876 
-887 TYQGYQKN
+887 TYQIGPDGKPVMG
-895 DDGTLKL
+895 DDG
-902 DEQGK
+902 K
-907 PIKDA
+907 PQV
-912 ANTASASSSGIDGN
+912 NGTVTVTSTSEETIDGKN
-926 FPDITTYEQL
+926 YNQL
-936 LEQVTFS
+936 LEEVSFTNN
-943 ASGASDAIVQLIWTP
+943 AGVVQLTWTP
-958 GDHEQL
+958 GAYKNGHREL
-964 LDGEYTLTYTV
+964 SGKYELTYTV
-975 NVKADQDNFENNNNY
+975 NVKADQDNFVSSNNY
-990 PANGTTVV
+990 DANGETKV
-998 SGQYKS
+998 SGS
-1004 GDTITPA
+1004 VDGGTTSESSITVPT
-1011 NPKELAPVQVYQEQ
+1011 VQQTQ
-1025 NTLTIQKTGTNGT
+1025 NTLTIKKTGTNSV

-1063 TYVTDKSIAEHFIT
+1063 TYTSNESDAQHFT
-1077 GNDGTVTIDGLYDY
+1077 TNSSGTVTIDGLYDY
-1091 IYTVEEVKAPSGYSP
+1091 IYTVKEVEAPDGYSK
-1106 LANTFTVDFTGK
+1106 LGQSFTVDFTGK

-1123 RGTVKQDGT
+1123 SGTVKQDGT
-1132 VDGSLNTDNSTGEV
+1132 VDGSLNTDNNSTGEV

-1160 KVLKDANDQ
+1160 KVLQDASGKP
-1169 LIQSTNNPAFK
+1169 IQNANNPIFK

-1186 NDPNFIA
+1186 GKQIA
-1193 QTEELTWINNTYNTV
+1193 VENLTWNNDTKAYNTV
-1208 TFNNLEAG
+1208 TFDNLEAG

-1221 EYLADDTLASSKYDV
+1221 EYLEDGITSADTKYNVSGTGFTIV
-1236 TVTASGS
+1236 TS
-1243 PVTNGQVAL
+1243 
-1252 NGGQTVDVTITNTEK
+1252 GQTTDVTITNKEK

-1273 VTKELKGYNG
+1273 VTKE
-1283 GTPSS
+1283 
-1288 TDKTFYVALYKGDAT
+1288 
-1303 TPVTDATVTKNGS
+1303 
-1316 TVTNNNGVYEIKANE
+1316 
-1331 TLTFSKLPYGTYTV
+1331 
-1345 KEVTE
+1345 
-1350 DGDELGSDFDYT
+1350 
-1362 VTDSGTPVTLNV
+1362 
-1374 NNTTDNVIITNTE
+1374 
-1387 KADGRI
+1387 
-1393 EVTKKLLTSD
+1393 LLTSD

-1415 VALYQGDEIF
+1415 VALYQGD
-1425 TGGTVSSSTGTS
+1425 S
-1437 GVYTIHDGE
+1437 
-1446 TLTFSGL
+1446 
-1453 PYGTY
+1453 
-1458 TVKEVVQKDGQWTP
+1458 
-1472 VDDTFDYTVTDSG
+1472 
-1485 TPVTLNVN
+1485 
-1493 NTTGNV
+1493 
-1499 TITNKEKANGSITVT
+1499 
-1514 KELKGYNNSTPQ
+1514 
-1526 NTDVTFHFGLYQNE
+1526 
-1540 QPVKD
+1540 
-1545 SNGNDYII
+1545 
-1553 PISIKAPSYTG
+1553 
-1564 TAIFSDLPYGTYTV
+1564 
-1578 KEVVEK
+1578 
-1584 GGQWTPVG
+1584 
-1592 NDFDYTVTDS
+1592 
-1602 GTPVTLNVGNK
+1602 
-1613 TGSVQFTNTEKNNG
+1613 
-1627 QISVTKTVTEPTG
+1627 
-1640 NVTPAPLNGDEVFY
+1640 
-1654 VALYQGDG
+1654 

-1669 IVTNGEE
+1669 TVKNGEE
-1676 LATVIA
+1676 SVAAIA
-1682 DGIYEIKDGETLTFS
+1682 DGIYKIKDGETLTFS
-1697 NLPYGNYTVKEVTE
+1697 NLPYGNYIVKEVVKNGNNWVE
-1711 DGTPV
+1711 
-1716 VDTDPNFG
+1716 VDNNDKNFDFTVTYNNPNI
-1724 FNVSYNPITA
+1724 NVH
-1734 NTDGIVVRN
+1734 N
-1743 SQEEN
+1743 SQEN

-1766 VIKVASN
+1766 VIEVASN

-1783 QITGDGIDPIS
+1783 QITGGGIIAPIS
-1794 VTVEPDSAT
+1794 VRVEPDSAT
-1803 GALKEVDL
+1803 GALNEVDL
-1811 LQVLKKA
+1811 LQALKDA

-1823 YGKEFT
+1823 YGKKFT
-1829 ITEKPHDYYTL
+1829 ITEQPHDYYTL
-1840 KKIISEDNPNTS
+1840 KSIISEDNPNTS

-1867 ADPFCTFTPERD
+1867 AGTSCTFTPERD
-1879 TSITITATN
+1879 KSITITATN
-1888 TAKTGSIEI
+1888 TAKTGSIVI

-1918 AATTPFEQDSAPV
+1918 AATIPFEQDSAPV
-1931 TATTGNDGTATFS
+1931 TVTTGKDGTATFS
-1944 NVPVGTYYLKETA
+1944 DVPVGTYYLKETA
-1957 VPAGYVASGVI
+1957 VPAGYAVSDVI
-1968 FEVTVTSNGTTTVT
+1968 FEVTVTSGTTTKVT
-1982 EDTKVVS
+1982 ENMIS
-1989 DTQPEFTDNKLINT
+1989 SGNAEFTDNDKLINIPTAIT
-2003 PDTIKPTITITK
+2003 PEIKVTK

-2040 SSEAVT
+2040 FSEAVT

-2075 EGAHWALDDITI
+2075 EGAHWALDKIVI

-2096 VDVTVDENHA
+2096 VNVTVDENNS

-2147 AEKNTFNF
+2147 AEKNNFNF
-2155 TVKGPDGTFTGLVT
+2155 TVTGPDGTFTGLVS
-2169 VKDGNVTEVSGWD
+2169 VTNGDVTNVSGWD
-2182 AGNVEV
+2182 AGSAEV

-2198 TYTITQADHSFYTL
+2198 TYTITQTSNPEYLL
-2212 NSVTG
+2212 N
-2217 SGMDGING
+2217 DINEDLKWNG
-2225 EVNDKTFKFTVPAD
+2225 ASNYEARTFTFTVPED
-2239 AEGTYTVAF
+2239 AKGTYTVAF

-2259 AKVLEDDARPLNPD
+2259 TKVLEDDARPLNPN

-2292 AAAVTTTNSATF
+2292 TADVTTTNSATF

-2324 LVSIAMNEKVLPS
+2324 LVSIAMNGEVLPS
-2337 TEDVNPSYSF
+2337 TKDVNPSYRF
-2347 TIPIDA
+2347 TIPTDA
-2353 DKIKLV
+2353 DADEIKLV

-2425 NNLPAGEYIIEEASA
+2425 NNLPVGKYVIEEASA

-2445 KWNYQINLTL
+2445 KWNYQIDLTL
-2455 SIDGDRDMIINAE
+2455 SIDGNRDMIINAE

>member
-123 VDYTGAQDAPNIGV
+123 IDYTGAQDAPNIGV
-137 VTAVSFDEDG
+137 VTAVSFDENG

-230 NGDQSESETETPDNG
+230 NGDQSESETETPDNS
-245 DQSESETET
+245 DQSE
-254 PDNGDQSGSETE
+254 SETE

-281 DNGDQSESETE
+281 DNGDQTESETE

-315 STPAGVTNQ
+315 STPAGVDNQ

-351 ETTPPTDTETPEGT
+351 ETTPPTDTETPEET

-379 PEEPENSDDMPKNYW
+379 PTGTETPDDMPKNYW

-401 VNEGTISFTE
+401 VNEGNISFTE

-433 SFMVPGE
+433 SFMVPGD
-440 SIAQATPKKGDSPV
+440 SIAQVGLKGHD
-454 TITKWVVDED
+454 
-464 GHEVENNTPFIF
+464 H
-476 YLSGDKVSEDTRYTV
+476 
-491 NGEERYVKEDDD
+491 DDD
-503 DNLYITLKNGETA
+503 DDKIDNQIPSIPTNPG
-516 KFSSYVVDDDFTVTE
+516 
-531 KETDDYEICFEYDK
+531 TD
-545 EEYKPDLDEANHS
+545 
-558 GNKAELNKY
+558 
-567 HKHVTFYNVSGGSS
+567 
-581 GGSGEIKP
+581 SGESV
-589 PEVIREPKVSAL
+589 ETHFSAS
-601 KEIGD
+601 KT
-606 AGRSEAGIY
+606 RSEKSGAGIY
-615 PITLTVDGVSGNDII
+615 DITLMVDGIDGTEL
-630 TEEMPLNVLLVWDAS
+630 TEEVAEQNVLFVIDLSGSMEGKNWKELQSAMKSMTDTLEAANRKNGNKIKAGIVGYAS
-645 SSMGSFKWES
+645 NYTAWYYEYSFSAAKQICGFTNPASAYGYINDDISNVRGNMGK
-655 LTTASSNIAQVVLG
+655 
-669 EENTQ
+669 
-674 NQMAIDVY
+674 
-682 SHTAA
+682 
-687 HLQGWTKNF
+687 
-696 DTISDLCDKSREI
+696 
-709 ICDKASIAKN
+709 
-719 GTNCEQGAVIAG
+719 GTNCEAGALKAIDMLQGQKNPTTII
-731 LTLDSLP
+731 
-738 KDSNA
+738 
-743 VNVVVYLSDGEP
+743 YLSDGIATYAYKENGEQKGDGTV
-755 YQYGNPAQ
+755 YQGESLEQFAQ
-763 NDKSEAEK
+763 EA
-771 QAKKAIQ
+771 
-778 ELQER
+778 R
-783 TDSTLYTVGIGNFNS
+783 
-798 TVLGAAGNGYFLGNH
+798 TVLEAIADKGYQIHTIGFGWNGKSNTLLKNGKNITYHNAADTDNLSKIFNDLAMSITGQKV
-813 EANKLTE
+813 ANTD
-820 IFQEIVKI
+820 V
-828 TRNIP
+828 T
-833 VVNYNVSVTDPM
+833 VTDPM
-845 SKHVNITKA
+845 SKHVDIAKANGSLFMTDNKLMSVEEQVEEINGNKSALDITFKKTTYQTGPDEKPVMGD
-854 DGKVITGE
+854 DGKPLV
-862 GYSITDAASRADWL
+862 
-876 NKNKASLGLTF
+876 N
-887 TYQGYQKN
+887 
-895 DDGTLKL
+895 
-902 DEQGK
+902 
-907 PIKDA
+907 
-912 ANTASASSSGIDGN
+912 NTVTVTSTSEETIDGKN
-926 FPDITTYEQL
+926 YNQL
-936 LEQVTFS
+936 LEEVSFTNN
-943 ASGASDAIVQLIWTP
+943 AGVVQLTWKP
-958 GDHEQL
+958 GVDKNDHREL
-964 LDGEYTLTYTV
+964 SGKYELTYTV
-975 NVKADQDNFENNNNY
+975 NVKADQDNFESDRDYN
-990 PANGTTVV
+990 ANGTTIVEGSV
-998 SGQYKS
+998 DGGTLSKS
-1004 GDTITPA
+1004 SITVPT
-1011 NPKELAPVQVYQEQ
+1011 VQQTQ

-1038 ALSGAEF
+1038 ALSDAEF

-1063 TYVTDKSIAEHFIT
+1063 TYTSNESDAQHFT
-1077 GNDGTVTIDGLYDY
+1077 TNSSGTVTINGLYDY
-1091 IYTVEEVKAPSGYSP
+1091 VYTVKEVEAPSGYSELGHP
-1106 LANTFTVDFTGK
+1106 FTVNFTGK
-1118 EGKTA
+1118 EGKKA
-1123 RGTVKQDGT
+1123 SGT
-1132 VDGSLNTDNSTGEV
+1132 VDKDGNIVGSLNTDNSTGEV
-1146 TVQNAPSTGSITVN
+1146 TVQNAPSTGSIIVN
-1160 KVLKDANDQ
+1160 KVLQDASGKPILN
-1169 LIQSTNNPAFK
+1169 TNNPAFK

-1186 NDPNFIA
+1186 NNPDFTA
-1193 QTEELTWINNTYNTV
+1193 QTKELTWNNDTEAYNQV
-1208 TFNNLEAG
+1208 TFEDLEAG

-1221 EYLADDTLASSKYDV
+1221 EYLEYGITSADTKYDV
-1236 TVTASGS
+1236 SGTGSTIVTS
-1243 PVTNGQVAL
+1243 
-1252 NGGQTVDVTITNTEK
+1252 GQTTEVTITNTEK
-1267 ANGSIT
+1267 ADGIIT
-1273 VTKELKGYNG
+1273 VTKELKGYDD

-1288 TDKTFYVALYKGDAT
+1288 TDKTFYVALYQGNSIVT
-1303 TPVTDATVTKNGS
+1303 TATVTNASGPVGGTS
-1316 TVTNNNGVYEIKANE
+1316 GVYAIKANE
-1331 TLTFSKLPYGTYTV
+1331 TLTFSDLPYGEYTV
-1345 KEVTE
+1345 KEVNA
-1350 DGDELGSDFDYT
+1350 DGIPVDDTFDYT
-1362 VTDSGTPVTLNV
+1362 VSGSETSVTLSV
-1374 NNTTDNVIITNTE
+1374 NNTTGNVTITNTE
-1387 KADGRI
+1387 KANGSI
-1393 EVTKKLLTSD
+1393 EVTKELEGYNG
-1403 GTELNDT
+1403 GTPSSAD
-1410 SRTFY
+1410 RTFY

-1425 TGGTVSSSTGTS
+1425 TGATVDGPTS
-1437 GVYTIHDGE
+1437 VENGIYPIHDGDA
-1446 TLTFSGL
+1446 LTFSNL
-1453 PYGTY
+1453 PYGEY
-1458 TVKEVVQKDGQWTP
+1458 TVKEVTEDG
-1472 VDDTFDYTVTDSG
+1472 DELGNNFDYEVTY
-1485 TPVTLNVN
+1485 TTNNKVTLNVN
-1493 NTTGNV
+1493 NTTDNV

-1514 KELKGYNNSTPQ
+1514 KVLEGYDGSTPQ

-1540 QPVKD
+1540 HPFVKD
-1545 SNGNDYII
+1545 DNHYVVDVTPELKDG
-1553 PISIKAPSYTG
+1553 SYTG
-1564 TAIFSDLPYGTYTV
+1564 TAIFFNLPYGTYTV

-1613 TGSVQFTNTEKNNG
+1613 TGNVQFTNTEKNNG

-1640 NVTPAPLNGDEVFY
+1640 SVTPAPLNGDEVFY

-1662 TTPVTDA
+1662 TTPVTNA
-1669 IVTNGEE
+1669 TVKNGEE
-1676 LATVIA
+1676 SVAAIA

-1697 NLPYGNYTVKEVTE
+1697 DLPYGIYTVKEVVKN
-1711 DGTPV
+1711 GNNWV
-1716 VDTDPNFG
+1716 KVDNNDKNFD
-1724 FNVSYNPITA
+1724 FTVTYNTQNINVH
-1734 NTDGIVVRN
+1734 N
-1743 SQEEN
+1743 SQVNE
-1748 KVTITNT
+1748 VTITNT
-1755 RKVEGSIVLKK
+1755 RKVEGSIVLRK
-1766 VIKVASN
+1766 VIAVLSN
-1773 DPDDD
+1773 VPDDD

-1783 QITGDGIDPIS
+1783 QITGGGITDPIS

-1803 GALKEVDL
+1803 GDLIEVDL
-1811 LQVLKKA
+1811 LQALKDK

-1823 YGKEFT
+1823 YGKKFT

-1840 KKIISEDNPNTS
+1840 ENIVSASEDKPNTS

-1867 ADPFCTFTPERD
+1867 AGTSCTFTPERD
-1879 TSITITATN
+1879 ESITITATN
-1888 TAKTGSIEI
+1888 TAKTGSIVI
-1897 NKVDNVGNAL
+1897 NKVDNAEKAL
-1907 PGVTFGLFTDK
+1907 PGVTFGLYTDVN
-1918 AATTPFEQDSAPV
+1918 ATTSFTQNGAQV

-1944 NVPVGTYYLKETA
+1944 NVPVGSYYLKETA
-1957 VPAGYVASGVI
+1957 VPEGYDVSGVI
-1968 FEVTVTSNGTTTVT
+1968 FEVTVTSDETTTVT
-1982 EDTKVVS
+1982 KDMIS
-1989 DTQPEFTDNKLINT
+1989 SGSAEFTDTGKLINT
-2003 PDTIKPTITITK
+2003 PKTIKPTITITK
-2015 AAATGDEAFI
+2015 AALTGDEAFI
-2025 KADSKEYTVQITGNE
+2025 KADSKEYTVQITGNK
-2040 SSEAVT
+2040 SSKEVI
-2046 LNNAKSWTGTISD
+2046 LNTANNWTGTISD

-2075 EGAHWALDDITI
+2075 EGAHWALNNITI
-2087 TFKDGSGNT
+2087 TFKDSSNT
-2096 VDVTVDENHA
+2096 VNVTVDENNS

-2120 EIVVTNKAKR
+2120 EIVVTNKANR
-2130 SEAHLKV
+2130 SEARLEV

-2155 TVKGPDGTFTGLVT
+2155 TVTGPDGTFTGLVT
-2169 VKDGNVTEVSGWD
+2169 VNDGNVTNVSGWRNAD
-2182 AGNVEV
+2182 SAEV

-2198 TYTITQADHSFYTL
+2198 TYTITQTSNSEYLL
-2212 NSVTG
+2212 NDIKEDLTW
-2217 SGMDGING
+2217 NG
-2225 EVNDKTFKFTVPAD
+2225 ESNSETRTFTFTVPAD

-2259 AKVLEDDARPLNPD
+2259 TKVLEDNARPLNPD

-2284 DDGHAFTT
+2284 DDGYAFTT

-2309 KTYTIKEVAI
+2309 KTYTIKEVSI

-2337 TEDVNPSYSF
+2337 TEDVNPSYRF
-2347 TIPIDA
+2347 TIPTDA
-2353 DKIKLV
+2353 TEIKLV

-2425 NNLPAGEYIIEEASA
+2425 NNLPVGKYVIEEASA

-2445 KWNYQINLTL
+2445 KWNYQIDLTL
-2455 SIDGDRDMIINAE
+2455 SIDGDGDMIINAE
-2468 PTDDRGTEV
+2468 PIDDRGTEV
-2477 KDYMLCI
+2477 KDYMLYI

-2530 TTTIEDEDVPL
+2530 TTTIEDEDIPL

>member
-59 TLTLE
+59 TLALE

-123 VDYTGAQDAPNIGV
+123 IDYTGAQDAPNIGV
-137 VTAVSFDEDG
+137 VTAVSFDENG

-200 EAPDNGDQSES
+200 EAPDNGDQAESEAPDNGDQAES

-216 DNGDQSESETETPD
+216 DNGDQAESETPD
-230 NGDQSESETETPDNG
+230 NGDQAETEAPDNG
-245 DQSESETET
+245 DQAETEA
-254 PDNGDQSGSETE
+254 PDNGDQAESETE

-315 STPAGVTNQ
+315 STPAGVANQ

-351 ETTPPTDTETPEGT
+351 ETTPPTGTETPEET

-379 PEEPENSDDMPKNYW
+379 PEEPEIPDDMPKNYW

-401 VNEGTISFTE
+401 VNEGNISFTE

-440 SIAQATPKKGDSPV
+440 SIAQVGLKGHD
-454 TITKWVVDED
+454 
-464 GHEVENNTPFIF
+464 H
-476 YLSGDKVSEDTRYTV
+476 
-491 NGEERYVKEDDD
+491 DDD
-503 DNLYITLKNGETA
+503 DDKI
-516 KFSSYVVDDDFTVTE
+516 DDQIPSIPANPG
-531 KETDDYEICFEYDK
+531 TD
-545 EEYKPDLDEANHS
+545 
-558 GNKAELNKY
+558 
-567 HKHVTFYNVSGGSS
+567 
-581 GGSGEIKP
+581 SGESV
-589 PEVIREPKVSAL
+589 ETHFSAS
-601 KEIGD
+601 KTS
-606 AGRSEAGIY
+606 SEKSGAGIY
-615 PITLTVDGVSGNDII
+615 DITLMVDGIDGTEL
-630 TEEMPLNVLLVWDAS
+630 TEEVAEQNVLFVIDLSGSMQGKNWHDLISAMESMTDTLEAANRENGNKIKAGIVGYAS
-645 SSMGSFKWES
+645 NYIGFLGQYSFSAAKKICGF
-655 LTTASSNIAQVVLG
+655 TNPASAYGYIN
-669 EENTQ
+669 
-674 NQMAIDVY
+674 D
-682 SHTAA
+682 
-687 HLQGWTKNF
+687 
-696 DTISDLCDKSREI
+696 DISDVRG
-709 ICDKASIAKN
+709 N
-719 GTNCEQGAVIAG
+719 MGTGTNCEAGA
-731 LTLDSLP
+731 L
-738 KDSNA
+738 
-743 VNVVVYLSDGEP
+743 
-755 YQYGNPAQ
+755 
-763 NDKSEAEK
+763 
-771 QAKKAIQ
+771 KAI
-778 ELQER
+778 EMLGEKPTTIIYL
-783 TDSTLYTVGIGNFNS
+783 TDGDATYSYKK
-798 TVLGAAGNGYFLGNH
+798 NGYEKGYGSSFYEIGAK
-813 EANKLTE
+813 EARNVLEAIGDRGYNIHTIGFGDGIEHDTVIKDDPTHNIFYHDATDTEDLAE
-820 IFQEIVKI
+820 IFNDLAMSI
-828 TRNIP
+828 TGQKVANTD
-833 VVNYNVSVTDPM
+833 VTVTDPM
-845 SKHVNITKA
+845 SEHVDIAKA
-854 DGKVITGE
+854 DGSLFMTGNKLMSAEEQVDAIEQDPSALGITFKK
-862 GYSITDAASRADWL
+862 T
-876 NKNKASLGLTF
+876 
-887 TYQGYQKN
+887 TYKMGP
-895 DDGTLKL
+895 D
-902 DEQGK
+902 GK
-907 PIKDA
+907 PVMGADGKPLVNDIVTVTSTSNGKR
-912 ANTASASSSGIDGN
+912 IDGKN
-926 FPDITTYEQL
+926 YDEL
-936 LEQVTFS
+936 LKEVSF
-943 ASGASDAIVQLIWTP
+943 DANADVVQLTWEP
-958 GDHEQL
+958 GVDKNGHREL
-964 LDGEYTLTYTV
+964 SGKYELTYTV
-975 NVKADQDNFENNNNY
+975 NVKADQDKFVSGNNY
-990 PANGTTVV
+990 DANGETKV
-998 SGQYKS
+998 SGS
-1004 GDTITPA
+1004 VDGGTTSESSI
-1011 NPKELAPVQVYQEQ
+1011 PVPTVQQTQ
-1025 NTLTIQKTGTNGT
+1025 NTLTIKKTGTNSV

-1045 VVSFTDDAGNTKY
+1045 VVSFTDDAGNKKY

-1063 TYVTDKSIAEHFIT
+1063 TYTSNESDAQHFTTD
-1077 GNDGTVTIDGLYDY
+1077 NNGTVTIEGLYDY
-1091 IYTVEEVKAPSGYSP
+1091 VYTVKEVEAPSGYSP
-1106 LANTFTVDFTGK
+1106 LADTFTVDFTGK
-1118 EGKTA
+1118 EGKA
-1123 RGTVKQDGT
+1123 ASGT
-1132 VDGSLNTDNSTGEV
+1132 VDKDGNGTVSASDDSTSIV
-1146 TVQNAPSTGSITVN
+1146 IVKNAPSTGSITVT
-1160 KVLKDANDQ
+1160 KELKDTSGSS
-1169 LIQSTNNPAFK
+1169 IQKENNPAFK
-1180 VKLTKD
+1180 VELTKD
-1186 NDPNFIA
+1186 NDPYFTA
-1193 QTEELTWINNTYNTV
+1193 QTKKLTWNNDTKAYNTV
-1208 TFNNLEAG
+1208 TFEDLEAG

-1221 EYLADDTLASSKYDV
+1221 EYLANGTLASSKYDV
-1236 TVTASGS
+1236 AVNGSQVTD
-1243 PVTNGQVAL
+1243 GQVAL
-1252 NGGQTVDVTITNTEK
+1252 NGGQTVNVTITNTEK
-1267 ANGSIT
+1267 ADGSIT
-1273 VTKELKGYNG
+1273 VTKELKGYDD

-1331 TLTFSKLPYGTYTV
+1331 TLTFSGLPYGEYTV
-1345 KEVTE
+1345 KEV
-1350 DGDELGSDFDYT
+1350 
-1362 VTDSGTPVTLNV
+1362 N
-1374 NNTTDNVIITNTE
+1374 
-1387 KADGRI
+1387 K
-1393 EVTKKLLTSD
+1393 D
-1403 GTELNDT
+1403 GTELGND
-1410 SRTFY
+1410 
-1415 VALYQGDEIF
+1415 
-1425 TGGTVSSSTGTS
+1425 
-1437 GVYTIHDGE
+1437 
-1446 TLTFSGL
+1446 
-1453 PYGTY
+1453 
-1458 TVKEVVQKDGQWTP
+1458 
-1472 VDDTFDYTVTDSG
+1472 FDYTVTDSG

-1499 TITNKEKANGSITVT
+1499 TITNTEKANGSITVT
-1514 KELKGYNNSTPQ
+1514 KELLKSDGTELNDSTRTFYVALYQGDNTSPVTDATVTKSDGSTVNSDNGVYPITNSETLTFSDLPYGEYIVKEVVQKDGQWTPVDDTFDYTVSGSETSVTLSVNNTTDNVTITNTEKANGSITVTKVLEGYDGSTPQ
-1526 NTDVTFHFGLYQNE
+1526 NKDVTFHFGLYQNE
-1540 QPVKD
+1540 RPFVKD
-1545 SNGNDYII
+1545 DNHYVVDVTPTLTNG
-1553 PISIKAPSYTG
+1553 SYTG
-1564 TAIFSDLPYGTYTV
+1564 TATFSNLPYGEYTV

-1584 GGQWTPVG
+1584 GDQWAPVD
-1592 NDFDYTVTDS
+1592 NDFDYSVTVKDSAGTTANVALSVTDKD
-1602 GTPVTLNVGNK
+1602 GN
-1613 TGSVQFTNTEKNNG
+1613 VQFTNTEKNNG

-1640 NVTPAPLNGDEVFY
+1640 NVTPAPLNGNEVFY
-1654 VALYQGDG
+1654 VALYQGDEIFTG
-1662 TTPVTDA
+1662 
-1669 IVTNGEE
+1669 
-1676 LATVIA
+1676 ATV
-1682 DGIYEIKDGETLTFS
+1682 DGFTSVKNGIYPIHNDETLTFS
-1697 NLPYGNYTVKEVTE
+1697 DLPYGIYTVKEVNA

-1734 NTDGIVVRN
+1734 NSDGIVVRN

-1803 GALKEVDL
+1803 GDLKEVDL
-1811 LQVLKKA
+1811 LQALKDK

-1823 YGKEFT
+1823 YDKEFT
-1829 ITEKPHDYYTL
+1829 ITEILQDSDNYTL
-1840 KKIISEDNPNTS
+1840 ESIGSTSEAKPNTS

-1867 ADPFCTFTPERD
+1867 ADTSCTFTPERD

-1907 PGVTFGLFTDK
+1907 PGVTFGLYTNVND
-1918 AATTPFEQDSAPV
+1918 AEPQV
-1931 TATTGNDGTATFS
+1931 TVTTGDNGTARFDE
-1944 NVPVGTYYLKETA
+1944 VPVGTYYLKETA
-1957 VPAGYVASGVI
+1957 VPAGYAVSDVI
-1968 FEVTVTSNGTTTVT
+1968 FKVTVTSGTTTKVT
-1982 EDTKVVS
+1982 ENMIS
-1989 DTQPEFTDNKLINT
+1989 SGNAEFTDNDKLINT
-2003 PDTIKPTITITK
+2003 PTAITPEIKVTK

-2040 SSEAVT
+2040 FSEAVT
-2046 LNNAKSWTGTISD
+2046 LNNAKGWTETTSD

-2075 EGAHWALDDITI
+2075 KDAHWALNSITI

-2106 FTLTPEQASQVTSI
+2106 FTLTPEQASKVTSI

-2155 TVKGPDGTFTGLVT
+2155 TVTGPDGTFTGSII

-2182 AGNVEV
+2182 AGSAEV

-2198 TYTITQADHSFYTL
+2198 KYTITQTSNSEYLL
-2212 NSVTG
+2212 N
-2217 SGMDGING
+2217 DINEDLEWNG
-2225 EVNDKTFKFTVPAD
+2225 ESNSETRTFTFTVPAD

-2259 AKVLEDDARPLNPD
+2259 TKVLEDHARPLNPD

-2309 KTYTIKEVAI
+2309 KTYTIKEVVI

-2337 TEDVNPSYSF
+2337 TKDVNPSYRF
-2347 TIPIDA
+2347 TIPTDA
-2353 DKIKLV
+2353 TEIKLV

-2445 KWNYQINLTL
+2445 KWNSQIDLTL
-2455 SIDGDRDMIINAE
+2455 SIDGDGDMIINAE

-2477 KDYMLCI
+2477 KDYMLYI

-2530 TTTIEDEDVPL
+2530 TTTIDDEDVPL

>member
-137 VTAVSFDEDG
+137 VTAVSFDENG

-230 NGDQSESETETPDNG
+230 NGDQSE
-245 DQSESETET
+245 
-254 PDNGDQSGSETE
+254 
-266 TPDNGDQSESETETP
+266 
-281 DNGDQSESETE
+281 
-292 TPDNGDQSEG
+292 G

-351 ETTPPTDTETPEGT
+351 ETTPPTGTETPEET

-379 PEEPENSDDMPKNYW
+379 PEEPEIPDDMPKNYW

-401 VNEGTISFTE
+401 VNEGNISFTE

-440 SIAQATPKKGDSPV
+440 SITQVGLKGHGGFYRDDPTPIPDFPDNPGTGSGESVETHFSASKTSSEKPGAGIYDITLMVDGIDGTKLTEEVAEQNVLFVIDLSNSMEDHGKWDTLKSAVKSMTDTLEAANWKNGDKIKVGIVGYAGAADNDDKYKAAVNISAFTTPEQAYNNISSTTVPGELRNENMNGGTNCEAGALQAIEMLQGQKNPTTIIYLSDGIATYAYKENGEQKGDGTSYPYQSKDKLEQFAQEARTV
-454 TITKWVVDED
+454 LEVIAGKGYQIHTIGFGWN
-464 GHEVENNTPFIF
+464 GGSNT
-476 YLSGDKVSEDTRYTV
+476 L
-491 NGEERYVKEDDD
+491 
-503 DNLYITLKNGETA
+503 LKNGENITYHNA
-516 KFSSYVVDDDFTVTE
+516 ADTNNLSKIFNDLAMSITGQKVANTDVT
-531 KETDDYEICFEYDK
+531 
-545 EEYKPDLDEANHS
+545 
-558 GNKAELNKY
+558 
-567 HKHVTFYNVSGGSS
+567 
-581 GGSGEIKP
+581 
-589 PEVIREPKVSAL
+589 
-601 KEIGD
+601 
-606 AGRSEAGIY
+606 
-615 PITLTVDGVSGNDII
+615 
-630 TEEMPLNVLLVWDAS
+630 
-645 SSMGSFKWES
+645 
-655 LTTASSNIAQVVLG
+655 
-669 EENTQ
+669 
-674 NQMAIDVY
+674 
-682 SHTAA
+682 
-687 HLQGWTKNF
+687 
-696 DTISDLCDKSREI
+696 
-709 ICDKASIAKN
+709 
-719 GTNCEQGAVIAG
+719 
-731 LTLDSLP
+731 
-738 KDSNA
+738 
-743 VNVVVYLSDGEP
+743 
-755 YQYGNPAQ
+755 
-763 NDKSEAEK
+763 
-771 QAKKAIQ
+771 
-778 ELQER
+778 
-783 TDSTLYTVGIGNFNS
+783 
-798 TVLGAAGNGYFLGNH
+798 
-813 EANKLTE
+813 
-820 IFQEIVKI
+820 
-828 TRNIP
+828 
-833 VVNYNVSVTDPM
+833 VTDPM
-845 SKHVNITKA
+845 SKHVDIAKA
-854 DGKVITGE
+854 DGSLFMTDNKLMSAEEQVKEINDNKSALGITFKK
-862 GYSITDAASRADWL
+862 T
-876 NKNKASLGLTF
+876 
-887 TYQGYQKN
+887 TYQMG
-895 DDGTLKL
+895 DDGKPVMGA
-902 DEQGK
+902 DGK
-907 PIKDA
+907 PLVNDIVTVTSRNGKQ
-912 ANTASASSSGIDGN
+912 IDGKN
-926 FPDITTYEQL
+926 YNQL
-936 LEQVTFS
+936 LEEVSFTNN
-943 ASGASDAIVQLIWTP
+943 AGVVQLTWTP
-958 GDHEQL
+958 GAYKNGHREL
-964 LDGEYTLTYTV
+964 SGKYELTYTV
-975 NVKADQDNFENNNNY
+975 NVKADQDNFVSSNNY
-990 PANGTTVV
+990 DANGETKV
-998 SGQYKS
+998 SGS
-1004 GDTITPA
+1004 VDGGTTSESSITVPT
-1011 NPKELAPVQVYQEQ
+1011 VQQTQ
-1025 NTLTIQKTGTNGT
+1025 NTLTIKKTGTNGT
-1038 ALSGAEF
+1038 ALSDAEF

-1063 TYVTDKSIAEHFIT
+1063 TYTSNESDAQHFT
-1077 GNDGTVTIDGLYDY
+1077 TNSSGTVTIDGLYDY
-1091 IYTVEEVKAPSGYSP
+1091 VYTVEEVKAPDGYSK
-1106 LANTFTVDFTGK
+1106 LGKSFTVDFTGK
-1118 EGKTA
+1118 EGKA
-1123 RGTVKQDGT
+1123 ANGTVDKDGT
-1132 VDGSLNTDNSTGEV
+1132 VGGSLNTDNSTGEV

-1160 KVLKDANDQ
+1160 KVLQDASGKP
-1169 LIQSTNNPAFK
+1169 IQNANNPIFK

-1186 NDPNFIA
+1186 GKQIA
-1193 QTEELTWINNTYNTV
+1193 VENLTWNNDTKAYNTV
-1208 TFNNLEAG
+1208 TFDNLEAG

-1221 EYLADDTLASSKYDV
+1221 EYLEDGITSADTKYNVSGTGFTIV
-1236 TVTASGS
+1236 TS
-1243 PVTNGQVAL
+1243 
-1252 NGGQTVDVTITNTEK
+1252 GQT
-1267 ANGSIT
+1267 
-1273 VTKELKGYNG
+1273 
-1283 GTPSS
+1283 
-1288 TDKTFYVALYKGDAT
+1288 TD
-1303 TPVTDATVTKNGS
+1303 
-1316 TVTNNNGVYEIKANE
+1316 
-1331 TLTFSKLPYGTYTV
+1331 
-1345 KEVTE
+1345 
-1350 DGDELGSDFDYT
+1350 
-1362 VTDSGTPVTLNV
+1362 
-1374 NNTTDNVIITNTE
+1374 
-1387 KADGRI
+1387 
-1393 EVTKKLLTSD
+1393 
-1403 GTELNDT
+1403 
-1410 SRTFY
+1410 
-1415 VALYQGDEIF
+1415 
-1425 TGGTVSSSTGTS
+1425 
-1437 GVYTIHDGE
+1437 
-1446 TLTFSGL
+1446 
-1453 PYGTY
+1453 
-1458 TVKEVVQKDGQWTP
+1458 
-1472 VDDTFDYTVTDSG
+1472 
-1485 TPVTLNVN
+1485 
-1493 NTTGNV
+1493 V

-1514 KELKGYNNSTPQ
+1514 KELKGYDDGTPSSTDKTFYVALYQGDSIVTTATVTNASGPVGGTSGVYAIKANETLTFSDLPYGEYTVKEVNADGIPVDDTFDYTVSGSETSVTLSVNNTTDNVTITNKEKANGSITVTKKLEGYNGGTPSSADRTFYVALYQGDEIFTGATVDGPTSVENGIYPIHDGDALTFSNLPYGTYTVKEVVEKDGQWTPVDDTFDYTVSGSETSVTLSVNNTTDNVTITNKEKADGSIEVTKKLEGYDGSTPQ
-1526 NTDVTFHFGLYQNE
+1526 NTDVTFHFGLYQNG
-1540 QPVKD
+1540 QLFKKD
-1545 SNGNDYII
+1545 GNHYVVDVTPTLTNGT
-1553 PISIKAPSYTG
+1553 YTD
-1564 TAIFSDLPYGTYTV
+1564 TNTFLDLPYGEYTV
-1578 KEVVEK
+1578 KEVVK
-1584 GGQWTPVG
+1584 NGDQWTPVG
-1592 NDFDYTVTDS
+1592 NDFDYSVTVNGSTD
-1602 GTPVTLNVGNK
+1602 TTADVTLSVTHKNGE
-1613 TGSVQFTNTEKNNG
+1613 VQFTNTEKNNG

-1654 VALYQGDG
+1654 VALYQGNEIFTG
-1662 TTPVTDA
+1662 
-1669 IVTNGEE
+1669 
-1676 LATVIA
+1676 ATVNGI
-1682 DGIYEIKDGETLTFS
+1682 DPVESGIYPIHDGETLTFS
-1697 NLPYGNYTVKEVTE
+1697 DLPYGNYIVKEVVKNGNNWVE
-1711 DGTPV
+1711 
-1716 VDTDPNFG
+1716 VDNNDKNFD
-1724 FNVSYNPITA
+1724 FTVTYNTQNINVH
-1734 NTDGIVVRN
+1734 N
-1743 SQEEN
+1743 SQVNE
-1748 KVTITNT
+1748 VTITNT
-1755 RKVEGSIVLKK
+1755 RKVEGSIVLRK
-1766 VIKVASN
+1766 VIAVLSN
-1773 DPDDD
+1773 VPDDD

-1783 QITGDGIDPIS
+1783 QITGGGITAPIS

-1803 GALKEVDL
+1803 GALQEVDL
-1811 LQVLKKA
+1811 LQALKDA

-1823 YGKEFT
+1823 YGTEFT
-1829 ITEKPHDYYTL
+1829 ITEILQDSDNYTL
-1840 KKIISEDNPNTS
+1840 ESIGSTSEAKPNTS

-1867 ADPFCTFTPERD
+1867 ADTSCTFTPERNK
-1879 TSITITATN
+1879 SITITATN

-1897 NKVDNVGNAL
+1897 NKVDNAEKAL
-1907 PGVTFGLFTDK
+1907 PGVTFGLYTDVN
-1918 AATTPFEQDSAPV
+1918 ATTSFTQNGAQV

-1957 VPAGYVASGVI
+1957 VPEGYDVSGVI

-1982 EDTKVVS
+1982 KDTKVIS
-1989 DTQPEFTDNKLINT
+1989 DTQPKFTDNDELINT
-2003 PDTIKPTITITK
+2003 PTAITPEIKVTK
-2015 AAATGDEAFI
+2015 AAATDDEAFI
-2025 KADSKEYTVQITGNE
+2025 KADSKEYTVQITDNE
-2040 SSEAVT
+2040 SSKEVI
-2046 LNNAKSWTGTISD
+2046 LNTANNWTGTTSD
-2059 FALMPNVKY
+2059 FTLMPNVKY

-2075 EGAHWALDDITI
+2075 EDAHWALNHITI
-2087 TFKDGSGNT
+2087 TFKDSSGNP
-2096 VDVTVDENHA
+2096 VGVIVDENNA
-2106 FTLTPEQASQVTSI
+2106 FTLTPEQASKVTSI

-2130 SEAHLKV
+2130 SEVQLEV

-2155 TVKGPDGTFTGLVT
+2155 TVKGPDGTFIGSII

-2182 AGNVEV
+2182 AGSAEV

-2198 TYTITQADHSFYTL
+2198 KYTITQTSNSEYLL
-2212 NSVTG
+2212 N
-2217 SGMDGING
+2217 DINEDLEWNG
-2225 EVNDKTFKFTVPAD
+2225 ESNSEARTFTFTVP
-2239 AEGTYTVAF
+2239 EGATGIYTVAF

-2273 DQFDFDITTIQ
+2273 DRFDFDITTIQ

-2324 LVSIAMNEKVLPS
+2324 LVSIAMDGEVLPS
-2337 TEDVNPSYSF
+2337 TEDVNPSYQF
-2347 TIPIDA
+2347 TIPTDA
-2353 DKIKLV
+2353 DEIKLV

-2445 KWNYQINLTL
+2445 KWNYQIDLTL